1 MSLSLLLPLWKRSFP
16 LLQETKLRLSLQV
29 TVMPPA
35 LALPPPRA
43 AWALLSCP
51 WSRWVCK
58 GQHQPGLL
66 PPCSLTPCSPPP
78 SPDSETG
85 EDEPSDPQV
94 TQRSEL
100 QDETAFSTPTGGSDT
115 LVDAS
120 MNTTPTSVL
129 ALSQAEERSSWS
141 GSQQTV
147 VEKETDASF
156 PARGPYLRP
165 AAWQQPQGTPR
176 QANAPA
182 PRSAEVRHLGVEPLV
197 RASRA
202 NLVGTSWG
210 SEDSLSVASDPYG
223 SAFSLYRGRALSLHV
238 SIPQGGYRRD
248 DLHSGPVSPKPGAEP
263 PRSPAALPLTAKP
276 PILRS
281 PSPRASPC
289 LLPPTSAASQP
300 ASRGPGVPSFTPV
313 TPRKKSSVPAEYQDT
328 VPEEYEEKIK
338 KPKSSGYSQGSTQ
351 ESRPQTPMSDASGRV
366 SVRASP
372 KLVRTGSKIFER
384 LQYFEERRRSL
395 EQADSPFPAHPW
407 LPLRKTRSFDQPD
420 YGSRRAG
427 TLGGSRE
434 DVREGGRWEPGG
446 TAACRR
452 LAFRQKAASFDER
465 GKFASRVYTIEHKF
479 AEELTRIKRTV
490 SKQQLRRS
498 QELCKAGL
506 PPAPSP
512 PAAGEPATPR
522 APRTLSSQGAGGRK
536 PLLPKTFPPAESTH
550 VIQHLALS
558 SVALVGPDGEPEP
571 GGQRGRKAP
580 ARGGTVAGQP
590 TEVEDAGAR
599 KGPQQEGTGEVKKK
613 EQWPLAQA
621 TPQGRVALSQAGPA
635 EGSTCPD
642 GGPAGGARAPGAVSE
657 ALASRLAVPHG
668 LYRRPE
674 APAEVRFLPWAKPGM
689 EQEAR
694 LERSWA
700 GQHGTGREVE
710 RRQTKVSEKKE
721 SGRMAQEG
729 RSTRSKGKGRRARPT
744 SPELESSDDSYVSAG
759 EDPLEAPVFE
769 IPIQDMAVA
778 VGAEVLL
785 KCIVTAN
792 PQPEVSW
799 RKDGVPLRSSTTR
812 PIKAEGER
820 HTLLVRSARV
830 ADAGLYTVTAANEVG
845 ATCCSAILSVRPGAA
860 AAPGQGQP
868 GARRRGAGKGPGS
881 PRPRG
886 GPSPALLAQP
896 RGPGGAGAGR
906 AQRAGGPAGWR
917 RARHRRTGPGSGSG
931 GSAVRPGPA
940 QPGAARL
947 GSARLG
953 AGAAGA
959 APPGWERGLLRKSH
973 LSPAVA
979 LRDIASPYR
988 PVECFSPPPPA
999 RPRTPSLLAAAE
1011 LGCAVGWASPGTP
1024 GVQGGGEGCPEPPA
1038 QLWLLPAPY
1047 PASPVVAPAVER
1059 HGNLAPPLGQASPIT
1074 SDEEYLSPL
1083 EEFPESST
1091 PQHRPA
1097 MKLQPRAEHGAAHGS
1112 PESTFKAAPT
1122 FEVSLSDQSVLE
1134 GQDVSMS
1141 VRVRGEPKP
1150 IIYWLRNRQPV
1161 KYGRRHHAE
1170 EVEGARGLFTLHILA
1185 AERTDTG
1192 FYTCKAVN
1200 EYGTKQCEAKL
1211 EVRARPE
1218 CQSLAIVVPLQ
1229 DVVVGAG
1236 ELALFECLVAG
1247 PPDMDVDWLSR
1258 GRLLQPAL
1266 LKCKMHFDGRKCK
1279 LLLTSVHE
1287 DDSGIY
1293 TCKLSTAKDE
1303 LTCSARLTVQPSVQP
1318 LFTRKL
1324 EDVDVVEGRTAR
1336 FDCMISGTPPP
1347 VVTWTH
1353 FGQPVQEG
1361 ENVRIQRDR
1370 GLHSLVIVHVGSED
1384 EGQYVVT
1391 ARNAHGHVECSA
1403 ELYVE
1408 EPRPSAASQI
1418 SKLEKMP
1425 SIPEEPEQAETEAEC
1440 FTMPDFLKPLHNLD
1454 VVESKEAVLECQV
1467 AGLPYPSITWFHNG
1481 SRIDSTD
1488 DRKMMQYKDVHRLVF
1503 TAVSHAHAGVYKS
1516 VIANKVGKA
1525 TCYAHLY
1532 VTDVVP
1538 TPPDGPPTV
1547 ASVTGRAI
1555 TLTWNKPKWL
1565 DTAIDPNSVT
1575 YVVQMQVLGTTQ
1587 WLVLVAGVRD
1597 TTYTVHGL
1605 TKGAQYLF
1613 RVITATPKTNS
1624 KPSPPVGPVQ
1634 LLDRGPYLE
1643 EAPVILDKPDVVYV
1657 VEGQPASITV
1667 TINHVEATVTWKR
1680 GGQVLGEQE
1689 GTCEVTMPDDDQHC
1703 LRLLHVGRGAAGPL
1717 ACEVSNRHGTARCTL
1732 HLRLAEAPRFESIME
1747 DIDAQEGETPRF
1759 AVVVEGKPLPD
1770 IMWYKDGELL
1780 EESSHLSFVYEDN
1793 ECSLVVL
1800 GAAEPDSGVY
1810 TCTAKNLAGEVSCK
1824 AELVVRAA
1832 QPAAD
1837 ATMEEEALHKAR
1849 RLTDYYDVHEEIGRG
1864 AFSYLRR
1871 VTEKS
1876 SRLDFAAKFVPGRT
1890 KAKQSARRELHILSQ
1905 LDHERI
1911 VFFHDAFEKKN
1922 AVIMVMELCAKE
1934 ELLDRM
1940 ARKPSVCESEV
1951 RSYMRQ
1957 VLEGICYLHQHS
1969 VLHLD
1974 IKPENLLM
1982 ADSSSEQVRIC
1993 DFGNAQELTPEEPQY
2008 CKYGT
2013 PEFVGP
2019 EIVNQSPVSSV
2030 TDIWP
2035 VGVIAYLCLTGI
2047 SPFVGENDKTTLM
2060 NIRNYNVA
2068 FEERMFQGLTR
2079 EAKGFVIK
2087 VLVNDRLRPN
2097 AEQTLEHPWFKTLA
2111 KGKVIST
2118 DHLKL
2123 FLSRRK
2129 WQRSQ
2134 ISYKCNM
2141 VLRPIPELLEDTS
2154 NHLSIA
2160 VPRHLKESPALS
2172 SSSDSD
2178 DLDELP
2184 CIPMPHQVEFSG
2196 SRMSLNEIPTDDE
2209 AIGPSEGPRLEGV
2222 APGDVSAMDWQSQG
2236 AGKPGVA
2243 LGKRPRGAGPR
2254 RPCVEAE
2261 APGSSDEEA
2270 PEAQKRPEYPRKA
2283 MRKGSSL
2290 ESPGSARRG
2299 ELKRGGS
2306 ADSALLLHQPPG
2318 TEEGAEAGREPC
2330 RALAKAAS
2338 MELPRRKGAW
2348 GEDDHAQR
2356 LELMRQR
2363 LLRGGPGD
2371 GKVSGLRGPL
2381 LETLGVGPDK
2391 KVLRPTR
2398 LEPPAPAVP
2407 RLVRAASSE
2416 ATSLRLL
2423 PAEHQ
2428 LQKSSSF
2435 SHGDAEPVV
2444 RHRRSGAPLEIPVA
2458 RLEAQRLKESP
2469 SLSALSDTRPPVSP
2483 DAPSP
2488 PTPPVVETAIPRAPA
2503 AKAALGKRRVPE
2515 ERGQPRAS
2523 TATTTTGKKPTAGG
2537 QEEKTPTKAAGA
2549 SGEGAARTGAP
2560 APPQP
2565 LAPGTQAPKTSSYAK
2580 VMQAMGAVRGGE
2592 PATEEASRP
2601 PPATPAEPPAP
2612 APAPASRREVQPAG
2626 SASSLLIQDIDSE
2639 EVFEAKFKR
2648 GRESSLSR
2656 GLKLLTR
2663 SRSEDRHLAG
2673 PPARDEGI
2681 YRPTPAGVPLE
2692 LRRDRPTGLA
2702 AKSKSVQDLHEVEK
2716 DRGFLR
2722 RMSVLLRRTPPAE
2735 RKKSRGED
2743 GGSETPSSGRRFSWS
2758 LALGGSKERRD
2769 SESLKSEPGAG
2780 GESESP
2786 AVAMRRKISATVERV
2801 SARLRSLSDERPE
2814 GEGPGELRRA
2824 SSEGESLRPGPP
2836 PAPAPSSE
2844 SLCSESSAR
2853 SSASAKGERRGG
2865 LPPAPGGPAAMGA
2878 AGTATAA
2885 RPRSQLPRVPAGG
2898 GESQKRSRWE
2908 RWGLSRGKKE
2918 KVASQPS
2925 IPSSL
2930 LREEGPA
2937 AGRPHA
2943 PSESDFPPVF
2953 HIKLKDQVLLEGE
2966 ALTLCCLPAGSPTP
2980 RIVWMKDKRSLQ
2992 PDNALNVVSCKDGRQ
3007 MLTIAKVSRKDAG
3020 LYECAA
3026 ANALGT
3032 AISSC
3037 TLAVARLPG
3046 RPGTPEI
3053 PQKYKNTVLVLWKPA
3068 ESKAPCTYTLERR
3081 LDGEHEWKIVST
3093 GITDCYFNV
3102 TELPPGS
3109 AAKFRVACVNKAG
3122 QGPYSSPSGK
3132 VHLEAADARAAPAK
3146 DIAVPV
3152 PEKVASSRST
3162 QTPVGQ
3168 LEPPAVGATP
3178 TTPPR
3183 KHKGVVQKADG
3194 AAQAD
3199 VPPGVLQPPTPSK
3212 EGPQPDPELPPDITV
3227 CVPPELMFTPPR
3239 TVASP
3244 HTDTP
3249 AQGSP
3254 VPPTDMSPPPR
3265 APSPSK
3271 ISPVSPASTT
3281 PVSAPTPS
3289 PTPNA
3294 APVRK
3299 MPPYMVTSFV
3309 SMPPTSS
3316 SPQEPPATAPSSKEP
3331 PAASGTPGVKDSTA
3345 LRQGVPQKPYT
3356 FLDEKARGRF
3366 GVIRLCKENATG
3378 KHFMAKI
3385 VPYEAERKQSVLQ
3398 EYEILK
3404 ALHHERI
3411 MALHEA
3417 YITPRYLVLI
3427 CENCAGKEILYSIVD
3442 RFRYSEDDVVSYV
3455 LQLLQGLE
3463 YLHSRRIVH
3472 LDIKPDNVIISGMNA
3487 LKIIDFGSAQ
3497 TYNPLVLRQ
3506 LGRRVGTLEYMSPE
3520 VVKGDPVGSA
3530 ADVWGVG
3537 VLTYIMLSGRSP
3549 FFELDPIETEN
3560 RILAG
3565 RFDAFKLYPN
3575 VSQSAALFIR
3585 KVLAVH
3591 PWSRPTVKDCFANAW
3606 LQDAYLMKLRRQT
3619 LTFTTNR
3626 LKEFLVEHQRRRGE
3640 AVTKHKVLLRSYQ
3653 GGQPPGP
3660 Q

>member
-1 MSLSLLLPLWKRSFP
+1 
-16 LLQETKLRLSLQV
+16 
-29 TVMPPA
+29 
-35 LALPPPRA
+35 
-43 AWALLSCP
+43 
-51 WSRWVCK
+51 
-58 GQHQPGLL
+58 
-66 PPCSLTPCSPPP
+66 
-78 SPDSETG
+78 
-85 EDEPSDPQV
+85 
-94 TQRSEL
+94 
-100 QDETAFSTPTGGSDT
+100 
-115 LVDAS
+115 
-120 MNTTPTSVL
+120 
-129 ALSQAEERSSWS
+129 
-141 GSQQTV
+141 
-147 VEKETDASF
+147 
-156 PARGPYLRP
+156 
-165 AAWQQPQGTPR
+165 
-176 QANAPA
+176 
-182 PRSAEVRHLGVEPLV
+182 
-197 RASRA
+197 
-202 NLVGTSWG
+202 
-210 SEDSLSVASDPYG
+210 
-223 SAFSLYRGRALSLHV
+223 
-238 SIPQGGYRRD
+238 
-248 DLHSGPVSPKPGAEP
+248 
-263 PRSPAALPLTAKP
+263 
-276 PILRS
+276 
-281 PSPRASPC
+281 
-289 LLPPTSAASQP
+289 
-300 ASRGPGVPSFTPV
+300 
-313 TPRKKSSVPAEYQDT
+313 
-328 VPEEYEEKIK
+328 
-338 KPKSSGYSQGSTQ
+338 
-351 ESRPQTPMSDASGRV
+351 
-366 SVRASP
+366 
-372 KLVRTGSKIFER
+372 
-384 LQYFEERRRSL
+384 
-395 EQADSPFPAHPW
+395 
-407 LPLRKTRSFDQPD
+407 
-420 YGSRRAG
+420 
-427 TLGGSRE
+427 
-434 DVREGGRWEPGG
+434 
-446 TAACRR
+446 
-452 LAFRQKAASFDER
+452 
-465 GKFASRVYTIEHKF
+465 
-479 AEELTRIKRTV
+479 
-490 SKQQLRRS
+490 
-498 QELCKAGL
+498 
-506 PPAPSP
+506 
-512 PAAGEPATPR
+512 
-522 APRTLSSQGAGGRK
+522 
-536 PLLPKTFPPAESTH
+536 
-550 VIQHLALS
+550 
-558 SVALVGPDGEPEP
+558 
-571 GGQRGRKAP
+571 
-580 ARGGTVAGQP
+580 
-590 TEVEDAGAR
+590 
-599 KGPQQEGTGEVKKK
+599 
-613 EQWPLAQA
+613 
-621 TPQGRVALSQAGPA
+621 
-635 EGSTCPD
+635 
-642 GGPAGGARAPGAVSE
+642 
-657 ALASRLAVPHG
+657 
-668 LYRRPE
+668 
-674 APAEVRFLPWAKPGM
+674 
-689 EQEAR
+689 
-694 LERSWA
+694 
-700 GQHGTGREVE
+700 
-710 RRQTKVSEKKE
+710 
-721 SGRMAQEG
+721 
-729 RSTRSKGKGRRARPT
+729 
-744 SPELESSDDSYVSAG
+744 
-759 EDPLEAPVFE
+759 
-769 IPIQDMAVA
+769 MAVV

-830 ADAGLYTVTAANEVG
+830 ADAGLCH
-845 ATCCSAILSVRPGAA
+845 ATP
-860 AAPGQGQP
+860 
-868 GARRRGAGKGPGS
+868 
-881 PRPRG
+881 
-886 GPSPALLAQP
+886 
-896 RGPGGAGAGR
+896 
-906 AQRAGGPAGWR
+906 
-917 RARHRRTGPGSGSG
+917 
-931 GSAVRPGPA
+931 
-940 QPGAARL
+940 
-947 GSARLG
+947 
-953 AGAAGA
+953 
-959 APPGWERGLLRKSH
+959 
-973 LSPAVA
+973 
-979 LRDIASPYR
+979 
-988 PVECFSPPPPA
+988 
-999 RPRTPSLLAAAE
+999 
-1011 LGCAVGWASPGTP
+1011 
-1024 GVQGGGEGCPEPPA
+1024 
-1038 QLWLLPAPY
+1038 
-1047 PASPVVAPAVER
+1047 PAVER

-1083 EEFPESST
+1083 EEFPESGT

-1170 EVEGARGLFTLHILA
+1170 AEGARGLFTLHILA
-1185 AERTDTG
+1185 AERADTG

-1236 ELALFECLVAG
+1236 ELALFECMVAG

-1347 VVTWTH
+1347 VVIWTH
-1353 FGQPVQEG
+1353 FGKPVQEG
-1361 ENVRIQRDR
+1361 ENVRIQQDG

-1384 EGQYVVT
+1384 EGKYTYTVT
-1391 ARNAHGHVECSA
+1391 AGNAHGHVECSA

-1425 SIPEEPEQAETEAEC
+1425 SIPEEPEQAETEIEC

-1467 AGLPYPSITWFHNG
+1467 AGMPYPSITWFHNG

-1503 TAVSHAHAGVYKS
+1503 TAVTHAHAGVYKS

-1565 DTAIDPNSVT
+1565 DTAIDPKSVT

-1587 WLVLVAGVRD
+1587 WLVLVAGVGK
-1597 TTYTVHGL
+1597 TTYTVYGL

-1643 EAPVILDKPDVVYV
+1643 EAPVILDKPDVVYM
-1657 VEGQPASITV
+1657 VEGQPASITI
-1667 TINHVEATVTWKR
+1667 TINHVEATVTWKSWCTCR
-1680 GGQVLGEQE
+1680 GGQVLGEKE

-1703 LRLLHVGRGAAGPL
+1703 LRLLRVGRGAVGSL
-1717 ACEVSNRHGTARCTL
+1717 ACEVSNRHGTACCTL
-1732 HLRLAEAPRFESIME
+1732 RLRLAEAPRFESIME
-1747 DIDAQEGETPRF
+1747 DIDVQEGETPRF

-1770 IMWYKDGELL
+1770 IMWYKDGVLL

-1824 AELVVRAA
+1824 AELVVRSA

-1837 ATMEEEALHKAR
+1837 AAMEEDALHKAR

-1876 SRLDFAAKFVPGRT
+1876 SRMDFAAKFIPGRT

-1922 AVIMVMELCAKE
+1922 AVIIVMELYPL

-1951 RSYMRQ
+1951 RSYIRQ
-1957 VLEGICYLHQHS
+1957 VLEGICYLHQHK

-1982 ADSSSEQVRIC
+1982 ADLSSEQVRIC

-2087 VLVNDRLRPN
+2087 VLVNDSLRPN

-2184 CIPMPHQVEFSG
+2184 FIPMPHQMEFSG

-2209 AIGPSEGPRLEGV
+2209 AIGPAEGPCLEGEM
-2222 APGDVSAMDWQSQG
+2222 PEDVSAMEWQSQG
-2236 AGKPGVA
+2236 VGKPGVA
-2243 LGKRPRGAGPR
+2243 LGKRPRGTGPR
-2254 RPCVEAE
+2254 RPSTEVE

-2290 ESPGSARRG
+2290 ESPGST
-2299 ELKRGGS
+2299 
-2306 ADSALLLHQPPG
+2306 P
-2318 TEEGAEAGREPC
+2318 
-2330 RALAKAAS
+2330 
-2338 MELPRRKGAW
+2338 
-2348 GEDDHAQR
+2348 
-2356 LELMRQR
+2356 
-2363 LLRGGPGD
+2363 
-2371 GKVSGLRGPL
+2371 
-2381 LETLGVGPDK
+2381 
-2391 KVLRPTR
+2391 
-2398 LEPPAPAVP
+2398 
-2407 RLVRAASSE
+2407 
-2416 ATSLRLL
+2416 
-2423 PAEHQ
+2423 
-2428 LQKSSSF
+2428 
-2435 SHGDAEPVV
+2435 
-2444 RHRRSGAPLEIPVA
+2444 
-2458 RLEAQRLKESP
+2458 
-2469 SLSALSDTRPPVSP
+2469 SP
-2483 DAPSP
+2483 DTAGS
-2488 PTPPVVETAIPRAPA
+2488 PTPPVVEITTPQAPTI
-2503 AKAALGKRRVPE
+2503 KAALDRRHIPE
-2515 ERGQPRAS
+2515 ERGQPRTTTA
-2523 TATTTTGKKPTAGG
+2523 ATTPGKKPM
-2537 QEEKTPTKAAGA
+2537 
-2549 SGEGAARTGAP
+2549 
-2560 APPQP
+2560 
-2565 LAPGTQAPKTSSYAK
+2565 
-2580 VMQAMGAVRGGE
+2580 VMQAMGAVRDE
-2592 PATEEASRP
+2592 QPATEEPPQP
-2601 PPATPAEPPAP
+2601 PPTTPAEPPVPAAP
-2612 APAPASRREVQPAG
+2612 ALREEAKPT
-2626 SASSLLIQDIDSE
+2626 SSSSSLLIQDIDSE

-2656 GLKLLTR
+2656 GLKLLSS
-2663 SRSEDRHLAG
+2663 SRSEDRHLAS
-2673 PPARDEGI
+2673 PLAPDEGI
-2681 YRPTPAGVPLE
+2681 YRPTPAGAPLE

-2716 DRGFLR
+2716 DGGFFR
-2722 RMSVLLRRTPPAE
+2722 RMSVLLKRTPPAE
-2735 RKKSRGED
+2735 RKKSKGED
-2743 GGSETPSSGRRFSWS
+2743 GG
-2758 LALGGSKERRD
+2758 
-2769 SESLKSEPGAG
+2769 
-2780 GESESP
+2780 
-2786 AVAMRRKISATVERV
+2786 V
-2801 SARLRSLSDERPE
+2801 
-2814 GEGPGELRRA
+2814 
-2824 SSEGESLRPGPP
+2824 
-2836 PAPAPSSE
+2836 
-2844 SLCSESSAR
+2844 
-2853 SSASAKGERRGG
+2853 
-2865 LPPAPGGPAAMGA
+2865 
-2878 AGTATAA
+2878 
-2885 RPRSQLPRVPAGG
+2885 
-2898 GESQKRSRWE
+2898 
-2908 RWGLSRGKKE
+2908 
-2918 KVASQPS
+2918 
-2925 IPSSL
+2925 
-2930 LREEGPA
+2930 
-2937 AGRPHA
+2937 
-2943 PSESDFPPVF
+2943 
-2953 HIKLKDQVLLEGE
+2953 EGE

-2980 RIVWMKDKRSLQ
+2980 RILWMKDKKSLQ
-2992 PDNALNVVSCKDGRQ
+2992 PDSALNVVSCKDGRQ

-3068 ESKAPCTYTLERR
+3068 VSKAPCTYTLERR
-3081 LDGEHEWKIVST
+3081 LDGEHEWKIIST
-3093 GITDCYFNV
+3093 GIADCYFNV
-3102 TELPPGS
+3102 TDLPPGS

-3122 QGPYSSPSGK
+3122 QGPYSTPSGK
-3132 VHLEAADARAAPAK
+3132 VHLEVADAQASPAK
-3146 DIAVPV
+3146 DIVIPV
-3152 PEKVASSRST
+3152 PEKTASSRST
-3162 QTPVGQ
+3162 QTSVGQ
-3168 LEPPAVGATP
+3168 LEPPAMGVPP

-3194 AAQAD
+3194 VAQAD
-3199 VPPGVLQPPTPSK
+3199 VPPEFSPTS
-3212 EGPQPDPELPPDITV
+3212 TV
-3227 CVPPELMFTPPR
+3227 
-3239 TVASP
+3239 
-3244 HTDTP
+3244 
-3249 AQGSP
+3249 
-3254 VPPTDMSPPPR
+3254 
-3265 APSPSK
+3265 
-3271 ISPVSPASTT
+3271 STT
-3281 PVSAPTPS
+3281 PSSAPTLS
-3289 PTPNA
+3289 STPNA
-3294 APVRK
+3294 TPTRK

-3309 SMPPTSS
+3309 SMPPTS
-3316 SPQEPPATAPSSKEP
+3316 PPVQEPTSTTPSSKET
-3331 PAASGTPGVKDSTA
+3331 PADSGVPGAKDGTA

-3366 GVIRLCKENATG
+3366 GVIRLCKENSTG

-3463 YLHSRRIVH
+3463 YLHGHRIVH
-3472 LDIKPDNVIISGMNA
+3472 LDIKPDNIIVSGMNA

-3530 ADVWGVG
+3530 ADIWGVG

-3575 VSQSAALFIR
+3575 VSQGAALFIR

-3591 PWSRPTVKDCFANAW
+3591 PW
-3606 LQDAYLMKLRRQT
+3606 
-3619 LTFTTNR
+3619 
-3626 LKEFLVEHQRRRGE
+3626 
-3640 AVTKHKVLLRSYQ
+3640 
-3653 GGQPPGP
+3653 
-3660 Q
+3660 

>member
-1 MSLSLLLPLWKRSFP
+1 
-16 LLQETKLRLSLQV
+16 
-29 TVMPPA
+29 A
-35 LALPPPRA
+35 
-43 AWALLSCP
+43 
-51 WSRWVCK
+51 
-58 GQHQPGLL
+58 
-66 PPCSLTPCSPPP
+66 PP
-78 SPDSETG
+78 SPGIPPKRAKVTAEPGPPEEGPARLAAPCFVRKLKNAAIGTGCDIRLRVVVVGNPRPSLRWYRNEEQLAQGGEEYGTLWIRDSKKEDAGVYTCVAENERGEAMTSAVLAIMDMEDSETG
-85 EDEPSDPQV
+85 EDESSDPQV
-94 TQRSEL
+94 TQRSDL

-147 VEKETDASF
+147 VEKETDASLS
-156 PARGPYLRP
+156 ARGPYLRP
-165 AAWQQPQGTPR
+165 AAWPQPQGTPR
-176 QANAPA
+176 QANTPA
-182 PRSAEVRHLGVEPLV
+182 PRGAEVRHLGVEPLV

-248 DLHSGPVSPKPGAEP
+248 DLHRGPVSPKPGAEP

-276 PILRS
+276 PIVRS
-281 PSPRASPC
+281 PSPRAGTC
-289 LLPPTSAASQP
+289 LQPPPGVASQP
-300 ASRGPGVPSFTPV
+300 AARGPGVPSFTPV
-313 TPRKKSSVPAEYQDT
+313 TPRKKSSVPVEYQDI

-351 ESRPQTPMSDASGRV
+351 ESRPQTPMSDTSGRI

-372 KLVRTGSKIFER
+372 KLVRAGSRIFER
-384 LQYFEERRRSL
+384 LQYFEERQRSL
-395 EQADSPFPAHPW
+395 EQADSPFPTHSG
-407 LPLRKTRSFDQPD
+407 LPLRKTRSFDQP
-420 YGSRRAG
+420 GSGLRRAS
-427 TLGGSRE
+427 TPGGSRE
-434 DVREGGRWEPGG
+434 DLREGGHWEPGS

-465 GKFASRVYTIEHKF
+465 GKFANRVYAIEHKF

-498 QELCKAGL
+498 QELCKAGSPL
-506 PPAPSP
+506 APSP
-512 PAAGEPATPR
+512 PVTSEPPVPR
-522 APRTLSSQGAGGRK
+522 APRTSSSQGAGGRK
-536 PLLPKTFPPAESTH
+536 ALPPKTCPPAESTH

-558 SVALVGPDGEPEP
+558 SVVLVGPNGEPEP
-571 GGQRGRKAP
+571 GGQRGKRALV
-580 ARGGTVAGQP
+580 GGGGAAGQP
-590 TEVEDAGAR
+590 SSVED
-599 KGPQQEGTGEVKKK
+599 
-613 EQWPLAQA
+613 
-621 TPQGRVALSQAGPA
+621 
-635 EGSTCPD
+635 
-642 GGPAGGARAPGAVSE
+642 AVSE
-657 ALASRLAVPHG
+657 ALAARLAVPHG

-674 APAEVRFLPWAKPGM
+674 TPMEVRFLPWAKPGM

-700 GQHGTGREVE
+700 GQHGVGREVE
-710 RRQTKVSEKKE
+710 RRQMKVSEKKE

-759 EDPLEAPVFE
+759 EDPLEAPIFE
-769 IPIQDMAVA
+769 IPIQDMAVV

-845 ATCCSAILSVRPGAA
+845 ATCCSAILSVRP
-860 AAPGQGQP
+860 
-868 GARRRGAGKGPGS
+868 
-881 PRPRG
+881 
-886 GPSPALLAQP
+886 
-896 RGPGGAGAGR
+896 
-906 AQRAGGPAGWR
+906 
-917 RARHRRTGPGSGSG
+917 
-931 GSAVRPGPA
+931 
-940 QPGAARL
+940 
-947 GSARLG
+947 
-953 AGAAGA
+953 
-959 APPGWERGLLRKSH
+959 APP
-973 LSPAVA
+973 
-979 LRDIASPYR
+979 
-988 PVECFSPPPPA
+988 
-999 RPRTPSLLAAAE
+999 
-1011 LGCAVGWASPGTP
+1011 
-1024 GVQGGGEGCPEPPA
+1024 
-1038 QLWLLPAPY
+1038 
-1047 PASPVVAPAVER
+1047 VER
-1059 HGNLAPPLGQASPIT
+1059 HGNLPPTVGQASPIT

-1083 EEFPESST
+1083 EEFPESGT

-1112 PESTFKAAPT
+1112 SETTFKAAPT
-1122 FEVSLSDQSVLE
+1122 FEISLSDQSVLE

-1170 EVEGARGLFTLHILA
+1170 EAEGVRGLFTLHILA
-1185 AERTDTG
+1185 AEHTDTG

-1211 EVRARPE
+1211 EVRAHPE

-1229 DVVVGAG
+1229 DLVVGAG
-1236 ELALFECLVAG
+1236 ELAVFECMVAG

-1336 FDCMISGTPPP
+1336 FVCMISGTPPP
-1347 VVTWTH
+1347 TVTWTH
-1353 FGQPVQEG
+1353 FGLPVQEG
-1361 ENVRIQRDR
+1361 ENVRIQQDG

-1384 EGQYVVT
+1384 EGQYKAT
-1391 ARNAHGHVECSA
+1391 ARNTHGHVECSA

-1425 SIPEEPEQAETEAEC
+1425 SIPEEPEQVETETEC

-1467 AGLPYPSITWFHNG
+1467 AGMPYPSITWYHNG

-1488 DRKMMQYKDVHRLVF
+1488 DRKMMQYKDIHRLVF

-1575 YVVQMQVLGTTQ
+1575 YVVQMQVLGTMQ
-1587 WLVLVAGVRD
+1587 WVVLVTGVQD

-1643 EAPVILDKPDVVYV
+1643 EAPVILDKPDIVYV
-1657 VEGQPASITV
+1657 VEGQPASITI
-1667 TINHVEATVTWKR
+1667 TINHVEATITWKSWCACR
-1680 GGQVLGEQE
+1680 GGQVLRELE
-1689 GTCEVTMPDDDQHC
+1689 GTCEMMMPDDDQHC
-1703 LRLLHVGRGAAGPL
+1703 LRLLRVGRGAAGLL
-1717 ACEVSNRHGTARCTL
+1717 ACEVSNRHGTAHGTL
-1732 HLRLAEAPRFESIME
+1732 RLCLAEAPRFESIME
-1747 DIDAQEGETPRF
+1747 DIDVQEGETPRF
-1759 AVVVEGKPLPD
+1759 AVVVEGKPLPA
-1770 IMWYKDGELL
+1770 ILWYKDGELL

-1832 QPAAD
+1832 QPTAD
-1837 ATMEEEALHKAR
+1837 AAMEEDALHKAR

-1876 SRLDFAAKFVPGRT
+1876 TRLDFAAKFIPGRT

-1922 AVIMVMELCAKE
+1922 AVIMVMELCSEE

-1940 ARKPSVCESEV
+1940 VRKPSVCESEV

-1982 ADSSSEQVRIC
+1982 ADLSSEQIRIC
-1993 DFGNAQELTPEEPQY
+1993 DFGNAQELTSEEPQY

-2019 EIVNQSPVSSV
+2019 EIVNQTPVSSV

-2087 VLVNDRLRPN
+2087 VLVNDKLRPN

-2184 CIPMPHQVEFSG
+2184 FIPMPHQVEFSG

-2209 AIGPSEGPRLEGV
+2209 TIGTSEGLQQE
-2222 APGDVSAMDWQSQG
+2222 GDVSAMEWQNQG
-2236 AGKPGVA
+2236 TEKPGVA

-2254 RPCVEAE
+2254 RPCAEVE

-2306 ADSALLLHQPPG
+2306 ADSALLLQQLPG
-2318 TEEGAEAGREPC
+2318 TEEGAEVVHDPR

-2338 MELPRRKGAW
+2338 MELPRRKVVW

-2363 LLRGGPGD
+2363 LLRGSSGD
-2371 GKVSGLRGPL
+2371 SKVSGLRGPL
-2381 LETLGVGPDK
+2381 LETLGVSPDK
-2391 KVLRPTR
+2391 KVPRSAR
-2398 LEPPAPAVP
+2398 LEAPAVP

-2416 ATSLRLL
+2416 ATSPRLL
-2423 PAEHQ
+2423 PTECR

-2435 SHGDAEPVV
+2435 SHGDSEPVV

-2458 RLEAQRLKESP
+2458 CLEAQRLKESP
-2469 SLSALSDTRPPVSP
+2469 SLSALSDARPTVTP
-2483 DAPSP
+2483 DTPST
-2488 PTPPVVETAIPRAPA
+2488 PTPPPAEVTVPQAPT
-2503 AKAALGKRRVPE
+2503 AKAASGRRRIPE
-2515 ERGQPRAS
+2515 EHGPPVAS
-2523 TATTTTGKKPTAGG
+2523 KAATTTGKKSMTRG

-2549 SGEGAARTGAP
+2549 SGEVADRMGAP
-2560 APPQP
+2560 TPPQP
-2565 LAPGTQAPKTSSYAK
+2565 PAPGPQTHIKSSYAK
-2580 VMQAMGAVRGGE
+2580 MMQAMGATQGGE
-2592 PATEEASRP
+2592 QATEEP
-2601 PPATPAEPPAP
+2601 PPTTNEPPPNIKETPPASPVKPSTPAL
-2612 APAPASRREVQPAG
+2612 ASRREVKP
-2626 SASSLLIQDIDSE
+2626 ASSSSSLVIQDIDSE

-2648 GRESSLSR
+2648 GRESSLTR

-2673 PPARDEGI
+2673 PPVSDEGI

-2692 LRRDRPTGLA
+2692 LRRDRPAGLA

-2716 DRGFLR
+2716 DGGFFR
-2722 RMSVLLRRTPPAE
+2722 RMSVLLKRTPPAE
-2735 RKKSRGED
+2735 RKKSVGED
-2743 GGSETPSSGRRFSWS
+2743 GGSETPSEP
-2758 LALGGSKERRD
+2758 GGS
-2769 SESLKSEPGAG
+2769 GQ
-2780 GESESP
+2780 SESP
-2786 AVAMRRKISATVERV
+2786 AVAVRRKISATVERV
-2801 SARLRSLSDERPE
+2801 SARLRSVSDERPE
-2814 GEGPGELRRA
+2814 GEGPRELRRT
-2824 SSEGESLRPGPP
+2824 SSEGESLRPGAP

-2844 SLCSESSAR
+2844 SLRSEVSTG
-2853 SSASAKGERRGG
+2853 SSASAKGGG
-2865 LPPAPGGPAAMGA
+2865 D
-2878 AGTATAA
+2878 
-2885 RPRSQLPRVPAGG
+2885 
-2898 GESQKRSRWE
+2898 SQKRSRWE

-2918 KVASQPS
+2918 KMASQPS

-2930 LREEGPA
+2930 LREEGLT
-2937 AGRPHA
+2937 AGRPHT
-2943 PSESDFPPVF
+2943 PSESDFPPIF

-2980 RIVWMKDKRSLQ
+2980 RILWMKDKRSLQ
-2992 PDNALNVVSCKDGRQ
+2992 PDSGLNVVSCKDGRQ

-3026 ANALGT
+3026 ANILGT

-3081 LDGEHEWKIVST
+3081 LDGEHEWKIIST
-3093 GITDCYFNV
+3093 GIADCYFNV

-3109 AAKFRVACVNKAG
+3109 TAKFRVACVNKAG
-3122 QGPYSSPSGK
+3122 QGPYSTPSAK
-3132 VHLEAADARAAPAK
+3132 VHLEAAG
-3146 DIAVPV
+3146 
-3152 PEKVASSRST
+3152 ASAT
-3162 QTPVGQ
+3162 M
-3168 LEPPAVGATP
+3168 PPH
-3178 TTPPR
+3178 
-3183 KHKGVVQKADG
+3183 KHEGVVQKAAG
-3194 AAQAD
+3194 AAQEAA
-3199 VPPGVLQPPTPSK
+3199 PPGVLQSPAPHD
-3212 EGPQPDPELPPDITV
+3212 EGVPPDPELPPSITV
-3227 CVPPELMFTPPR
+3227 YVPPELMFTPPR

-3249 AQGSP
+3249 TGGSP
-3254 VPPTDMSPPPR
+3254 TPPTDTSPPPQ
-3265 APSPSK
+3265 ALSPSK
-3271 ISPVSPASTT
+3271 SPPVSPVSTAPS
-3281 PVSAPTPS
+3281 SAPTQS
-3289 PTPNA
+3289 PTPNT
-3294 APVRK
+3294 APTRK
-3299 MPPYMVTSFV
+3299 MPPYMVTSFI
-3309 SMPPTSS
+3309 SMPPTSLS
-3316 SPQEPPATAPSSKEP
+3316 VLEPTTTPPSSKEP
-3331 PAASGTPGVKDSTA
+3331 PADSGVPGAKDSTA

-3463 YLHSRRIVH
+3463 YLHGRRIVH
-3472 LDIKPDNVIISGMNA
+3472 LDIKPDNIIVSGTNA

-3506 LGRRVGTLEYMSPE
+3506 LGRRAGTLEYMSPE

-3575 VSQSAALFIR
+3575 VSQTAALFIR
-3585 KVLAVH
+3585 KVLTVH

-3626 LKEFLVEHQRRRGE
+3626 LKEFLVDHQRRRGE

-3653 GGQPPGP
+3653 GG
-3660 Q
+3660 

>member
-1 MSLSLLLPLWKRSFP
+1 MHRAQGRGGTSRAGG
-16 LLQETKLRLSLQV
+16 E
-29 TVMPPA
+29 
-35 LALPPPRA
+35 PRA
-43 AWALLSCP
+43 A
-51 WSRWVCK
+51 
-58 GQHQPGLL
+58 
-66 PPCSLTPCSPPP
+66 PP
-78 SPDSETG
+78 SPGIPPKRAKVTAEPGAPEEGPARPVAPFFARKLKNAAIGTGCDIRLRVVAVGNPQPSLRWYRNEELLAPREEEYGTLWIRDSKKEDAGVYTCIAENERGEAMTSAVLAIIDMEDSETG

-147 VEKETDASF
+147 VEKETDASL

-176 QANAPA
+176 QANAPT
-182 PRSAEVRHLGVEPLV
+182 PRGAEVRHLGVEPLV

-248 DLHSGPVSPKPGAEP
+248 DTHSGPVSPKPGAEP
-263 PRSPAALPLTAKP
+263 PRPPAALPLTAKP

-281 PSPRASPC
+281 PSPRAGPC
-289 LLPPTSAASQP
+289 LPAPAGAASPP
-300 ASRGPGVPSFTPV
+300 AARGPGVPSFTPV

-351 ESRPQTPMSDASGRV
+351 ESRPATPMSDASGRI

-372 KLVRTGSKIFER
+372 KLVRAGSKIFER

-395 EQADSPFPAHPW
+395 EQADSPFPAHPC
-407 LPLRKTRSFDQPD
+407 LPLRKTRSFDQP
-420 YGSRRAG
+420 GSSSRRAS

-434 DVREGGRWEPGG
+434 DVREGGRWESGS

-465 GKFASRVYTIEHKF
+465 GKFAGRVYAIEHKF

-498 QELCKAGL
+498 QEL
-506 PPAPSP
+506 
-512 PAAGEPATPR
+512 
-522 APRTLSSQGAGGRK
+522 
-536 PLLPKTFPPAESTH
+536 
-550 VIQHLALS
+550 
-558 SVALVGPDGEPEP
+558 VALVGPDGDLEL

-580 ARGGTVAGQP
+580 ARGGVVAGQP
-590 TEVEDAGAR
+590 NEAEDAGAR

-621 TPQGRVALSQAGPA
+621 TPQGRAALSQAGPA
-635 EGSTCPD
+635 EGSPCPD
-642 GGPAGGARAPGAVSE
+642 GGPASGARAPGAVSE
-657 ALASRLAVPHG
+657 ALAARLAVPHG

-674 APAEVRFLPWAKPGM
+674 APVEVRFLPWAKPGM

-700 GQHGTGREVE
+700 GQHGVGREVE
-710 RRQTKVSEKKE
+710 RRQMKVSEKKE
-721 SGRMAQEG
+721 SGRTAQEG
-729 RSTRSKGKGRRARPT
+729 RSMRSKGKGRRARPT

-759 EDPLEAPVFE
+759 EDPLEAPIFE

-845 ATCCSAILSVRPGAA
+845 ATCCSAILSVRPGEC
-860 AAPGQGQP
+860 
-868 GARRRGAGKGPGS
+868 RR
-881 PRPRG
+881 
-886 GPSPALLAQP
+886 
-896 RGPGGAGAGR
+896 PGG
-906 AQRAGGPAGWR
+906 
-917 RARHRRTGPGSGSG
+917 GS
-931 GSAVRPGPA
+931 
-940 QPGAARL
+940 
-947 GSARLG
+947 
-953 AGAAGA
+953 
-959 APPGWERGLLRKSH
+959 
-973 LSPAVA
+973 
-979 LRDIASPYR
+979 
-988 PVECFSPPPPA
+988 
-999 RPRTPSLLAAAE
+999 
-1011 LGCAVGWASPGTP
+1011 
-1024 GVQGGGEGCPEPPA
+1024 
-1038 QLWLLPAPY
+1038 
-1047 PASPVVAPAVER
+1047 
-1059 HGNLAPPLGQASPIT
+1059 ASPIT

-1083 EEFPESST
+1083 EEFPESGT

-1347 VVTWTH
+1347 TVTWTH

-1361 ENVRIQRDR
+1361 ENMRIQRDR

-1384 EGQYVVT
+1384 EGQYAVT

-1408 EPRPSAASQI
+1408 EPRPSAASQS

-1565 DTAIDPNSVT
+1565 DTAIDPKSVT
-1575 YVVQMQVLGTTQ
+1575 YLVQMQVLGTTQ

-1643 EAPVILDKPDVVYV
+1643 EAPVILDKPDVLYV
-1657 VEGQPASITV
+1657 VEGQPASITI
-1667 TINHVEATVTWKR
+1667 TINHVEATVTWK
-1680 GGQVLGEQE
+1680 
-1689 GTCEVTMPDDDQHC
+1689 
-1703 LRLLHVGRGAAGPL
+1703 
-1717 ACEVSNRHGTARCTL
+1717 SNRHGTARCTL
-1732 HLRLAEAPRFESIME
+1732 RLRLAEAPRFESIME

-1800 GAAEPDSGVY
+1800 GATEPDSGVY

-1832 QPAAD
+1832 QPPAD
-1837 ATMEEEALHKAR
+1837 AAMEEEALHKAR

-2184 CIPMPHQVEFSG
+2184 FIPMPHQVEFSG

-2209 AIGPSEGPRLEGV
+2209 AMGTPEGPRLEAV
-2222 APGDVSAMDWQSQG
+2222 TPGDVSAMEWQSQG
-2236 AGKPGVA
+2236 MGKPGVA
-2243 LGKRPRGAGPR
+2243 LGKRPRGTGPR

-2270 PEAQKRPEYPRKA
+2270 PEAQRRPEYPRKA

-2290 ESPGSARRG
+2290 ESPS
-2299 ELKRGGS
+2299 
-2306 ADSALLLHQPPG
+2306 PPWS
-2318 TEEGAEAGREPC
+2318 GR
-2330 RALAKAAS
+2330 
-2338 MELPRRKGAW
+2338 
-2348 GEDDHAQR
+2348 
-2356 LELMRQR
+2356 
-2363 LLRGGPGD
+2363 
-2371 GKVSGLRGPL
+2371 
-2381 LETLGVGPDK
+2381 
-2391 KVLRPTR
+2391 
-2398 LEPPAPAVP
+2398 
-2407 RLVRAASSE
+2407 VRH
-2416 ATSLRLL
+2416 R
-2423 PAEHQ
+2423 

-2458 RLEAQRLKESP
+2458 HLEAQRLKESP
-2469 SLSALSDTRPPVSP
+2469 SLSALSDARPPVPP
-2483 DAPSP
+2483 DAPGP
-2488 PTPPVVETAIPRAPA
+2488 PTPSVVETAVPRAPA
-2503 AKAALGKRRVPE
+2503 ARAALGSRRIPE
-2515 ERGQPRAS
+2515 ERSQPGAS
-2523 TATTTTGKKPTAGG
+2523 MAATTMGKKPTAGG

-2549 SGEGAARTGAP
+2549 SGEGAARMGAP
-2560 APPQP
+2560 TTPQP
-2565 LAPGTQAPKTSSYAK
+2565 LAPSTQAPKTSSYAK

-2592 PATEEASRP
+2592 PATEEAPRS
-2601 PPATPAEPPAP
+2601 PPATPTEPPPAAP
-2612 APAPASRREVQPAG
+2612 APAPASRREAKPDG
-2626 SASSLLIQDIDSE
+2626 SSSSLLIQDIDSE

-2673 PPARDEGI
+2673 PPATDEGI

-2702 AKSKSVQDLHEVEK
+2702 AKSMSVQDLHEVEK

-2722 RMSVLLRRTPPAE
+2722 RMSVLLKRTPPAE
-2735 RKKSRGED
+2735 RKKSRGQD
-2743 GGSETPSSGRRFSWS
+2743 GGSETPTSGRRFSWS

-2769 SESLKSEPGAG
+2769 SESLKSEPVGG
-2780 GESESP
+2780 GESDSP
-2786 AVAMRRKISATVERV
+2786 VVAVRRKISATMERV

-2836 PAPAPSSE
+2836 PVPAPSSE
-2844 SLCSESSAR
+2844 SLRSEGSTR
-2853 SSASAKGERRGG
+2853 SSVSTK
-2865 LPPAPGGPAAMGA
+2865 
-2878 AGTATAA
+2878 
-2885 RPRSQLPRVPAGG
+2885 GG

-2908 RWGLSRGKKE
+2908 RWGLSRSKKE

-2980 RIVWMKDKRSLQ
+2980 RIIWMKDKRSLQ
-2992 PDNALNVVSCKDGRQ
+2992 PDSALNVVSCKDGRQ
-3007 MLTIAKVSRKDAG
+3007 MLTITKVSRKDAG

-3093 GITDCYFNV
+3093 GIADCYFNV
-3102 TELPPGS
+3102 TELPPRS
-3109 AAKFRVACVNKAG
+3109 TARFRVACVNKAG
-3122 QGPYSSPSGK
+3122 QGPYSTPSGK
-3132 VHLEAADARAAPAK
+3132 VHLDAADARAASAK
-3146 DIAVPV
+3146 DIAVPIPV
-3152 PEKVASSRST
+3152 PIPEKVASSRST

-3168 LEPPAVGATP
+3168 LEPPAMGATP

-3183 KHKGVVQKADG
+3183 KQKGVVQKADG
-3194 AAQAD
+3194 AVEAD
-3199 VPPGVLQPPTPSK
+3199 APPGVLQPPVPHE
-3212 EGPQPDPELPPDITV
+3212 EGPRPDPELPPDITI
-3227 CVPPELMFTPPR
+3227 L
-3239 TVASP
+3239 
-3244 HTDTP
+3244 
-3249 AQGSP
+3249 
-3254 VPPTDMSPPPR
+3254 
-3265 APSPSK
+3265 
-3271 ISPVSPASTT
+3271 STT
-3281 PVSAPTPS
+3281 PGSAPTLS

-3294 APVRK
+3294 APARK

-3316 SPQEPPATAPSSKEP
+3316 SPQEPPVTAPSSKEP
-3331 PAASGTPGVKDSTA
+3331 PAESGTPGAKDSTA

-3463 YLHSRRIVH
+3463 YLHGRRIVH
-3472 LDIKPDNVIISGMNA
+3472 LDIKPDNVVVSGMNA

>member
-1 MSLSLLLPLWKRSFP
+1 MHRAQARTSRADG
-16 LLQETKLRLSLQV
+16 E
-29 TVMPPA
+29 
-35 LALPPPRA
+35 PRA
-43 AWALLSCP
+43 A
-51 WSRWVCK
+51 
-58 GQHQPGLL
+58 
-66 PPCSLTPCSPPP
+66 PP
-78 SPDSETG
+78 SPGIPPKRAKVTAEPGVPGQGPARPAAPVFVRKLKNAAIGTGCDIRLRVAVVGTPRPNLRWYRNEEPLAQREEEYGTLWIRDSKKEDAGVYTCIAENEQGEAMTSAVLAIIDMEDSETG

-94 TQRSEL
+94 TRRSEL

-147 VEKETDASF
+147 VEKEMDASLS
-156 PARGPYLRP
+156 ARGPYLRP

-182 PRSAEVRHLGVEPLV
+182 PHGAEVRHLGVEPLV

-248 DLHSGPVSPKPGAEP
+248 DPHSGSVSPKPGAEP
-263 PRSPAALPLTAKP
+263 PKSPAALPLTAKP

-289 LLPPTSAASQP
+289 LPSHTGAASQP
-300 ASRGPGVPSFTPV
+300 ASRGPGIPSFTPV
-313 TPRKKSSVPAEYQDT
+313 TPRKMSSVPAEYQDT

-338 KPKSSGYSQGSTQ
+338 RPKSSGYSQGSTQ
-351 ESRPQTPMSDASGRV
+351 ESRPQTPMSDASGRI
-366 SVRASP
+366 SIRASP

-384 LQYFEERRRSL
+384 LQYFEEQQRSL
-395 EQADSPFPAHPW
+395 EQADSPFPAHPG
-407 LPLRKTRSFDQPD
+407 LPLRKTRSFDHP
-420 YGSRRAG
+420 GSRRAS

-434 DVREGGRWEPGG
+434 DLQEGGRWELGS

-465 GKFASRVYTIEHKF
+465 GKFAGRVYAIENKF

-512 PAAGEPATPR
+512 PAASEPVASRP
-522 APRTLSSQGAGGRK
+522 PRTPSSQGTSGRK
-536 PLLPKTFPPAESTH
+536 ALPPKPFSPAETTH

-571 GGQRGRKAP
+571 GGQRGRKAL
-580 ARGGTVAGQP
+580 ARGGGAAGQP
-590 TEVEDAGAR
+590 TKVEDAGAR
-599 KGPQQEGTGEVKKK
+599 KGLQQEGTGEVKKK

-621 TPQGRVALSQAGPA
+621 TPQGRVALSQAGPP
-635 EGSTCPD
+635 ESSPCPD
-642 GGPAGGARAPGAVSE
+642 GGSAGGARSPGAGNE
-657 ALASRLAVPHG
+657 ALAARLSVPHG

-674 APAEVRFLPWAKPGM
+674 MLTEVRFLPWAKPGM

-694 LERSWA
+694 LERSGT
-700 GQHGTGREVE
+700 GQHGMGKEVE
-710 RRQTKVSEKKE
+710 RRQMKVSEKKE
-721 SGRMAQEG
+721 SGRTAQEG
-729 RSTRSKGKGRRARPT
+729 RSVRSKGKGRRARPT

-759 EDPLEAPVFE
+759 EDPLEAPIFE

-778 VGAEVLL
+778 VGTEVLL

-799 RKDGVPLRSSTTR
+799 RKDGVPLRSSSAR

-845 ATCCSAILSVRPGAA
+845 ATCCSAILSVRP
-860 AAPGQGQP
+860 
-868 GARRRGAGKGPGS
+868 
-881 PRPRG
+881 
-886 GPSPALLAQP
+886 
-896 RGPGGAGAGR
+896 
-906 AQRAGGPAGWR
+906 
-917 RARHRRTGPGSGSG
+917 
-931 GSAVRPGPA
+931 
-940 QPGAARL
+940 
-947 GSARLG
+947 
-953 AGAAGA
+953 
-959 APPGWERGLLRKSH
+959 
-973 LSPAVA
+973 
-979 LRDIASPYR
+979 
-988 PVECFSPPPPA
+988 
-999 RPRTPSLLAAAE
+999 
-1011 LGCAVGWASPGTP
+1011 
-1024 GVQGGGEGCPEPPA
+1024 
-1038 QLWLLPAPY
+1038 
-1047 PASPVVAPAVER
+1047 APAVER
-1059 HGNLAPPLGQASPIT
+1059 HGHLSPPVGQGSPIT

-1122 FEVSLSDQSVLE
+1122 FEVSLLDQSVLE

-1170 EVEGARGLFTLHILA
+1170 EAEGARGLFTLHILA

-1236 ELALFECLVAG
+1236 ELALFECLVSG

-1336 FDCMISGTPPP
+1336 FDCMISGTPTP

-1353 FGQPVQEG
+1353 FGQQVQEG
-1361 ENVRIQRDR
+1361 ENVRIQREG
-1370 GLHSLVIVHVGSED
+1370 GLHSLVIMHVGSED
-1384 EGQYVVT
+1384 EGQYTVT
-1391 ARNAHGHVECSA
+1391 ARNAHGHVESSA

-1425 SIPEEPEQAETEAEC
+1425 SIPEEPEQVETEAEC
-1440 FTMPDFLKPLHNLD
+1440 FTMPDFLKPLNNLD

-1503 TAVSHAHAGVYKS
+1503 KSVSHVHAGVYKS

-1547 ASVTGRAI
+1547 ASVTARTI

-1575 YVVQMQVLGTTQ
+1575 YVVQMQVLGMTQ
-1587 WLVLVAGVRD
+1587 WLVLVTGVRD

-1624 KPSPPVGPVQ
+1624 KPSPLVGPVQ

-1657 VEGQPASITV
+1657 VEGQPASITI
-1667 TINHVEATVTWKR
+1667 TINHVDATVTWKR
-1680 GGQVLGEQE
+1680 DGQVLEEVE
-1689 GTCEVTMPDDDQHC
+1689 GMCEVMMPDDDQHC
-1703 LRLLHVGRGAAGPL
+1703 LRLLCVDRGAAGPL
-1717 ACEVSNRHGTARCTL
+1717 TCEVSNCHGTACCTL
-1732 HLRLAEAPRFESIME
+1732 LLCLAEAPRFESIME

-1770 IMWYKDGELL
+1770 IMWYKDGDLL

-1800 GAAEPDSGVY
+1800 GAAEADSGVY
-1810 TCTAKNLAGEVSCK
+1810 TCTARNLAGEVSCK
-1824 AELVVRAA
+1824 AELVVQAA

-1837 ATMEEEALHKAR
+1837 AAMEEEALHKAR

-1890 KAKQSARRELHILSQ
+1890 KAKQSARRELNILSQ
-1905 LDHERI
+1905 LDHEHI

-1922 AVIMVMELCAKE
+1922 AVIMVMELCAEE

-1957 VLEGICYLHQHS
+1957 VLEGICYLHQRRI
-1969 VLHLD
+1969 LHLD

-2019 EIVNQSPVSSV
+2019 EIVNQTPVSSV

-2184 CIPMPHQVEFSG
+2184 FIPMPHQVEFSG

-2209 AIGPSEGPRLEGV
+2209 AVGPAEGPQMEGV
-2222 APGDVSAMDWQSQG
+2222 TPGDVSAMEWQSQG
-2236 AGKPGVA
+2236 VGKPGVA
-2243 LGKRPRGAGPR
+2243 LGKRPRGAGLR
-2254 RPCVEAE
+2254 RSCAEAE
-2261 APGSSDEEA
+2261 AHGSSDEEA

-2306 ADSALLLHQPPG
+2306 ADSALLLPQPAG
-2318 TEEGAEAGREPC
+2318 TEEGAEAGRDPQ

-2338 MELPRRKGAW
+2338 MELPRRKGVW
-2348 GEDDHAQR
+2348 VEDDHAQR

-2363 LLRGGPGD
+2363 LLRGGSGD

-2381 LETLGVGPDK
+2381 LETLGVSPDK
-2391 KVLRPTR
+2391 KVPRPTR
-2398 LEPPAPAVP
+2398 LELPAPAVP

-2416 ATSLRLL
+2416 AASPRLL
-2423 PAEHQ
+2423 PAEHR

-2458 RLEAQRLKESP
+2458 HLEAQRLKESP
-2469 SLSALSDTRPPVSP
+2469 SLSALSDTRPLPP
-2483 DAPSP
+2483 LDAPGPLTPPAAGITIPKAP
-2488 PTPPVVETAIPRAPA
+2488 PT
-2503 AKAALGKRRVPE
+2503 KAALGRRHIPE
-2515 ERGQPRAS
+2515 ERGQPGTSPA
-2523 TATTTTGKKPTAGG
+2523 TTTTTGKKPTARV
-2537 QEEKTPTKAAGA
+2537 QEDKTPTKAAGA
-2549 SGEGAARTGAP
+2549 SGEGATRTGAP
-2560 APPQP
+2560 TTPQLP
-2565 LAPGTQAPKTSSYAK
+2565 ASGAHAPKTSSYAK
-2580 VMQAMGAVRGGE
+2580 VMEALGATGGGE
-2592 PATEEASRP
+2592 PTTEELPHPS
-2601 PPATPAEPPAP
+2601 PATPAEPPVP
-2612 APAPASRREVQPAG
+2612 APAPALRKEVKPTG
-2626 SASSLLIQDIDSE
+2626 SSSSLVIQDIDSE

-2648 GRESSLSR
+2648 SRESSLSR

-2663 SRSEDRHLAG
+2663 SRSEDRHLGG
-2673 PPARDEGI
+2673 PPAPDDGI

-2692 LRRDRPTGLA
+2692 LRRDQTTGLA

-2722 RMSVLLRRTPPAE
+2722 RMSVLLKRTPPAE

-2743 GGSETPSSGRRFSWS
+2743 GGSETPSGRRRFS
-2758 LALGGSKERRD
+2758 LGSSKERRD
-2769 SESLKSEPGAG
+2769 SESLKSEPGG
-2780 GESESP
+2780 SGESESP
-2786 AVAMRRKISATVERV
+2786 AVAVRRKISATMERV
-2801 SARLRSLSDERPE
+2801 SARLRSLSDERTE
-2814 GEGPGELRRA
+2814 GEGPQELRRA
-2824 SSEGESLRPGPP
+2824 SSEGESLRSGPP

-2844 SLCSESSAR
+2844 SLRSESSTR
-2853 SSASAKGERRGG
+2853 SSVSAKGGG
-2865 LPPAPGGPAAMGA
+2865 DG
-2878 AGTATAA
+2878 
-2885 RPRSQLPRVPAGG
+2885 
-2898 GESQKRSRWE
+2898 QKRSRWE
-2908 RWGLSRGKKE
+2908 RFGLSRGKKE

-2930 LREEGPA
+2930 LREEGPV
-2937 AGRPHA
+2937 AGWSHT
-2943 PSESDFPPVF
+2943 PSESDFPPIF

-2980 RIVWMKDKRSLQ
+2980 RIIWMKDKRSLQ
-2992 PDNALNVVSCKDGRQ
+2992 PDNAMNVISCKDGRQ
-3007 MLTIAKVSRKDAG
+3007 MLTISKVSRKDAG

-3081 LDGEHEWKIVST
+3081 LDGEHEWKIIST
-3093 GITDCYFNV
+3093 GIADCYFNV

-3109 AAKFRVACVNKAG
+3109 TARFRVACVNKAG

-3132 VHLEAADARAAPAK
+3132 VHLEAADGRAATAK
-3146 DIAVPV
+3146 DVAVPI
-3152 PEKVASSRST
+3152 PASEKVASSRST

-3168 LEPPAVGATP
+3168 LEPQAAGAPP

-3183 KHKGVVQKADG
+3183 KHKAVVQKADG
-3194 AAQAD
+3194 VVQVAVTPA
-3199 VPPGVLQPPTPSK
+3199 VLQSPAPHE
-3212 EGPQPDPELPPDITV
+3212 EGPQPDPELPPNITI
-3227 CVPPELMFTPPR
+3227 CVPPELTFTPPR
-3239 TVASP
+3239 TVALP
-3244 HTDTP
+3244 HTDAPTQVSP
-3249 AQGSP
+3249 A
-3254 VPPTDMSPPPR
+3254 PPTDTSPAPQ

-3271 ISPVSPASTT
+3271 SSPTSPVSTT
-3281 PVSAPTPS
+3281 PSLAPTSS

-3294 APVRK
+3294 VPARK

-3309 SMPPTSS
+3309 SMPPTS
-3316 SPQEPPATAPSSKEP
+3316 PPVQEPPTPSSKEP
-3331 PAASGTPGVKDSTA
+3331 PAASGVSGAKDGTA

-3442 RFRYSEDDVVSYV
+3442 RFRYSEDDVVNYV

-3463 YLHSRRIVH
+3463 YLHSHRIVH
-3472 LDIKPDNVIISGMNA
+3472 LDIKPDNIIISGMNA

-3530 ADVWGVG
+3530 ADVWGIG

-3585 KVLAVH
+3585 KVLTVH
-3591 PWSRPTVKDCFANAW
+3591 PWSRPTVKDCFANTW

>member
-1 MSLSLLLPLWKRSFP
+1 
-16 LLQETKLRLSLQV
+16 
-29 TVMPPA
+29 A
-35 LALPPPRA
+35 
-43 AWALLSCP
+43 
-51 WSRWVCK
+51 
-58 GQHQPGLL
+58 
-66 PPCSLTPCSPPP
+66 PP
-78 SPDSETG
+78 SPGIPPKRAKVTADPGGPEEDPARPVAPFFARKLKNAAIGTGCDIRLRVVAVGNPRPSLRWYRNEELLAPRGEEYGTLWIRDSKKEDAGVYTCIAENERGEAMTSAVLAIIDMEDSETG

-147 VEKETDASF
+147 VEKETDASLSV
-156 PARGPYLRP
+156 RGPYLRP
-165 AAWQQPQGTPR
+165 TAWQQPQGTPR

-182 PRSAEVRHLGVEPLV
+182 LCGAEVRHLGVEPLV

-248 DLHSGPVSPKPGAEP
+248 DPHSSPVSPKPGAEP

-281 PSPRASPC
+281 PSPRTGSC
-289 LLPPTSAASQP
+289 LPPPTGATSQP
-300 ASRGPGVPSFTPV
+300 AARGPGVPSFTPV

-372 KLVRTGSKIFER
+372 KLVRAGSKIFER

-395 EQADSPFPAHPW
+395 EQADSPFPTHPC
-407 LPLRKTRSFDQPD
+407 LPLRKTRSFDQPGS
-420 YGSRRAG
+420 GSRRAG
-427 TLGGSRE
+427 TLGSSRE
-434 DVREGGRWEPGG
+434 DVREGSNWELGG
-446 TAACRR
+446 TAASRR

-465 GKFASRVYTIEHKF
+465 GKFAGRVYAIENKF

-506 PPAPSP
+506 PPTPSP
-512 PAAGEPATPR
+512 PVASEAAAPR
-522 APRTLSSQGAGGRK
+522 APRTPSSQGAGGRK
-536 PLLPKTFPPAESTH
+536 ALPPKAFPPAESTH

-558 SVALVGPDGEPEP
+558 SVALVGPDGELEP
-571 GGQRGRKAP
+571 GGQRGRKAQ
-580 ARGGTVAGQP
+580 ARGSAAAGQP
-590 TEVEDAGAR
+590 TKAEDVGAR

-621 TPQGRVALSQAGPA
+621 TPQGRAALSQAGPA
-635 EGSTCPD
+635 EGSPCLD
-642 GGPAGGARAPGAVSE
+642 GGPTGGARAPGVVSE
-657 ALASRLAVPHG
+657 ALSARLAVPHG

-674 APAEVRFLPWAKPGM
+674 SPAEVRFLPWAKPGL

-700 GQHGTGREVE
+700 GQHSTGREVE

-759 EDPLEAPVFE
+759 EDPLEAPIFE
-769 IPIQDMAVA
+769 IPIQDMTVA
-778 VGAEVLL
+778 MGAEVLL

-845 ATCCSAILSVRPGAA
+845 ATCCSAILSVRPG
-860 AAPGQGQP
+860 
-868 GARRRGAGKGPGS
+868 
-881 PRPRG
+881 
-886 GPSPALLAQP
+886 
-896 RGPGGAGAGR
+896 
-906 AQRAGGPAGWR
+906 
-917 RARHRRTGPGSGSG
+917 
-931 GSAVRPGPA
+931 
-940 QPGAARL
+940 
-947 GSARLG
+947 
-953 AGAAGA
+953 
-959 APPGWERGLLRKSH
+959 
-973 LSPAVA
+973 
-979 LRDIASPYR
+979 
-988 PVECFSPPPPA
+988 EC
-999 RPRTPSLLAAAE
+999 R
-1011 LGCAVGWASPGTP
+1011 
-1024 GVQGGGEGCPEPPA
+1024 
-1038 QLWLLPAPY
+1038 
-1047 PASPVVAPAVER
+1047 
-1059 HGNLAPPLGQASPIT
+1059 PIT

-1112 PESTFKAAPT
+1112 PDTTFKAAPT
-1122 FEVSLSDQSVLE
+1122 FEMSLSDQSVLE

-1161 KYGRRHHAE
+1161 KYGRRHHTEEAE
-1170 EVEGARGLFTLHILA
+1170 GERGLFTLHILA

-1336 FDCMISGTPPP
+1336 FDCMISGTPAPT
-1347 VVTWTH
+1347 VTWTH

-1361 ENVRIQRDR
+1361 ENVRIQRDG

-1425 SIPEEPEQAETEAEC
+1425 SIPEEPEQVETEAEC

-1467 AGLPYPSITWFHNG
+1467 AGLPYPSMTWFHNG

-1555 TLTWNKPKWL
+1555 TLTWNKPRWL

-1587 WLVLVAGVRD
+1587 WPVLVAGVRD
-1597 TTYTVHGL
+1597 TTYTVHRL

-1657 VEGQPASITV
+1657 VEGQPASITI
-1667 TINHVEATVTWKR
+1667 TINHVEATVTWKSWCACR

-1689 GTCEVTMPDDDQHC
+1689 GTCEMTMPDDDQHC
-1703 LRLLHVGRGAAGPL
+1703 LRLLRVGRGAVGPL
-1717 ACEVSNRHGTARCTL
+1717 ACEVSNRHGTASCTL

-1747 DIDAQEGETPRF
+1747 DIDAQEGETPCF

-1837 ATMEEEALHKAR
+1837 AAMEEEALHRAR
-1849 RLTDYYDVHEEIGRG
+1849 RLTDHYDVHEEIGRG

-1876 SRLDFAAKFVPGRT
+1876 SRLDFAAKFIPGRT

-1922 AVIMVMELCAKE
+1922 AVIMVMELYPPCGGRDE
-1934 ELLDRM
+1934 ERLLGRW
-1940 ARKPSVCESEV
+1940 AGKAVV
-1951 RSYMRQ
+1951 
-1957 VLEGICYLHQHS
+1957 
-1969 VLHLD
+1969 
-1974 IKPENLLM
+1974 PENLLM

-2019 EIVNQSPVSSV
+2019 EIVNQNPVSSV

-2154 NHLSIA
+2154 HHLSIA

-2184 CIPMPHQVEFSG
+2184 FIPMPHQVEFSG

-2209 AIGPSEGPRLEGV
+2209 AIGPAEGPQLEGV
-2222 APGDVSAMDWQSQG
+2222 TPEDVSAMEWQSQG
-2236 AGKPGVA
+2236 VGKPGVA
-2243 LGKRPRGAGPR
+2243 LGKRPRGSGPR
-2254 RPCVEAE
+2254 RPCAEAE

-2306 ADSALLLHQPPG
+2306 ADSALLLHRHPG
-2318 TEEGAEAGREPC
+2318 SDEGAEAGRDPR

-2338 MELPRRKGAW
+2338 MELPRQKGAW
-2348 GEDDHAQR
+2348 GKDDQAQR
-2356 LELMRQR
+2356 LELLRQR
-2363 LLRGGPGD
+2363 LLRGSPGD

-2381 LETLGVGPDK
+2381 LETLGVSPDK
-2391 KVLRPTR
+2391 KVPRPTR

-2407 RLVRAASSE
+2407 RL
-2416 ATSLRLL
+2416 
-2423 PAEHQ
+2423 
-2428 LQKSSSF
+2428 
-2435 SHGDAEPVV
+2435 
-2444 RHRRSGAPLEIPVA
+2444 
-2458 RLEAQRLKESP
+2458 ESP
-2469 SLSALSDTRPPVSP
+2469 SLSALSDARPPAPP
-2483 DAPSP
+2483 DTPSSQ
-2488 PTPPVVETAIPRAPA
+2488 TPAVVEIAIPRAPA
-2503 AKAALGKRRVPE
+2503 AKAALGRRHVPE
-2515 ERGQPRAS
+2515 DRSQPA
-2523 TATTTTGKKPTAGG
+2523 TTTTTGKKPMARG
-2537 QEEKTPTKAAGA
+2537 QEEKMPTKAAGA
-2549 SGEGAARTGAP
+2549 SRQGAARTGTP
-2560 APPQP
+2560 APPQSP
-2565 LAPGTQAPKTSSYAK
+2565 APGAQAPQMSSYAK
-2580 VMQAMGAVRGGE
+2580 VMQAMGAMGGGE
-2592 PATEEASRP
+2592 PATEEP
-2601 PPATPAEPPAP
+2601 PGPLLATPAEPPMPATAP
-2612 APAPASRREVQPAG
+2612 ALRREEKPTG
-2626 SASSLLIQDIDSE
+2626 SSSSLLIQDIDSE

-2663 SRSEDRHLAG
+2663 SRSEDRHLAS
-2673 PPARDEGI
+2673 PPTPDEGI

-2692 LRRDRPTGLA
+2692 LRRDRPAGLV

-2722 RMSVLLRRTPPAE
+2722 RMSVLLKRTPPAE

-2743 GGSETPSSGRRFSWS
+2743 AGGETPSSGRRFSWS

-2769 SESLKSEPGAG
+2769 SESLKSEPGGG

-2824 SSEGESLRPGPP
+2824 SSEGESLRTAPP

-2844 SLCSESSAR
+2844 SLRSEGSTLSST
-2853 SSASAKGERRGG
+2853 SAKGEQRGG
-2865 LPPAPGGPAAMGA
+2865 VLPAPRGGD
-2878 AGTATAA
+2878 
-2885 RPRSQLPRVPAGG
+2885 
-2898 GESQKRSRWE
+2898 SQKRSRWE

-2930 LREEGPA
+2930 LREEAPA
-2937 AGRPHA
+2937 TGRPHA
-2943 PSESDFPPVF
+2943 PSESDFPPIF

-2980 RIVWMKDKRSLQ
+2980 RILWMKDKRSLQ
-2992 PDNALNVVSCKDGRQ
+2992 PDNTLNVVSCKDGRQ

-3046 RPGTPEI
+3046 RPGTPET

-3093 GITDCYFNV
+3093 GIVDCYFNV

-3122 QGPYSSPSGK
+3122 QGPYSTPSGK
-3132 VHLEAADARAAPAK
+3132 VHLEAAGERGLSHGEWSSCGARVPHALCSCLPTPGSNLPLLPTDAQAAPAK
-3146 DIAVPV
+3146 DIAIPV

-3168 LEPPAVGATP
+3168 LEPPAAGAPP

-3183 KHKGVVQKADG
+3183 KHKEAVQKADG
-3194 AAQAD
+3194 AVQAG
-3199 VPPGVLQPPTPSK
+3199 VPTK
-3212 EGPQPDPELPPDITV
+3212 
-3227 CVPPELMFTPPR
+3227 
-3239 TVASP
+3239 
-3244 HTDTP
+3244 
-3249 AQGSP
+3249 
-3254 VPPTDMSPPPR
+3254 
-3265 APSPSK
+3265 APSPSTFSP
-3271 ISPVSPASTT
+3271 ISTVSMTTGST
-3281 PVSAPTPS
+3281 PTLS
-3289 PTPNA
+3289 STPNA
-3294 APVRK
+3294 APTRK

-3309 SMPPTSS
+3309 SMPPV
-3316 SPQEPPATAPSSKEP
+3316 SPPTQEPPLTTVSCKEP
-3331 PAASGTPGVKDSTA
+3331 PAESGIPEAKDGTA

-3442 RFRYSEDDVVSYV
+3442 RCGWARGHWGHLPAQGHPLMPLTPRFRYSEDDVVSYV

-3497 TYNPLVLRQ
+3497 SYNPLVLRQ

-3591 PWSRPTVKDCFANAW
+3591 PWSRPTVKDCFANTW

-3626 LKEFLVEHQRRRGE
+3626 LKEFLVEHQRRRSE

-3653 GGQPPGP
+3653 GSQ
-3660 Q
+3660 

>member
-1 MSLSLLLPLWKRSFP
+1 
-16 LLQETKLRLSLQV
+16 
-29 TVMPPA
+29 A
-35 LALPPPRA
+35 
-43 AWALLSCP
+43 
-51 WSRWVCK
+51 
-58 GQHQPGLL
+58 
-66 PPCSLTPCSPPP
+66 PP
-78 SPDSETG
+78 SPGIPPKRAKVTAERGAAEGAPARPLAPAFARKLKNAAVGTGCDIRLRVVAVGHPRPSLRWYKNNERIAPRGEEHGTLWIRDTKKEDAGVYTCIAENERGQAMTSAVLAIIDMEDSETG

-100 QDETAFSTPTGGSDT
+100 QDETAFSTPTGESDT
-115 LVDAS
+115 LVDTS

-147 VEKETDASF
+147 VEKETDASL
-156 PARGPYLRP
+156 PVRGPYLRP
-165 AAWQQPQGTPR
+165 SAWQPQGTPR
-176 QANAPA
+176 QANALA
-182 PRSAEVRHLGVEPLV
+182 PHGTEVRHLGVEPLV

-248 DLHSGPVSPKPGAEP
+248 DPHGGLASPKPGAEP
-263 PRSPAALPLTAKP
+263 PTSPAALPLTAKP

-281 PSPRASPC
+281 PSPRAGPC
-289 LLPPTSAASQP
+289 PPPSSGAATQP
-300 ASRGPGVPSFTPV
+300 AVRSPGVPSFTPV
-313 TPRKKSSVPAEYQDT
+313 TPRKKSAVPAEYQDT

-338 KPKSSGYSQGSTQ
+338 KPKSSGYSQASMQ
-351 ESRPQTPMSDASGRV
+351 ESRPQTPMSDASSRV

-372 KLVRTGSKIFER
+372 KLVRSGSKIFER
-384 LQYFEERRRSL
+384 LQYFEERRKSL
-395 EQADSPFPAHPW
+395 EQAEGPSAVHPW
-407 LPLRKTRSFDQPD
+407 LPLRKTRSFDQSGLDSRHPCTP
-420 YGSRRAG
+420 GS
-427 TLGGSRE
+427 SRE
-434 DVREGGRWEPGG
+434 DVWDG
-446 TAACRR
+446 TRSELGSAACRR
-452 LAFRQKAASFDER
+452 LAFRKKASSFDER
-465 GKFASRVYTIEHKF
+465 GKFASLVYDIEHKF
-479 AEELTRIKRTV
+479 SEELSRIKRTV

-498 QELCKAGL
+498 QELGKPGL
-506 PPAPSP
+506 PRAPSPQAASEPPAPWAHRTQSLQG
-512 PAAGEPATPR
+512 AAG
-522 APRTLSSQGAGGRK
+522 RK
-536 PLLPKTFPPAESTH
+536 VPLLKAFPAVENTH

-558 SVALVGPDGEPEP
+558 SVALVGPNEEPEP
-571 GGQRGRKAP
+571 GVLRGRKPP
-580 ARGGTVAGQP
+580 ARSSQAAEAEVAG
-590 TEVEDAGAR
+590 A
-599 KGPQQEGTGEVKKK
+599 KKSLQQEGTGEVKKK

-621 TPQGRVALSQAGPA
+621 TPLGRAALSEAGAA
-635 EGSTCPD
+635 EGTPCLD
-642 GGPAGGARAPGAVSE
+642 GGPAGGARSPGAGSE
-657 ALASRLAVPHG
+657 ALAVRLAVPHG

-674 APAEVRFLPWAKPGM
+674 VPSEVRFLPWAKPGM

-700 GQHGTGREVE
+700 GQHGAGREPE
-710 RRQTKVSEKKE
+710 RRQLKVSEKRD
-721 SGRMAQEG
+721 SVRTAQEG

-759 EDPLEAPVFE
+759 EDPLEAPIFE

-785 KCIVTAN
+785 KCIITAN

-799 RKDGVPLRSSTTR
+799 RKDGVPLRSSTAR

-845 ATCCSAILSVRPGAA
+845 ATCCSAILSVRPG
-860 AAPGQGQP
+860 
-868 GARRRGAGKGPGS
+868 
-881 PRPRG
+881 
-886 GPSPALLAQP
+886 
-896 RGPGGAGAGR
+896 
-906 AQRAGGPAGWR
+906 
-917 RARHRRTGPGSGSG
+917 
-931 GSAVRPGPA
+931 
-940 QPGAARL
+940 
-947 GSARLG
+947 
-953 AGAAGA
+953 
-959 APPGWERGLLRKSH
+959 E
-973 LSPAVA
+973 
-979 LRDIASPYR
+979 
-988 PVECFSPPPPA
+988 
-999 RPRTPSLLAAAE
+999 
-1011 LGCAVGWASPGTP
+1011 
-1024 GVQGGGEGCPEPPA
+1024 
-1038 QLWLLPAPY
+1038 
-1047 PASPVVAPAVER
+1047 
-1059 HGNLAPPLGQASPIT
+1059 HGNLPPPLGQVSPIT

-1083 EEFPESST
+1083 EEFPDSGT
-1091 PQHRPA
+1091 PQHWPA
-1097 MKLQPRAEHGAAHGS
+1097 MKLQPRAEHGAARGS
-1112 PESTFKAAPT
+1112 PETSFKAAPT
-1122 FEVSLSDQSVLE
+1122 FEVALSDQSVLE

-1141 VRVRGEPKP
+1141 VCVRGEPKP

-1170 EVEGARGLFTLHILA
+1170 EAEGARGLFALHILA

-1303 LTCSARLTVQPSVQP
+1303 LTCSARLMVRPSVQP

-1324 EDVDVVEGRTAR
+1324 EDVDVVEGRTAH

-1347 VVTWTH
+1347 TVTWTH

-1361 ENVRIQRDR
+1361 ENVRIQRDG
-1370 GLHSLVIVHVGSED
+1370 GLYSLVIMHVGSED
-1384 EGQYVVT
+1384 EGHYTVT

-1425 SIPEEPEQAETEAEC
+1425 SIPEEPEQTENEVEC

-1467 AGLPYPSITWFHNG
+1467 AGLPYPSISWFHNG

-1488 DRKMMQYKDVHRLVF
+1488 DRKMMQYKDIHRLVF

-1547 ASVTGRAI
+1547 ALVTGRAI

-1565 DTAIDPNSVT
+1565 DTAIDPASVT

-1587 WLVLVAGVRD
+1587 WMMLTAGVRD
-1597 TTYTVHGL
+1597 TTYTVHRL

-1643 EAPVILDKPDVVYV
+1643 EAPVILDKPDLVYV
-1657 VEGQPASITV
+1657 VEGQPTSITI

-1680 GGQVLGEQE
+1680 DGVVLVDQE
-1689 GTCEVTMPDDDQHC
+1689 STYEVMMLDDDQHC
-1703 LRLLHVGRGAAGPL
+1703 LRLLQVGCGAVGPL
-1717 ACEVSNRHGTARCTL
+1717 TCEVSNCHGTTHCTV
-1732 HLRLAEAPRFESIME
+1732 HLCLAEAPRFESIME
-1747 DIDAQEGETPRF
+1747 DIDAQQGETPHF

-1800 GAAEPDSGVY
+1800 GAAESDGGVY
-1810 TCTAKNLAGEVSCK
+1810 TCTARNLAGEVSCK
-1824 AELVVRAA
+1824 AELVVHTA
-1832 QPAAD
+1832 QPTTD
-1837 ATMEEEALHKAR
+1837 ATMEEDALHKAR
-1849 RLTDYYDVHEEIGRG
+1849 HLTDYYDVHEEIGRG

-1890 KAKQSARRELHILSQ
+1890 KAKQSARRELHILSL

-1922 AVIMVMELCAKE
+1922 AIIMVMELYPAGMSQ
-1934 ELLDRM
+1934 RSSG
-1940 ARKPSVCESEV
+1940 ARSTGGAG
-1951 RSYMRQ
+1951 
-1957 VLEGICYLHQHS
+1957 EGWAR
-1969 VLHLD
+1969 
-1974 IKPENLLM
+1974 PENLLM

-1993 DFGNAQELTPEEPQY
+1993 DFGNAQELTPDEPQY

-2019 EIVNQSPVSSV
+2019 EIVNQSPISSV
-2030 TDIWP
+2030 TD
-2035 VGVIAYLCLTGI
+2035 VCLTGI

-2184 CIPMPHQVEFSG
+2184 FIPMPHQVEFSG

-2209 AIGPSEGPRLEGV
+2209 AMGPAEGLREEAAV
-2222 APGDVSAMDWQSQG
+2222 SGDVSTMEWQSEG
-2236 AGKPGVA
+2236 AGRPAVA
-2243 LGKRPRGAGPR
+2243 LGKRPRAAVPR
-2254 RPCVEAE
+2254 RPSAEAE

-2270 PEAQKRPEYPRKA
+2270 PEAQKRPEHPRKA
-2283 MRKGSSL
+2283 VRKGSSL
-2290 ESPGSARRG
+2290 ESPETTRRAAQRG
-2299 ELKRGGS
+2299 ELKRGSS
-2306 ADSALLLHQPPG
+2306 ADGALLFSRPPG
-2318 TEEGAEAGREPC
+2318 AEEGTEPGREPH
-2330 RALAKAAS
+2330 RVLAKAAS
-2338 MELPRRKGAW
+2338 MELPRRKGGL

-2363 LLRGGPGD
+2363 LLRGSPVD

-2381 LETLGVGPDK
+2381 LETLGVSPNK
-2391 KVLRPTR
+2391 KVLRPPR
-2398 LEPPAPAVP
+2398 LEQPALAGP
-2407 RLVRAASSE
+2407 RL
-2416 ATSLRLL
+2416 
-2423 PAEHQ
+2423 
-2428 LQKSSSF
+2428 
-2435 SHGDAEPVV
+2435 
-2444 RHRRSGAPLEIPVA
+2444 
-2458 RLEAQRLKESP
+2458 ESP
-2469 SLSALSDTRPPVSP
+2469 SLSALSDARPHTPR
-2483 DAPSP
+2483 DASSQPLP
-2488 PTPPVVETAIPRAPA
+2488 PALETTFPWAPP
-2503 AKAALGKRRVPE
+2503 AKAAHERRHVPE
-2515 ERGQPRAS
+2515 EWGKPGARVAV
-2523 TATTTTGKKPTAGG
+2523 AAVGKKPVAEGH
-2537 QEEKTPTKAAGA
+2537 EEKVPTKAEATRA
-2549 SGEGAARTGAP
+2549 SKGPGEGAARARASTLQQAGPSAP
-2560 APPQP
+2560 A
-2565 LAPGTQAPKTSSYAK
+2565 AQAPRMSSYAE
-2580 VMQAMGAVRGGE
+2580 VMQAIGTTRVGQ
-2592 PATEEASRP
+2592 PATEEVPKP
-2601 PPATPAEPPAP
+2601 PVPAPAEPRAP
-2612 APAPASRREVQPAG
+2612 ALEERRQAKPTG
-2626 SASSLLIQDIDSE
+2626 SSSSLLIEDIDSE

-2648 GRESSLSR
+2648 SRESSLSR

-2663 SRSEDRHLAG
+2663 SRSEDRHLAS
-2673 PPARDEGI
+2673 PSSHDEGI

-2692 LRRDRPTGLA
+2692 LRKGWPTGLA
-2702 AKSKSVQDLHEVEK
+2702 EKSKSVQDLHEVEK
-2716 DRGFLR
+2716 DGGFIR
-2722 RMSVLLRRTPPAE
+2722 RMSLRFKRTPPVE
-2735 RKKSRGED
+2735 RKKAKGEE
-2743 GGSETPSSGRRFSWS
+2743 GGGETPTRGRRFSWS
-2758 LALGGSKERRD
+2758 LGLGSSKERKD
-2769 SESLKSEPGAG
+2769 TESLKSEPGAG
-2780 GESESP
+2780 ESESP
-2786 AVAMRRKISATVERV
+2786 VVAVRRKIGATMDRV
-2801 SARLRSLSDERPE
+2801 SSRLRSLSDERQEDEGAKEHPE
-2814 GEGPGELRRA
+2814 KRLSLLRRA
-2824 SSEGESLRPGPP
+2824 NSEGESLRQVGVMAQNQVGPHP
-2836 PAPAPSSE
+2836 TLAPSSE
-2844 SLCSESSAR
+2844 SLQSEGSTR
-2853 SSASAKGERRGG
+2853 SSASAKGELGG
-2865 LPPAPGGPAAMGA
+2865 CWHPSVGG
-2878 AGTATAA
+2878 A
-2885 RPRSQLPRVPAGG
+2885 RPGVDP
-2898 GESQKRSRWE
+2898 KRSRWE
-2908 RWGLSRGKKE
+2908 RWGLSRPKKE
-2918 KVASQPS
+2918 KVASQPN

-2930 LREEGPA
+2930 LQEDGSIT
-2937 AGRPHA
+2937 GRQHVH
-2943 PSESDFPPVF
+2943 SESDFPPVF
-2953 HIKLKDQVLLEGE
+2953 HIKLKDQVLLEGD

-2992 PDNALNVVSCKDGRQ
+2992 SDNMLNIISCKDGRQ
-3007 MLTIAKVSRKDAG
+3007 MLTISKVSRKDAG

-3026 ANALGT
+3026 ANTLGT

-3053 PQKYKNTVLVLWKPA
+3053 PQKYKNTVLALWKPA
-3068 ESKAPCTYTLERR
+3068 ESKAPCTYTLERK
-3081 LDGEHEWKIVST
+3081 LEGEHEWKIVST
-3093 GITDCYFNV
+3093 GIADCYFNV

-3109 AAKFRVACVNKAG
+3109 TAKFRVACVNKAG
-3122 QGPYSSPSGK
+3122 QGPYSTPSGK
-3132 VHLEAADARAAPAK
+3132 VHLEAAGEQVPCHGAEPAAVLAASILLPASPEPASHLPFLPADSRAAPAKK

-3152 PEKVASSRST
+3152 PIPEKVASSRST
-3162 QTPVGQ
+3162 QTPLAQ
-3168 LEPPAVGATP
+3168 PEPPPPAGPPP
-3178 TTPPR
+3178 TTSPR
-3183 KHKGVVQKADG
+3183 KHQGVVHRPGWAP
-3194 AAQAD
+3194 QA
-3199 VPPGVLQPPTPSK
+3199 GVSVGDLQPP
-3212 EGPQPDPELPPDITV
+3212 
-3227 CVPPELMFTPPR
+3227 
-3239 TVASP
+3239 
-3244 HTDTP
+3244 H
-3249 AQGSP
+3249 
-3254 VPPTDMSPPPR
+3254 R

-3271 ISPVSPASTT
+3271 FAPISPASTT
-3281 PVSAPTPS
+3281 PSSAPTLA

-3294 APVRK
+3294 APTRK

-3309 SMPPTSS
+3309 SMPPM
-3316 SPQEPPATAPSSKEP
+3316 SPSTQEPPTITPSSKEP
-3331 PAASGTPGVKDSTA
+3331 PAPSGVPEAKDSTA
-3345 LRQGVPQKPYT
+3345 LRQGIPQKPYT

-3427 CENCAGKEILYSIVD
+3427 CENCTGKEILYSIVD

-3463 YLHSRRIVH
+3463 YLHGRRIVH

-3497 TYNPLVLRQ
+3497 TYNPLLLRQ

-3537 VLTYIMLSGRSP
+3537 VLTFIMLSGRSP

-3585 KVLAVH
+3585 KVLSVH
-3591 PWSRPTVKDCFANAW
+3591 PWSRPTVKDCFANTW

-3626 LKEFLVEHQRRRGE
+3626 LKEFLVEHQRRRSE

-3653 GGQPPGP
+3653 GGQ
-3660 Q
+3660 

>member
-1 MSLSLLLPLWKRSFP
+1 
-16 LLQETKLRLSLQV
+16 
-29 TVMPPA
+29 
-35 LALPPPRA
+35 
-43 AWALLSCP
+43 
-51 WSRWVCK
+51 
-58 GQHQPGLL
+58 
-66 PPCSLTPCSPPP
+66 
-78 SPDSETG
+78 
-85 EDEPSDPQV
+85 
-94 TQRSEL
+94 
-100 QDETAFSTPTGGSDT
+100 
-115 LVDAS
+115 
-120 MNTTPTSVL
+120 
-129 ALSQAEERSSWS
+129 
-141 GSQQTV
+141 
-147 VEKETDASF
+147 
-156 PARGPYLRP
+156 
-165 AAWQQPQGTPR
+165 
-176 QANAPA
+176 
-182 PRSAEVRHLGVEPLV
+182 
-197 RASRA
+197 A

-248 DLHSGPVSPKPGAEP
+248 DPHGGPVSPKPGAEP
-263 PRSPAALPLTAKP
+263 PRSPAALPLTANAG
-276 PILRS
+276 R
-281 PSPRASPC
+281 
-289 LLPPTSAASQP
+289 
-300 ASRGPGVPSFTPV
+300 
-313 TPRKKSSVPAEYQDT
+313 E
-328 VPEEYEEKIK
+328 PE
-338 KPKSSGYSQGSTQ
+338 
-351 ESRPQTPMSDASGRV
+351 
-366 SVRASP
+366 
-372 KLVRTGSKIFER
+372 
-384 LQYFEERRRSL
+384 
-395 EQADSPFPAHPW
+395 
-407 LPLRKTRSFDQPD
+407 
-420 YGSRRAG
+420 
-427 TLGGSRE
+427 
-434 DVREGGRWEPGG
+434 
-446 TAACRR
+446 
-452 LAFRQKAASFDER
+452 
-465 GKFASRVYTIEHKF
+465 
-479 AEELTRIKRTV
+479 
-490 SKQQLRRS
+490 KQQL
-498 QELCKAGL
+498 
-506 PPAPSP
+506 
-512 PAAGEPATPR
+512 
-522 APRTLSSQGAGGRK
+522 
-536 PLLPKTFPPAESTH
+536 
-550 VIQHLALS
+550 
-558 SVALVGPDGEPEP
+558 
-571 GGQRGRKAP
+571 
-580 ARGGTVAGQP
+580 
-590 TEVEDAGAR
+590 
-599 KGPQQEGTGEVKKK
+599 
-613 EQWPLAQA
+613 
-621 TPQGRVALSQAGPA
+621 
-635 EGSTCPD
+635 
-642 GGPAGGARAPGAVSE
+642 
-657 ALASRLAVPHG
+657 
-668 LYRRPE
+668 
-674 APAEVRFLPWAKPGM
+674 
-689 EQEAR
+689 
-694 LERSWA
+694 
-700 GQHGTGREVE
+700 
-710 RRQTKVSEKKE
+710 KVSEKKD
-721 SGRMAQEG
+721 SVRTAQEG

-759 EDPLEAPVFE
+759 EDPLEAPIFE
-769 IPIQDMAVA
+769 IPIQDTAVA
-778 VGAEVLL
+778 VGTEVLL

-792 PQPEVSW
+792 PQPE
-799 RKDGVPLRSSTTR
+799 
-812 PIKAEGER
+812 
-820 HTLLVRSARV
+820 
-830 ADAGLYTVTAANEVG
+830 
-845 ATCCSAILSVRPGAA
+845 
-860 AAPGQGQP
+860 
-868 GARRRGAGKGPGS
+868 
-881 PRPRG
+881 
-886 GPSPALLAQP
+886 
-896 RGPGGAGAGR
+896 
-906 AQRAGGPAGWR
+906 
-917 RARHRRTGPGSGSG
+917 
-931 GSAVRPGPA
+931 
-940 QPGAARL
+940 
-947 GSARLG
+947 
-953 AGAAGA
+953 
-959 APPGWERGLLRKSH
+959 
-973 LSPAVA
+973 
-979 LRDIASPYR
+979 
-988 PVECFSPPPPA
+988 
-999 RPRTPSLLAAAE
+999 
-1011 LGCAVGWASPGTP
+1011 
-1024 GVQGGGEGCPEPPA
+1024 
-1038 QLWLLPAPY
+1038 
-1047 PASPVVAPAVER
+1047 APAVER
-1059 HGNLAPPLGQASPIT
+1059 HGNLAPPLGQVSPIT

-1083 EEFPESST
+1083 EEFPESGT

-1097 MKLQPRAEHGAAHGS
+1097 MKLQPRAEHGAARGS
-1112 PESTFKAAPT
+1112 PETTFKAAPT
-1122 FEVSLSDQSVLE
+1122 FEVALLDQSVLE

-1150 IIYWLRNRQPV
+1150 IISWLRNRQPV

-1170 EVEGARGLFTLHILA
+1170 EAEGARGLFVLHILA

-1211 EVRARPE
+1211 EVRGKAPNASPWPRE
-1218 CQSLAIVVPLQ
+1218 A
-1229 DVVVGAG
+1229 
-1236 ELALFECLVAG
+1236 
-1247 PPDMDVDWLSR
+1247 
-1258 GRLLQPAL
+1258 
-1266 LKCKMHFDGRKCK
+1266 
-1279 LLLTSVHE
+1279 
-1287 DDSGIY
+1287 
-1293 TCKLSTAKDE
+1293 DE
-1303 LTCSARLTVQPSVQP
+1303 LTCSARLTVRPSVQP

-1324 EDVDVVEGRTAR
+1324 EDVDVMEGRTAH

-1347 VVTWTH
+1347 TVTWTH

-1361 ENVRIQRDR
+1361 ENVRIQRDG
-1370 GLHSLVIVHVGSED
+1370 GLYSLVIVHVGSED
-1384 EGQYVVT
+1384 EGHYTVT

-1425 SIPEEPEQAETEAEC
+1425 SIPEEPEQAENEVEC

-1488 DRKMMQYKDVHRLVF
+1488 DRKMMQYKDIHRLVF

-1547 ASVTGRAI
+1547 ASVTGRCI

-1565 DTAIDPNSVT
+1565 DTAIDPASVT

-1587 WLVLVAGVRD
+1587 WMVLAAGLRD
-1597 TTYTVHGL
+1597 TTYTVHKL

-1624 KPSPPVGPVQ
+1624 KPSPPVGPMQ

-1643 EAPVILDKPDVVYV
+1643 EAPVILDKPDLVYV
-1657 VEGQPASITV
+1657 VEGQLASITI
-1667 TINHVEATVTWKR
+1667 TINHVEAAVTWKR
-1680 GGQVLGEQE
+1680 GGVVLAEQQ
-1689 GTCEVTMPDDDQHC
+1689 GACEVMMPDDDQHC
-1703 LRLLHVGRGAAGPL
+1703 LRLLQVGRGAVGPL
-1717 ACEVSNRHGTARCTL
+1717 TCEVSNRHGTTNCTL
-1732 HLRLAEAPRFESIME
+1732 RLCLAEAPRFESIME

-1759 AVVVEGKPLPD
+1759 GVVVEGKPLPD

-1810 TCTAKNLAGEVSCK
+1810 TCTARNLAGEVSCK
-1824 AELVVRAA
+1824 AELVVRTA

-1837 ATMEEEALHKAR
+1837 ATMEEDGLHKAR

-1922 AVIMVMELCAKE
+1922 AVIMVMELCAE
-1934 ELLDRM
+1934 DELLDRM

-1957 VLEGICYLHQHS
+1957 VLEGICYLHQQK

-1993 DFGNAQELTPEEPQY
+1993 DFGNAQELTPDEPQY

-2030 TDIWP
+2030 TDVWP

-2184 CIPMPHQVEFSG
+2184 FIPMPHQVEFSG

-2209 AIGPSEGPRLEGV
+2209 AMGPAEGPREEAAV
-2222 APGDVSAMDWQSQG
+2222 PGEVSAMEWQSEG
-2236 AGKPGVA
+2236 TGKPVVA
-2243 LGKRPRGAGPR
+2243 LGKRPRGAVPR
-2254 RPCVEAE
+2254 RPYAEAE

-2270 PEAQKRPEYPRKA
+2270 PEAQKRPEHPRKA
-2283 MRKGSSL
+2283 VRKGSSL
-2290 ESPGSARRG
+2290 ESPESTRRAAQRG
-2299 ELKRGGS
+2299 ELKRGSS
-2306 ADSALLLHQPPG
+2306 AAH
-2318 TEEGAEAGREPC
+2318 GR
-2330 RALAKAAS
+2330 
-2338 MELPRRKGAW
+2338 G
-2348 GEDDHAQR
+2348 
-2356 LELMRQR
+2356 
-2363 LLRGGPGD
+2363 
-2371 GKVSGLRGPL
+2371 
-2381 LETLGVGPDK
+2381 
-2391 KVLRPTR
+2391 
-2398 LEPPAPAVP
+2398 
-2407 RLVRAASSE
+2407 
-2416 ATSLRLL
+2416 
-2423 PAEHQ
+2423 
-2428 LQKSSSF
+2428 
-2435 SHGDAEPVV
+2435 
-2444 RHRRSGAPLEIPVA
+2444 
-2458 RLEAQRLKESP
+2458 
-2469 SLSALSDTRPPVSP
+2469 
-2483 DAPSP
+2483 
-2488 PTPPVVETAIPRAPA
+2488 
-2503 AKAALGKRRVPE
+2503 RVPE
-2515 ERGQPRAS
+2515 DRGQSGARVAAAAAGKKAAAEGHEGKVPATAEATRASKEPGEGPTGTRAS
-2523 TATTTTGKKPTAGG
+2523 TPQQVGPS
-2537 QEEKTPTKAAGA
+2537 TP
-2549 SGEGAARTGAP
+2549 SAR
-2560 APPQP
+2560 
-2565 LAPGTQAPKTSSYAK
+2565 APKMSSYAE
-2580 VMQAMGAVRGGE
+2580 VMQAMGSTRVGE
-2592 PATEEASRP
+2592 PTAKEAP
-2601 PPATPAEPPAP
+2601 KPAVPAPAEPPAP
-2612 APAPASRREVQPAG
+2612 APTERKEAKPTG
-2626 SASSLLIQDIDSE
+2626 SSSSLLIEDIDSE

-2648 GRESSLSR
+2648 SRESSLSR

-2663 SRSEDRHLAG
+2663 SRSEDRHLAS
-2673 PPARDEGI
+2673 PSSRDEGI

-2692 LRRDRPTGLA
+2692 LCKGRPTALA
-2702 AKSKSVQDLHEVEK
+2702 EKSKSVQDLHEAEK
-2716 DRGFLR
+2716 DGGFIR
-2722 RMSVLLRRTPPAE
+2722 RMSLRLKRTPPVE
-2735 RKKSRGED
+2735 RKKTKGEE
-2743 GGSETPSSGRRFSWS
+2743 GGGETPTRGRRFSWS
-2758 LALGGSKERRD
+2758 LGLGSSKERRD
-2769 SESLKSEPGAG
+2769 SESLKSETGA

-2786 AVAMRRKISATVERV
+2786 VVAVRRKISATMDRV
-2801 SARLRSLSDERPE
+2801 SSRLRSLSDERPE
-2814 GEGPGELRRA
+2814 DEGAKEHPEKCLSLLRRA
-2824 SSEGESLRPGPP
+2824 NSEGESLRQVGVAAQNQVGPH
-2836 PAPAPSSE
+2836 PALAPSSE
-2844 SLCSESSAR
+2844 SLQSEGSTR
-2853 SSASAKGERRGG
+2853 SSASAKG
-2865 LPPAPGGPAAMGA
+2865 A
-2878 AGTATAA
+2878 
-2885 RPRSQLPRVPAGG
+2885 S
-2898 GESQKRSRWE
+2898 ESQKRSRWE
-2908 RWGLSRGKKE
+2908 RWGLSRPKK
-2918 KVASQPS
+2918 KVASQPN

-2930 LREEGPA
+2930 QQEDGFT
-2937 AGRPHA
+2937 AGRQHLH
-2943 PSESDFPPVF
+2943 SESDFPPVF
-2953 HIKLKDQVLLEGE
+2953 HIKLKDQVLLEGD

-2992 PDNALNVVSCKDGRQ
+2992 SDNVLNIVSCKDGRQ
-3007 MLTIAKVSRKDAG
+3007 MLTISKVSRKDAG

-3026 ANALGT
+3026 ANTLGT

-3068 ESKAPCTYTLERR
+3068 ESKAPCTYTLECK
-3081 LDGEHEWKIVST
+3081 LDGEHEWKTVST
-3093 GITDCYFNV
+3093 GIADCYFNV

-3109 AAKFRVACVNKAG
+3109 TAKFRVACVNKAG
-3122 QGPYSSPSGK
+3122 QGPYSNPSGK
-3132 VHLEAADARAAPAK
+3132 VHLEAADSRAAPAK
-3146 DIAVPV
+3146 KDPSHWASVWVAV
-3152 PEKVASSRST
+3152 SHTWGLS
-3162 QTPVGQ
+3162 
-3168 LEPPAVGATP
+3168 
-3178 TTPPR
+3178 
-3183 KHKGVVQKADG
+3183 
-3194 AAQAD
+3194 AA
-3199 VPPGVLQPPTPSK
+3199 L
-3212 EGPQPDPELPPDITV
+3212 
-3227 CVPPELMFTPPR
+3227 CR
-3239 TVASP
+3239 
-3244 HTDTP
+3244 
-3249 AQGSP
+3249 
-3254 VPPTDMSPPPR
+3254 
-3265 APSPSK
+3265 
-3271 ISPVSPASTT
+3271 
-3281 PVSAPTPS
+3281 
-3289 PTPNA
+3289 
-3294 APVRK
+3294 
-3299 MPPYMVTSFV
+3299 
-3309 SMPPTSS
+3309 
-3316 SPQEPPATAPSSKEP
+3316 
-3331 PAASGTPGVKDSTA
+3331 
-3345 LRQGVPQKPYT
+3345 
-3356 FLDEKARGRF
+3356 RGRF

-3427 CENCAGKEILYSIVD
+3427 CENCMGKEILYSIVD

-3472 LDIKPDNVIISGMNA
+3472 LDIKPDNVVVSGMNA

-3585 KVLAVH
+3585 KVLSVH

-3619 LTFTTNR
+3619 LTFTRFLGSAQQEFKIPIRYLQEYAALGTGGGIYHFRDQILSGGPEAFFVLNADVCSEFPLQEMLDFRQQHGDMHSFVILGTTANR
-3626 LKEFLVEHQRRRGE
+3626 TQALNYGCIVANTDTHEVLHYVEKPSTFVSEIINCGIYLFTPAIFQHIGDVFQRNQQELVLCPYLGEEGSNGWQRAEVIRLEQDVFTALAGSGKLYVYKTDGFWSQIKSAGSAIYASRLYLNQYSQCHPERLAQNKPGGPVIRGNVYIHPTASIDSTAVLGPNVSIGKGVTVGAGVRVRESIVLHGASLHDHTCVLNTIVGWDSTIGRWARVEGTPSDPNPNDPYAKIDSETLFRDGRLTPSITILGCSVTIPAEVVILNSIVLPHKELS
-3640 AVTKHKVLLRSYQ
+3640 RSYKNQ
-3653 GGQPPGP
+3653 IIL
-3660 Q
+3660 

>member
-1 MSLSLLLPLWKRSFP
+1 MHRAPARGGTGRAG
-16 LLQETKLRLSLQV
+16 EAAGAAGR
-29 TVMPPA
+29 PPDR
-35 LALPPPRA
+35 PGA
-43 AWALLSCP
+43 A
-51 WSRWVCK
+51 
-58 GQHQPGLL
+58 
-66 PPCSLTPCSPPP
+66 PP
-78 SPDSETG
+78 SPGIPPKRAKVTAEQGAAEGAAARPLAPVFARKLKNAAIGTGCDIRLKVVAVGHPRPSLRWYRNGERIAPGGDEDGTLWIRDSKKEDAGVYTCIAKNEQGEAMTSGVLAIIDMEENRPLPALRALYACEVFRSCRKQSYDSETG

-100 QDETAFSTPTGGSDT
+100 QDETTFSTPTGESDT

-147 VEKETDASF
+147 VEKEPDGSL

-165 AAWQQPQGTPR
+165 SAWPAQGTPR

-182 PRSAEVRHLGVEPLV
+182 PHGAEVRHLGVEPLV

-210 SEDSLSVASDPYG
+210 SEESLSVASDPYG

-238 SIPQGGYRRD
+238 SIPQGGYRRED
-248 DLHSGPVSPKPGAEP
+248 PHAGPVSPKPGAEP

-281 PSPRASPC
+281 PSPRAGLCPSPGAAAQ
-289 LLPPTSAASQP
+289 TSA
-300 ASRGPGVPSFTPV
+300 RGPGVPSFTPV
-313 TPRKKSSVPAEYQDT
+313 TPRKKSAVPLEYQDT

-351 ESRPQTPMSDASGRV
+351 ESRPQTPMSDASSRV

-372 KLVRTGSKIFER
+372 KLVRSGSRIFER

-395 EQADSPFPAHPW
+395 EQADGAFAAHPW
-407 LPLRKTRSFDQPD
+407 LPLRKTRSFDQPGLD
-420 YGSRRAG
+420 LRRPC
-427 TLGGSRE
+427 TPGGSRE
-434 DVREGGRWEPGG
+434 DVRDGARSELGS
-446 TAACRR
+446 AACRR

-465 GKFASRVYTIEHKF
+465 GKFASRVYDIEHKF
-479 AEELTRIKRTV
+479 SAELGRVKRAV
-490 SKQQLRRS
+490 SRQQLRRS
-498 QELCKAGL
+498 QELARAV
-506 PPAPSP
+506 PPSAPSP
-512 PAAGEPATPR
+512 QAAAEPAAAPGAQR
-522 APRTLSSQGAGGRK
+522 AQPSHGTTGRRAA
-536 PLLPKTFPPAESTH
+536 PLKAFPPAENTH

-558 SVALVGPDGEPEP
+558 SVALVGPGEEPEAP
-571 GGQRGRKAP
+571 RGRKGPP
-580 ARGGTVAGQP
+580 AEA
-590 TEVEDAGAR
+590 EEAGAR
-599 KGPQQEGTGEVKKK
+599 RSLQHEGSGEVKRK

-621 TPQGRVALSQAGPA
+621 TPRGRAALSETSSGQ
-635 EGSTCPD
+635 GSPCPD
-642 GGPAGGARAPGAVSE
+642 GGPAGGARVPAVGSE
-657 ALASRLAVPHG
+657 APSARLTVPHG

-674 APAEVRFLPWAKPGM
+674 APAEERFLPWAKPST
-689 EQEAR
+689 EQEPR
-694 LERSWA
+694 MERSW
-700 GQHGTGREVE
+700 HGAGREPE
-710 RRQTKVSEKKE
+710 RRQPKVSEKRE
-721 SGRMAQEG
+721 SARPAQEG
-729 RSTRSKGKGRRARPT
+729 RSARSKAKGRRARPT

-759 EDPLEAPVFE
+759 EDPLEAPLFE
-769 IPIQDMAVA
+769 IPIQDTAVA

-785 KCIVTAN
+785 KCIITAN

-799 RKDGVPLRSSTTR
+799 RKDGVPLRSSSAR

-845 ATCCSAILSVRPGAA
+845 ATCCSAILSVRP
-860 AAPGQGQP
+860 
-868 GARRRGAGKGPGS
+868 
-881 PRPRG
+881 
-886 GPSPALLAQP
+886 
-896 RGPGGAGAGR
+896 
-906 AQRAGGPAGWR
+906 
-917 RARHRRTGPGSGSG
+917 
-931 GSAVRPGPA
+931 
-940 QPGAARL
+940 
-947 GSARLG
+947 
-953 AGAAGA
+953 
-959 APPGWERGLLRKSH
+959 
-973 LSPAVA
+973 
-979 LRDIASPYR
+979 
-988 PVECFSPPPPA
+988 
-999 RPRTPSLLAAAE
+999 
-1011 LGCAVGWASPGTP
+1011 
-1024 GVQGGGEGCPEPPA
+1024 
-1038 QLWLLPAPY
+1038 
-1047 PASPVVAPAVER
+1047 APAVER
-1059 HGNLAPPLGQASPIT
+1059 HGNLAPPLGQVSPIT

-1083 EEFPESST
+1083 EEFPDSGT

-1097 MKLQPRAEHGAAHGS
+1097 MKLQPRAEHGAARGS
-1112 PESTFKAAPT
+1112 PESSFKAAPT
-1122 FEVSLSDQSVLE
+1122 FEVALSDQSVLE

-1170 EVEGARGLFTLHILA
+1170 EAEGGRGLFALHILA

-1218 CQSLAIVVPLQ
+1218 CQSLGIVAPLQ

-1287 DDSGIY
+1287 DDSGVY

-1303 LTCSARLTVQPSVQP
+1303 LTCSARLTVRPSVQP

-1347 VVTWTH
+1347 TVVWTH

-1361 ENVRIQRDR
+1361 ENVRIQQDG
-1370 GLHSLVIVHVGSED
+1370 GLYSLVILHVGSED
-1384 EGQYVVT
+1384 EGHYTVT
-1391 ARNAHGHVECSA
+1391 ARNIHGHVECSA

-1425 SIPEEPEQAETEAEC
+1425 SIPEEPEQAENEVEC

-1467 AGLPYPSITWFHNG
+1467 AGMPYPSITWFHNG

-1488 DRKMMQYKDVHRLVF
+1488 DRKMMQYKDIHRLVF

-1538 TPPDGPPTV
+1538 TPPDGPPTI
-1547 ASVTGRAI
+1547 ALVTGRAI

-1565 DTAIDPNSVT
+1565 DTAIDPASVT

-1587 WLVLVAGVRD
+1587 WMVLVTGVRK
-1597 TTYTVHGL
+1597 TTYTVHRL

-1643 EAPVILDKPDVVYV
+1643 TAPVILDKPDLVYV
-1657 VEGQPASITV
+1657 VEGQPASVTI

-1680 GGQVLGEQE
+1680 GGVVLAEQE
-1689 GTCEVTMPDDDQHC
+1689 GTCEVMMPDDDQHC
-1703 LRLLHVGRGAAGPL
+1703 LRLLQVGRGAVGPL
-1717 ACEVSNRHGTARCTL
+1717 TCEVSNRHGTARCTL

-1747 DIDAQEGETPRF
+1747 DIDAQQGETPRF

-1800 GAAEPDSGVY
+1800 GAAEADSGVY
-1810 TCTAKNLAGEVSCK
+1810 TCTARNLAGEVSCK
-1824 AELVVRAA
+1824 AELVVHTA

-1837 ATMEEEALHKAR
+1837 ATMEEDALHKAR

-1890 KAKQSARRELHILSQ
+1890 KARQSARRELHILSQ

-1922 AVIMVMELCAKE
+1922 AVIMVMELCAE
-1934 ELLDRM
+1934 DELLDRM

-1957 VLEGICYLHQHS
+1957 VLEGICYLHRQK

-1993 DFGNAQELTPEEPQY
+1993 DFGNAQELTPDEPQY

-2019 EIVNQSPVSSV
+2019 EIVNQSPISSV

-2087 VLVNDRLRPN
+2087 VLVNDRLRPT

-2184 CIPMPHQVEFSG
+2184 FIPMPHQVEFSG

-2209 AIGPSEGPRLEGV
+2209 TMGPAEGLAEEV
-2222 APGDVSAMDWQSQG
+2222 AVQGDVSAMEWQSEG
-2236 AGKPGVA
+2236 AGRPAVA
-2243 LGKRPRGAGPR
+2243 LGKRPRAALPR
-2254 RPCVEAE
+2254 RPCAEAE

-2270 PEAQKRPEYPRKA
+2270 PEAQKRAEHPRKA
-2283 MRKGSSL
+2283 VRKGSSL
-2290 ESPGSARRG
+2290 ESPESMRRAAQRG
-2299 ELKRGGS
+2299 ELKRGSS
-2306 ADSALLLHQPPG
+2306 ADGALLSRAPG
-2318 TEEGAEAGREPC
+2318 SEEGAEPGREP
-2330 RALAKAAS
+2330 RWALAKASS
-2338 MELPRRKGAW
+2338 MELPHRKGGL

-2363 LLRGGPGD
+2363 LLRGSPVD

-2381 LETLGVGPDK
+2381 LETLAVGPDK
-2391 KVLRPTR
+2391 KALRPQR
-2398 LEPPAPAVP
+2398 LEPPALAGP

-2416 ATSLRLL
+2416 ATSPQLL
-2423 PAEHQ
+2423 PQERL

-2435 SHGDAEPVV
+2435 SHGDAEPVI

-2458 RLEAQRLKESP
+2458 HVEAQRLKESP
-2469 SLSALSDTRPPVSP
+2469 SLSALSDARPHTPQ
-2483 DAPSP
+2483 DAGSQ
-2488 PTPPVVETAIPRAPA
+2488 VLETAFTQALP
-2503 AKAALGKRRVPE
+2503 AKAAHERRRGPE
-2515 ERGQPRAS
+2515 EQSQPRARVALAAVGR
-2523 TATTTTGKKPTAGG
+2523 TPATEGH
-2537 QEEKTPTKAAGA
+2537 EEKVPPKA
-2549 SGEGAARTGAP
+2549 EGARASKGLGERAALARAST
-2560 APPQP
+2560 PQQAGSS
-2565 LAPGTQAPKTSSYAK
+2565 APGARAPKTSSYAE
-2580 VMQAMGAVRGGE
+2580 VMQAMGAIRAVE
-2592 PATEEASRP
+2592 PAAEEAPKP
-2601 PPATPAEPPAP
+2601 PTPAPAEPPAP
-2612 APAPASRREVQPAG
+2612 ALPEKKEPKPTG
-2626 SASSLLIQDIDSE
+2626 SSSSLLIENIDSE
-2639 EVFEAKFKR
+2639 EIFEAKFKR
-2648 GRESSLSR
+2648 SRESSFSR

-2663 SRSEDRHLAG
+2663 SRSEDRHLAS
-2673 PPARDEGI
+2673 PSSRDDGI

-2692 LRRDRPTGLA
+2692 LRKGRPAGLVE
-2702 AKSKSVQDLHEVEK
+2702 KSKSVQDLHEVEK
-2716 DRGFLR
+2716 DIGFIQ
-2722 RMSVLLRRTPPAE
+2722 RMSLRLKRTPPAE
-2735 RKKSRGED
+2735 RKKTKGEE
-2743 GGSETPSSGRRFSWS
+2743 GGGETPTRGRRFSWS
-2758 LALGGSKERRD
+2758 LGLGSSKERRD

-2780 GESESP
+2780 ESESP
-2786 AVAMRRKISATVERV
+2786 VVAVRRKISATMDRV
-2801 SARLRSLSDERPE
+2801 SSRLRSLSDERTEDEGAKEPPE
-2814 GEGPGELRRA
+2814 RRLSLLRRA
-2824 SSEGESLRPGPP
+2824 NSEGESLRQVGITAQNRVGPQ
-2836 PAPAPSSE
+2836 PALAPSSE
-2844 SLCSESSAR
+2844 SLQSEGSILSST
-2853 SSASAKGERRGG
+2853 STKG
-2865 LPPAPGGPAAMGA
+2865 A
-2878 AGTATAA
+2878 
-2885 RPRSQLPRVPAGG
+2885 

-2908 RWGLSRGKKE
+2908 RWGLSRPRKE
-2918 KVASQPS
+2918 KVASQPN

-2930 LREEGPA
+2930 LQEDGSL
-2937 AGRPHA
+2937 AGRQHVR
-2943 PSESDFPPVF
+2943 SESDFPPVF
-2953 HIKLKDQVLLEGE
+2953 HIKLKDQVLLEGD
-2966 ALTLCCLPAGSPTP
+2966 ALTLCCLPAGCPTP
-2980 RIVWMKDKRSLQ
+2980 RIIWMKDKRSLQ
-2992 PDNALNVVSCKDGRQ
+2992 SDNALNIISCKDGRQ
-3007 MLTIAKVSRKDAG
+3007 MLTISKVSRKDAG

-3026 ANALGT
+3026 ANTLGT

-3068 ESKAPCTYTLERR
+3068 ESKAPCTYTLERK

-3093 GITDCYFNV
+3093 GIVDCYFNV
-3102 TELPPGS
+3102 TDLPPRS
-3109 AAKFRVACVNKAG
+3109 TARFRVACVNKAG
-3122 QGPYSSPSGK
+3122 QGPYSTPSGR
-3132 VHLEAADARAAPAK
+3132 VHLDGADPRAAPAK
-3146 DIAVPV
+3146 EDAAIPV

-3162 QTPVGQ
+3162 QTPVAQ
-3168 LEPPAVGATP
+3168 PEPPPAGPPAAAPPHEHQGILHNTERALQEGASTE
-3178 TTPPR
+3178 
-3183 KHKGVVQKADG
+3183 
-3194 AAQAD
+3194 
-3199 VPPGVLQPPTPSK
+3199 VPQPPEPH
-3212 EGPQPDPELPPDITV
+3212 EQGPPKLPPNMTV
-3227 CVPPELMFTPPR
+3227 CVPPEMVFTPPR
-3239 TVASP
+3239 TAPSP
-3244 HTDTP
+3244 HTEPPAHSSPSAPTDTSALVSPALTP
-3249 AQGSP
+3249 ARSSP
-3254 VPPTDMSPPPR
+3254 QRRS
-3265 APSPSK
+3265 PSPSK
-3271 ISPVSPASTT
+3271 FAPISPASTT
-3281 PVSAPTPS
+3281 PSSAPTVA
-3289 PTPNA
+3289 PTPNT
-3294 APVRK
+3294 APSRK

-3309 SMPPTSS
+3309 STPPA
-3316 SPQEPPATAPSSKEP
+3316 SPTTPEPPAIAPSSKEP
-3331 PAASGTPGVKDSTA
+3331 PALSGAQEAKDSTA
-3345 LRQGVPQKPYT
+3345 LRRGVPQKPYT

-3378 KHFMAKI
+3378 KYFMAKI

-3404 ALHHERI
+3404 VLHHERI
-3411 MALHEA
+3411 MSLHEA

-3427 CENCAGKEILYSIVD
+3427 CENCTGKEILYSIVD
-3442 RFRYSEDDVVSYV
+3442 RFRYSEDDVVTYV

-3463 YLHSRRIVH
+3463 YLHGRRIVH
-3472 LDIKPDNVIISGMNA
+3472 LDIKPDNVVMSGMNT

-3497 TYNPLVLRQ
+3497 TYNPLMLRQ

-3575 VSQSAALFIR
+3575 VSQNAALFIR
-3585 KVLAVH
+3585 KVLSVH

-3626 LKEFLVEHQRRRGE
+3626 LKEFLVEHQRRRSE

>member
-1 MSLSLLLPLWKRSFP
+1 MHRAQGRGGTSRAGG
-16 LLQETKLRLSLQV
+16 E
-29 TVMPPA
+29 
-35 LALPPPRA
+35 PRA
-43 AWALLSCP
+43 A
-51 WSRWVCK
+51 
-58 GQHQPGLL
+58 
-66 PPCSLTPCSPPP
+66 PP
-78 SPDSETG
+78 SPGIPPKRAKVTAEPGAPEEGPARPAAPFFARKLKNAAIGTGCDIRLRVVAVGNPRPSLRWYRNEELLAPREEEYGTLWIRDSKKEDAGVYTCIAENERGEAMTSAVLAIIDMEDSETG

-147 VEKETDASF
+147 VEKETDASL

-165 AAWQQPQGTPR
+165 AAWQQPQGTP
-176 QANAPA
+176 
-182 PRSAEVRHLGVEPLV
+182 S
-197 RASRA
+197 
-202 NLVGTSWG
+202 
-210 SEDSLSVASDPYG
+210 
-223 SAFSLYRGRALSLHV
+223 

-248 DLHSGPVSPKPGAEP
+248 DPHSGPVSPKPGAEA

-281 PSPRASPC
+281 PSPRAGPC
-289 LLPPTSAASQP
+289 LPPPAGTASQP
-300 ASRGPGVPSFTPV
+300 VARGSGVPSFTPV

-351 ESRPQTPMSDASGRV
+351 ESRPQTPMSDASGRI

-372 KLVRTGSKIFER
+372 KLVRAGSKIFER

-395 EQADSPFPAHPW
+395 EQADSPFPAHSC
-407 LPLRKTRSFDQPD
+407 LPLRKTRSFDQPGS
-420 YGSRRAG
+420 GSRRASM
-427 TLGGSRE
+427 LGGSRE
-434 DVREGGRWEPGG
+434 DVREGGRWEPGD

-465 GKFASRVYTIEHKF
+465 GKFAGRVYAIEHKF

-512 PAAGEPATPR
+512 PAASEPAAPR
-522 APRTLSSQGAGGRK
+522 APRTPSSQGAGGRK
-536 PLLPKTFPPAESTH
+536 ALPPKTFPPAESTH

-558 SVALVGPDGEPEP
+558 SVALVGPDGELES

-580 ARGGTVAGQP
+580 AWGGVVAGQP

-599 KGPQQEGTGEVKKK
+599 KGLQQEGTGEVKKK

-635 EGSTCPD
+635 EGSPCPD

-657 ALASRLAVPHG
+657 ALAARLAVPHG

-694 LERSWA
+694 LERSSA
-700 GQHGTGREVE
+700 GQHSVGREVE

-759 EDPLEAPVFE
+759 EDPLEAPIFE

-845 ATCCSAILSVRPGAA
+845 ATCCSAILSVRP
-860 AAPGQGQP
+860 
-868 GARRRGAGKGPGS
+868 
-881 PRPRG
+881 
-886 GPSPALLAQP
+886 
-896 RGPGGAGAGR
+896 
-906 AQRAGGPAGWR
+906 
-917 RARHRRTGPGSGSG
+917 
-931 GSAVRPGPA
+931 
-940 QPGAARL
+940 
-947 GSARLG
+947 
-953 AGAAGA
+953 
-959 APPGWERGLLRKSH
+959 
-973 LSPAVA
+973 
-979 LRDIASPYR
+979 
-988 PVECFSPPPPA
+988 
-999 RPRTPSLLAAAE
+999 
-1011 LGCAVGWASPGTP
+1011 
-1024 GVQGGGEGCPEPPA
+1024 
-1038 QLWLLPAPY
+1038 
-1047 PASPVVAPAVER
+1047 APAVER

-1083 EEFPESST
+1083 EEFPESGT

-1097 MKLQPRAEHGAAHGS
+1097 MKLQPRAEHGAARGS

-1170 EVEGARGLFTLHILA
+1170 EAEGARGLFTLHILA

-1347 VVTWTH
+1347 AVTWTH

-1361 ENVRIQRDR
+1361 ENVRIQRDG

-1384 EGQYVVT
+1384 EGQYAVT

-1555 TLTWNKPKWL
+1555 TLTWNKPRWL

-1624 KPSPPVGPVQ
+1624 KPCPPVGPVQ

-1657 VEGQPASITV
+1657 VEGQPASITI

-1680 GGQVLGEQE
+1680 SGQVLGEQE
-1689 GTCEVTMPDDDQHC
+1689 GTCEVVMPDDDQHC
-1703 LRLLHVGRGAAGPL
+1703 LRLLRVGRGAAGPL

-1732 HLRLAEAPRFESIME
+1732 RLRLAEAPRFESIME

-1837 ATMEEEALHKAR
+1837 AAMEEDALHKAR

-1922 AVIMVMELCAKE
+1922 AVIMVMELCAEE

-1969 VLHLD
+1969 ILHLD

-2184 CIPMPHQVEFSG
+2184 FIPMPHQVEFSG

-2209 AIGPSEGPRLEGV
+2209 AMGPSEGPRLEGV
-2222 APGDVSAMDWQSQG
+2222 TSGDVSAMEWQSQG
-2236 AGKPGVA
+2236 TGKPGVA

-2254 RPCVEAE
+2254 RPCADVE

-2318 TEEGAEAGREPC
+2318 AEEGAEAGRDPR

-2338 MELPRRKGAW
+2338 MELPRRKGTW

-2363 LLRGGPGD
+2363 LLRGSSGD

-2391 KVLRPTR
+2391 KVPRPTR

-2416 ATSLRLL
+2416 ATSPRLL

-2469 SLSALSDTRPPVSP
+2469 SLSALSDARPPAPP
-2483 DAPSP
+2483 DAPGP
-2488 PTPPVVETAIPRAPA
+2488 LTPPVVEVAVPRAPA
-2503 AKAALGKRRVPE
+2503 AKVALGRRRVPE
-2515 ERGQPRAS
+2515 ERSQPGAS
-2523 TATTTTGKKPTAGG
+2523 TATTTMGKKPMARG
-2537 QEEKTPTKAAGA
+2537 QEEKMPTKATGA

-2565 LAPGTQAPKTSSYAK
+2565 PVPGAQAPKTSSYAK
-2580 VMQAMGAVRGGE
+2580 VMQAMGAVQGGE
-2592 PATEEASRP
+2592 PATEEPPRP
-2601 PPATPAEPPAP
+2601 LLATPTEPRTPAP
-2612 APAPASRREVQPAG
+2612 APALRREAKPTG
-2626 SASSLLIQDIDSE
+2626 SSSSLLIQDIDSE

-2663 SRSEDRHLAG
+2663 SRSEDRHLASL
-2673 PPARDEGI
+2673 PAPDEGI

-2692 LRRDRPTGLA
+2692 LRRDRATGLA

-2722 RMSVLLRRTPPAE
+2722 RMSVLLKRTPPAE
-2735 RKKSRGED
+2735 RKKNRGED
-2743 GGSETPSSGRRFSWS
+2743 GGSETPSSRRRFSWS

-2769 SESLKSEPGAG
+2769 SESLKSEPGGG

-2786 AVAMRRKISATVERV
+2786 VVAVRRKISATVERV

-2824 SSEGESLRPGPP
+2824 SSEGESLQPGPP

-2844 SLCSESSAR
+2844 SLRSEGSTR
-2853 SSASAKGERRGG
+2853 SSASTK
-2865 LPPAPGGPAAMGA
+2865 
-2878 AGTATAA
+2878 
-2885 RPRSQLPRVPAGG
+2885 GG

-2918 KVASQPS
+2918 KMASQPS

-2930 LREEGPA
+2930 LWEEGPA
-2937 AGRPHA
+2937 TGRPHA

-2980 RIVWMKDKRSLQ
+2980 RILWMKDKRSLQ
-2992 PDNALNVVSCKDGRQ
+2992 PDSALNVISCKDGRQ
-3007 MLTIAKVSRKDAG
+3007 MLTITKVSRKDAG

-3026 ANALGT
+3026 ANTLGT

-3081 LDGEHEWKIVST
+3081 LEGEHEWKIVST
-3093 GITDCYFNV
+3093 GIADCYFNV

-3122 QGPYSSPSGK
+3122 QGPYSNPSGK

-3146 DIAVPV
+3146 DIAVAVPL

-3168 LEPPAVGATP
+3168 LEPLATGAP
-3178 TTPPR
+3178 PTPPLH

-3199 VPPGVLQPPTPSK
+3199 VPPGVLQPPAPCE
-3212 EGPQPDPELPPDITV
+3212 EGPRPDPELPPNITV

-3239 TVASP
+3239 TVTSP

-3249 AQGSP
+3249 TQGSP
-3254 VPPTDMSPPPR
+3254 APPTDTSPPPQ

-3271 ISPVSPASTT
+3271 FSPTSPVSTT
-3281 PVSAPTPS
+3281 PSSAPTLS
-3289 PTPNA
+3289 PTHNA
-3294 APVRK
+3294 APTRK

-3309 SMPPTSS
+3309 SMPPASPLAQESS
-3316 SPQEPPATAPSSKEP
+3316 HPTPSSKEP
-3331 PAASGTPGVKDSTA
+3331 PAESGVPGAKDSTA

-3472 LDIKPDNVIISGMNA
+3472 LDIKPDNVVISGVNA

-3549 FFELDPIETEN
+3549 FFELDPVETEN

-3653 GGQPPGP
+3653 GSQPPGM

>member
-1 MSLSLLLPLWKRSFP
+1 MHQAQGRGGTSRAGG
-16 LLQETKLRLSLQV
+16 E
-29 TVMPPA
+29 
-35 LALPPPRA
+35 PRA
-43 AWALLSCP
+43 A
-51 WSRWVCK
+51 
-58 GQHQPGLL
+58 
-66 PPCSLTPCSPPP
+66 PP
-78 SPDSETG
+78 SPGIPPKRAKVTAEPGAPEEGPARPAAPFFARKLKNAAIGTGCDIRLRVVAVGNPRPSLRWYRNEELLAPRGEEYGTLWIRDSKKEDAGVYTCIAENERGEAMTSAVLAIIDMEDSETG

-147 VEKETDASF
+147 VEKETDASL

-176 QANAPA
+176 QANALA
-182 PRSAEVRHLGVEPLV
+182 PRGAEVRHLGVEPLV

-248 DLHSGPVSPKPGAEP
+248 DPHSGPVSPKPGAEA

-276 PILRS
+276 PVLRS
-281 PSPRASPC
+281 PSPRAGPC
-289 LLPPTSAASQP
+289 LPPPAGTASQP
-300 ASRGPGVPSFTPV
+300 VARGSGVPSFTPV

-351 ESRPQTPMSDASGRV
+351 ESRPQTPMSDASGRI

-372 KLVRTGSKIFER
+372 KLVRAGSKIFER

-395 EQADSPFPAHPW
+395 EQADSPFPTHSC
-407 LPLRKTRSFDQPD
+407 LPLRKTRSFDQPGS
-420 YGSRRAG
+420 GSRRASM
-427 TLGGSRE
+427 LGGSRE

-465 GKFASRVYTIEHKF
+465 GKFAGRVYAIEHKF

-512 PAAGEPATPR
+512 PVASEPAAPR
-522 APRTLSSQGAGGRK
+522 APRTPSSQGAGGRK
-536 PLLPKTFPPAESTH
+536 ALPPKTFPPAESTH

-558 SVALVGPDGEPEP
+558 SVALVGPDGELES

-580 ARGGTVAGQP
+580 AWGGVVAGQP
-590 TEVEDAGAR
+590 TEVEDVGAR
-599 KGPQQEGTGEVKKK
+599 KSLQQEGTGEVKKK

-621 TPQGRVALSQAGPA
+621 TPQGRVALSQAGLA
-635 EGSTCPD
+635 EGSPCPD

-657 ALASRLAVPHG
+657 ALAARLAVPHG

-694 LERSWA
+694 LERSSA
-700 GQHGTGREVE
+700 GQHSVGREVE

-721 SGRMAQEG
+721 SGRTAQEG

-759 EDPLEAPVFE
+759 EDPLEAPIFE

-812 PIKAEGER
+812 PIKVEGER

-845 ATCCSAILSVRPGAA
+845 ATCCSAILSVRP
-860 AAPGQGQP
+860 
-868 GARRRGAGKGPGS
+868 
-881 PRPRG
+881 
-886 GPSPALLAQP
+886 
-896 RGPGGAGAGR
+896 
-906 AQRAGGPAGWR
+906 
-917 RARHRRTGPGSGSG
+917 
-931 GSAVRPGPA
+931 
-940 QPGAARL
+940 
-947 GSARLG
+947 
-953 AGAAGA
+953 
-959 APPGWERGLLRKSH
+959 
-973 LSPAVA
+973 
-979 LRDIASPYR
+979 
-988 PVECFSPPPPA
+988 
-999 RPRTPSLLAAAE
+999 
-1011 LGCAVGWASPGTP
+1011 
-1024 GVQGGGEGCPEPPA
+1024 
-1038 QLWLLPAPY
+1038 
-1047 PASPVVAPAVER
+1047 APAVER

-1083 EEFPESST
+1083 EEFPESGT

-1097 MKLQPRAEHGAAHGS
+1097 MKLQPRAEHGAARGS

-1170 EVEGARGLFTLHILA
+1170 EAEGARGLFTLHILA

-1361 ENVRIQRDR
+1361 ENVRIQRDG

-1408 EPRPSAASQI
+1408 EPRPSAGSQI

-1555 TLTWNKPKWL
+1555 TLTWNKPRWL

-1624 KPSPPVGPVQ
+1624 KPCPPVGPVQ

-1657 VEGQPASITV
+1657 VEGQPASITI

-1689 GTCEVTMPDDDQHC
+1689 GTCEVVMPDDDQHC
-1703 LRLLHVGRGAAGPL
+1703 LRLLHVGRGAVGPL

-1732 HLRLAEAPRFESIME
+1732 RLRLAEAPRFESIME

-1800 GAAEPDSGVY
+1800 GAAKPDSGVY

-1837 ATMEEEALHKAR
+1837 AAMEEDALHKAR

-1922 AVIMVMELCAKE
+1922 AVIMVMELCAEE

-1969 VLHLD
+1969 ILHLD

-2184 CIPMPHQVEFSG
+2184 FIPMPHQVEFSG

-2209 AIGPSEGPRLEGV
+2209 AMGPSEGPRLEGV
-2222 APGDVSAMDWQSQG
+2222 TSGDVSAMEWQSQG
-2236 AGKPGVA
+2236 TGKPGVA

-2254 RPCVEAE
+2254 RPCAEVE

-2318 TEEGAEAGREPC
+2318 TEEGAEAGRDPR

-2338 MELPRRKGAW
+2338 MELPRRKGTW

-2363 LLRGGPGD
+2363 LLRGSSGD

-2391 KVLRPTR
+2391 KVPRPTR
-2398 LEPPAPAVP
+2398 LEPPAVP

-2416 ATSLRLL
+2416 ATSPRLL

-2469 SLSALSDTRPPVSP
+2469 SLSALSDARPPVPP
-2483 DAPSP
+2483 DAPGP
-2488 PTPPVVETAIPRAPA
+2488 PTPPVVEVAVPRAPA
-2503 AKAALGKRRVPE
+2503 AKVALGRRRVPE
-2515 ERGQPRAS
+2515 ERSQPGAS
-2523 TATTTTGKKPTAGG
+2523 TATTTMGKKPMARG
-2537 QEEKTPTKAAGA
+2537 QEEKMPTKATGA

-2565 LAPGTQAPKTSSYAK
+2565 PVPGAQAPKMSSYAK
-2580 VMQAMGAVRGGE
+2580 VMQAMGAAQGGE
-2592 PATEEASRP
+2592 PATEEP
-2601 PPATPAEPPAP
+2601 PQPLPATPTEPRTPAP
-2612 APAPASRREVQPAG
+2612 APALRREAKPTG
-2626 SASSLLIQDIDSE
+2626 SSSSLLIQDIDSE

-2663 SRSEDRHLAG
+2663 SRSEDRHLASL
-2673 PPARDEGI
+2673 PAPDEGI

-2722 RMSVLLRRTPPAE
+2722 RMSVLLKRTPPAE

-2743 GGSETPSSGRRFSWS
+2743 GGSETPSSRRRFSWS

-2769 SESLKSEPGAG
+2769 SESLKSEPGGG

-2786 AVAMRRKISATVERV
+2786 VVAVRRKISATVERV

-2824 SSEGESLRPGPP
+2824 SSEGESLQPGPP

-2844 SLCSESSAR
+2844 SLRSEGSTR
-2853 SSASAKGERRGG
+2853 SSASAK
-2865 LPPAPGGPAAMGA
+2865 
-2878 AGTATAA
+2878 
-2885 RPRSQLPRVPAGG
+2885 GG

-2918 KVASQPS
+2918 KMASQPS

-2937 AGRPHA
+2937 TGRPHA

-2980 RIVWMKDKRSLQ
+2980 RILWMKDKRSLQ
-2992 PDNALNVVSCKDGRQ
+2992 PDSALNVISCKDGRQ
-3007 MLTIAKVSRKDAG
+3007 MLTITKVSRKDAG

-3026 ANALGT
+3026 ANTLGT

-3068 ESKAPCTYTLERR
+3068 ESKAPCTYTLEHR
-3081 LDGEHEWKIVST
+3081 LEGEHEWKIVST
-3093 GITDCYFNV
+3093 GIADCYFNV

-3122 QGPYSSPSGK
+3122 QGPYSNPSGK

-3168 LEPPAVGATP
+3168 LEPLAAGAP
-3178 TTPPR
+3178 PTPPPH

-3194 AAQAD
+3194 AAQVD
-3199 VPPGVLQPPTPSK
+3199 VAPGVLQPPAPCE
-3212 EGPQPDPELPPDITV
+3212 EGPRPDPELPPDITV

-3239 TVASP
+3239 TVTSP

-3249 AQGSP
+3249 TRGSP
-3254 VPPTDMSPPPR
+3254 APPTDTSPPPQ

-3271 ISPVSPASTT
+3271 FSPTSPVSTT
-3281 PVSAPTPS
+3281 PSSAPTLS

-3294 APVRK
+3294 TPTRK

-3309 SMPPTSS
+3309 SMPPASPLAQESS
-3316 SPQEPPATAPSSKEP
+3316 HPTPSSKEP
-3331 PAASGTPGVKDSTA
+3331 PAESRVPGAKDSTA

-3472 LDIKPDNVIISGMNA
+3472 LDIKPDNVVISGMNA

-3537 VLTYIMLSGRSP
+3537 VLIYIMLSGRSP

-3653 GGQPPGP
+3653 GSQPPGL

>member
-1 MSLSLLLPLWKRSFP
+1 
-16 LLQETKLRLSLQV
+16 E
-29 TVMPPA
+29 
-35 LALPPPRA
+35 
-43 AWALLSCP
+43 
-51 WSRWVCK
+51 
-58 GQHQPGLL
+58 
-66 PPCSLTPCSPPP
+66 
-78 SPDSETG
+78 
-85 EDEPSDPQV
+85 
-94 TQRSEL
+94 
-100 QDETAFSTPTGGSDT
+100 
-115 LVDAS
+115 
-120 MNTTPTSVL
+120 
-129 ALSQAEERSSWS
+129 
-141 GSQQTV
+141 
-147 VEKETDASF
+147 
-156 PARGPYLRP
+156 
-165 AAWQQPQGTPR
+165 
-176 QANAPA
+176 
-182 PRSAEVRHLGVEPLV
+182 
-197 RASRA
+197 
-202 NLVGTSWG
+202 
-210 SEDSLSVASDPYG
+210 
-223 SAFSLYRGRALSLHV
+223 
-238 SIPQGGYRRD
+238 
-248 DLHSGPVSPKPGAEP
+248 
-263 PRSPAALPLTAKP
+263 
-276 PILRS
+276 
-281 PSPRASPC
+281 
-289 LLPPTSAASQP
+289 
-300 ASRGPGVPSFTPV
+300 
-313 TPRKKSSVPAEYQDT
+313 
-328 VPEEYEEKIK
+328 
-338 KPKSSGYSQGSTQ
+338 
-351 ESRPQTPMSDASGRV
+351 
-366 SVRASP
+366 
-372 KLVRTGSKIFER
+372 
-384 LQYFEERRRSL
+384 
-395 EQADSPFPAHPW
+395 
-407 LPLRKTRSFDQPD
+407 
-420 YGSRRAG
+420 
-427 TLGGSRE
+427 
-434 DVREGGRWEPGG
+434 
-446 TAACRR
+446 
-452 LAFRQKAASFDER
+452 
-465 GKFASRVYTIEHKF
+465 
-479 AEELTRIKRTV
+479 
-490 SKQQLRRS
+490 
-498 QELCKAGL
+498 
-506 PPAPSP
+506 
-512 PAAGEPATPR
+512 
-522 APRTLSSQGAGGRK
+522 
-536 PLLPKTFPPAESTH
+536 
-550 VIQHLALS
+550 
-558 SVALVGPDGEPEP
+558 
-571 GGQRGRKAP
+571 
-580 ARGGTVAGQP
+580 
-590 TEVEDAGAR
+590 
-599 KGPQQEGTGEVKKK
+599 
-613 EQWPLAQA
+613 
-621 TPQGRVALSQAGPA
+621 
-635 EGSTCPD
+635 
-642 GGPAGGARAPGAVSE
+642 
-657 ALASRLAVPHG
+657 
-668 LYRRPE
+668 
-674 APAEVRFLPWAKPGM
+674 
-689 EQEAR
+689 
-694 LERSWA
+694 
-700 GQHGTGREVE
+700 
-710 RRQTKVSEKKE
+710 
-721 SGRMAQEG
+721 
-729 RSTRSKGKGRRARPT
+729 
-744 SPELESSDDSYVSAG
+744 
-759 EDPLEAPVFE
+759 
-769 IPIQDMAVA
+769 
-778 VGAEVLL
+778 
-785 KCIVTAN
+785 
-792 PQPEVSW
+792 
-799 RKDGVPLRSSTTR
+799 
-812 PIKAEGER
+812 
-820 HTLLVRSARV
+820 
-830 ADAGLYTVTAANEVG
+830 
-845 ATCCSAILSVRPGAA
+845 
-860 AAPGQGQP
+860 
-868 GARRRGAGKGPGS
+868 
-881 PRPRG
+881 
-886 GPSPALLAQP
+886 
-896 RGPGGAGAGR
+896 
-906 AQRAGGPAGWR
+906 
-917 RARHRRTGPGSGSG
+917 
-931 GSAVRPGPA
+931 
-940 QPGAARL
+940 
-947 GSARLG
+947 
-953 AGAAGA
+953 
-959 APPGWERGLLRKSH
+959 
-973 LSPAVA
+973 
-979 LRDIASPYR
+979 
-988 PVECFSPPPPA
+988 
-999 RPRTPSLLAAAE
+999 
-1011 LGCAVGWASPGTP
+1011 
-1024 GVQGGGEGCPEPPA
+1024 
-1038 QLWLLPAPY
+1038 
-1047 PASPVVAPAVER
+1047 
-1059 HGNLAPPLGQASPIT
+1059 
-1074 SDEEYLSPL
+1074 
-1083 EEFPESST
+1083 
-1091 PQHRPA
+1091 
-1097 MKLQPRAEHGAAHGS
+1097 
-1112 PESTFKAAPT
+1112 
-1122 FEVSLSDQSVLE
+1122 
-1134 GQDVSMS
+1134 
-1141 VRVRGEPKP
+1141 
-1150 IIYWLRNRQPV
+1150 
-1161 KYGRRHHAE
+1161 
-1170 EVEGARGLFTLHILA
+1170 
-1185 AERTDTG
+1185 
-1192 FYTCKAVN
+1192 
-1200 EYGTKQCEAKL
+1200 
-1211 EVRARPE
+1211 
-1218 CQSLAIVVPLQ
+1218 
-1229 DVVVGAG
+1229 
-1236 ELALFECLVAG
+1236 
-1247 PPDMDVDWLSR
+1247 
-1258 GRLLQPAL
+1258 
-1266 LKCKMHFDGRKCK
+1266 
-1279 LLLTSVHE
+1279 
-1287 DDSGIY
+1287 
-1293 TCKLSTAKDE
+1293 E

-1347 VVTWTH
+1347 AVTWTH
-1353 FGQPVQEG
+1353 FGQAVQEG
-1361 ENVRIQRDR
+1361 ENVRIQQDG

-1384 EGQYVVT
+1384 EGQYAVT

-1481 SRIDSTD
+1481 SRIDSTE

-1503 TAVSHAHAGVYKS
+1503 TAVSHTHAGVYKS

-1547 ASVTGRAI
+1547 ALVTGRAI
-1555 TLTWNKPKWL
+1555 TLTWNKPRWL

-1575 YVVQMQVLGTTQ
+1575 YVVQMQVLGTMQ

-1624 KPSPPVGPVQ
+1624 KPSPPAGPVQ
-1634 LLDRGPYLE
+1634 LLDRGPYLQ

-1657 VEGQPASITV
+1657 VEGQPASVTI

-1703 LRLLHVGRGAAGPL
+1703 LRLLRVGRGAVGPL
-1717 ACEVSNRHGTARCTL
+1717 TCEVSNRHGTARCTL
-1732 HLRLAEAPRFESIME
+1732 RLRLAEAPRFESIME

-1759 AVVVEGKPLPD
+1759 VVVVEGKPLPD

-1800 GAAEPDSGVY
+1800 GSVESDSGVY

-1837 ATMEEEALHKAR
+1837 AAMEEEALHKAR

-1876 SRLDFAAKFVPGRT
+1876 SRLDFAAKFIPGRT

-1922 AVIMVMELCAKE
+1922 AVIMVMELYPPGTALGACGVG
-1934 ELLDRM
+1934 D
-1940 ARKPSVCESEV
+1940 
-1951 RSYMRQ
+1951 
-1957 VLEGICYLHQHS
+1957 EGVS
-1969 VLHLD
+1969 
-1974 IKPENLLM
+1974 PENLLM

-2184 CIPMPHQVEFSG
+2184 FIPMPHQVEFSG

-2209 AIGPSEGPRLEGV
+2209 AVGPSEGPWLEGV
-2222 APGDVSAMDWQSQG
+2222 APGDVSAMEWQSQG
-2236 AGKPGVA
+2236 VGKPGVA
-2243 LGKRPRGAGPR
+2243 LGKRPRGTGLR

-2270 PEAQKRPEYPRKA
+2270 PEAQKRPEYSRKA

-2290 ESPGSARRG
+2290 ESPGSVRRG

-2318 TEEGAEAGREPC
+2318 TEEGSGAGRDP
-2330 RALAKAAS
+2330 RRVLAKAAS
-2338 MELPRRKGAW
+2338 MELPWRKGVW

-2363 LLRGGPGD
+2363 LLRGTPGD

-2391 KVLRPTR
+2391 KVPRPTR

-2407 RLVRAASSE
+2407 RL
-2416 ATSLRLL
+2416 
-2423 PAEHQ
+2423 
-2428 LQKSSSF
+2428 
-2435 SHGDAEPVV
+2435 
-2444 RHRRSGAPLEIPVA
+2444 
-2458 RLEAQRLKESP
+2458 ESP
-2469 SLSALSDTRPPVSP
+2469 SLSALSDARPPAPP

-2488 PTPPVVETAIPRAPA
+2488 PTPPVVETAVPRAPA
-2503 AKAALGKRRVPE
+2503 AMAAVGRRRVPE
-2515 ERGQPRAS
+2515 DRGQPGAS
-2523 TATTTTGKKPTAGG
+2523 MAAVTTGKKPMAGG
-2537 QEEKTPTKAAGA
+2537 QEEKTPTKAAGG
-2549 SGEGAARTGAP
+2549 SGEGAARTGVPTPLQPP
-2560 APPQP
+2560 APGP
-2565 LAPGTQAPKTSSYAK
+2565 QAPKTSSYAK
-2580 VMQAMGAVRGGE
+2580 VMQAMGAMPGGQ
-2592 PATEEASRP
+2592 PATEEPSHP
-2601 PPATPAEPPAP
+2601 LPATPAEPPTPAPAP
-2612 APAPASRREVQPAG
+2612 APAPASKKEAKPTG
-2626 SASSLLIQDIDSE
+2626 SSSSLIIQDIDSE

-2648 GRESSLSR
+2648 GRESSLTR

-2673 PPARDEGI
+2673 PPAPDEGI

-2692 LRRDRPTGLA
+2692 LRRDRPIALV
-2702 AKSKSVQDLHEVEK
+2702 AKSKSVQDLHEAEK

-2722 RMSVLLRRTPPAE
+2722 RMSVLLKRTPPAE
-2735 RKKSRGED
+2735 RKKSRGEE
-2743 GGSETPSSGRRFSWS
+2743 GGSETPSGRRRLSWS
-2758 LALGGSKERRD
+2758 LAMGSKERRD
-2769 SESLKSEPGAG
+2769 SESLKSEPGGG

-2786 AVAMRRKISATVERV
+2786 VVAVRRKISATVERV

-2814 GEGPGELRRA
+2814 GEGPENLRRA
-2824 SSEGESLRPGPP
+2824 SSEGDSLQPGPP

-2844 SLCSESSAR
+2844 SLRSEGSTR
-2853 SSASAKGERRGG
+2853 SSTSAKGEEGG
-2865 LPPAPGGPAAMGA
+2865 GVPPARRGPAAMGTE
-2878 AGTATAA
+2878 GTAALA
-2885 RPRSQLPRVPAGG
+2885 RPRSQLTLLPTGG

-2918 KVASQPS
+2918 KVASQPN
-2925 IPSSL
+2925 IPSSI

-2937 AGRPHA
+2937 TGRLHT

-2980 RIVWMKDKRSLQ
+2980 RILWMKDKRSLQ
-2992 PDNALNVVSCKDGRQ
+2992 PDNALNVISCKDGRQ

-3093 GITDCYFNV
+3093 GIADCYFNV
-3102 TELPPGS
+3102 TELPAGS
-3109 AAKFRVACVNKAG
+3109 TAKFRVACVNKAG
-3122 QGPYSSPSGK
+3122 QGPYSNPSGK
-3132 VHLEAADARAAPAK
+3132 VHLEAAGLWETEHCLHPTSGLSLPDSHLPLLPTDARAAPAK
-3146 DIAVPV
+3146 DIAI

-3168 LEPPAVGATP
+3168 LEPLAVAAP
-3178 TTPPR
+3178 STTPPR
-3183 KHKGVVQKADG
+3183 KHKAAVQKADG
-3194 AAQAD
+3194 AAQAGA
-3199 VPPGVLQPPTPSK
+3199 PPGVLQPP
-3212 EGPQPDPELPPDITV
+3212 
-3227 CVPPELMFTPPR
+3227 
-3239 TVASP
+3239 AP
-3244 HTDTP
+3244 HL
-3249 AQGSP
+3249 
-3254 VPPTDMSPPPR
+3254 
-3265 APSPSK
+3265 
-3271 ISPVSPASTT
+3271 SPVSPASTT
-3281 PVSAPTPS
+3281 PGSAPTLS

-3294 APVRK
+3294 APTRK

-3309 SMPPTSS
+3309 SMPPTSTP
-3316 SPQEPPATAPSSKEP
+3316 PQEPPPTTPSSKESP
-3331 PAASGTPGVKDSTA
+3331 SETEVPGAKDGTA

-3442 RFRYSEDDVVSYV
+3442 RYGWAWGRRQQPPAWDHPLMPLAPRFRYSEDDVVTYV

-3463 YLHSRRIVH
+3463 YLHGRRIVH
-3472 LDIKPDNVIISGMNA
+3472 LDIKPDNVVVSGMNA

-3506 LGRRVGTLEYMSPE
+3506 LGRRVGTLEFMSPE

-3575 VSQSAALFIR
+3575 VSQTAALFIR

-3653 GGQPPGP
+3653 GGQ
-3660 Q
+3660 

>member
-1 MSLSLLLPLWKRSFP
+1 
-16 LLQETKLRLSLQV
+16 
-29 TVMPPA
+29 
-35 LALPPPRA
+35 
-43 AWALLSCP
+43 
-51 WSRWVCK
+51 
-58 GQHQPGLL
+58 
-66 PPCSLTPCSPPP
+66 PP
-78 SPDSETG
+78 SPGIPPKRAKVTAEPGVPEEGPTRLAAPCFVRKLKNAAIGTGCDIRLRVVVVGNPQPSLRWYRNQEQLPQGGEEYGTLWIRDSKKEDAGVYTCVAENERGEAMTSAVLAIIDMEDSETG
-85 EDEPSDPQV
+85 EDESSDPQV
-94 TQRSEL
+94 TQRSDL

-147 VEKETDASF
+147 VEKETDASL

-165 AAWQQPQGTPR
+165 AAWPQPQGTPR
-176 QANAPA
+176 QANTSA
-182 PRSAEVRHLGVEPLV
+182 PRGAEVRHLGVEPLV

-248 DLHSGPVSPKPGAEP
+248 DLHRGPVSPKPGAEP

-276 PILRS
+276 PMVRS
-281 PSPRASPC
+281 PSPR
-289 LLPPTSAASQP
+289 LGLPPPTGAASQP
-300 ASRGPGVPSFTPV
+300 AVRGPGVPSFTPV
-313 TPRKKSSVPAEYQDT
+313 TPRKKSSVPAEYQDI

-351 ESRPQTPMSDASGRV
+351 ESRPQTPMSDTSGRI

-372 KLVRTGSKIFER
+372 KLVRAGSRIFER
-384 LQYFEERRRSL
+384 LQYFEERQRSL
-395 EQADSPFPAHPW
+395 EQADSPFPARSS
-407 LPLRKTRSFDQPD
+407 LPLRKTRSFDQP
-420 YGSRRAG
+420 GSGLRRAS
-427 TLGGSRE
+427 TPGGSRE
-434 DVREGGRWEPGG
+434 DLQEGSHWELGS

-465 GKFASRVYTIEHKF
+465 GKFANRVYAIEHKF

-512 PAAGEPATPR
+512 PAASEPP
-522 APRTLSSQGAGGRK
+522 APRSFRTPSTQGTGGHK
-536 PLLPKTFPPAESTH
+536 ALPPKTCPPAESTH

-558 SVALVGPDGEPEP
+558 SVVLVGPDAEPEP
-571 GGQRGRKAP
+571 GGQRGRRVP
-580 ARGGTVAGQP
+580 AGGGGVAGQHSSA
-590 TEVEDAGAR
+590 EDVGAR
-599 KGPQQEGTGEVKKK
+599 KGLHQEGTGEVKKK

-621 TPQGRVALSQAGPA
+621 TPQGRVSLSQTGPA
-635 EGSTCPD
+635 EGSPCPD
-642 GGPAGGARAPGAVSE
+642 RGPTSGARGPRAVSE
-657 ALASRLAVPHG
+657 ALSARLAVPHG

-674 APAEVRFLPWAKPGM
+674 TPTEVRFLPWAKPGM

-694 LERSWA
+694 LERSLA
-700 GQHGTGREVE
+700 GQHGVGREVE

-759 EDPLEAPVFE
+759 EDPLEAPIFE
-769 IPIQDMAVA
+769 IPIQDMAVV

-845 ATCCSAILSVRPGAA
+845 ATCCSAILSVRPG
-860 AAPGQGQP
+860 
-868 GARRRGAGKGPGS
+868 
-881 PRPRG
+881 
-886 GPSPALLAQP
+886 
-896 RGPGGAGAGR
+896 
-906 AQRAGGPAGWR
+906 
-917 RARHRRTGPGSGSG
+917 
-931 GSAVRPGPA
+931 
-940 QPGAARL
+940 
-947 GSARLG
+947 
-953 AGAAGA
+953 
-959 APPGWERGLLRKSH
+959 
-973 LSPAVA
+973 
-979 LRDIASPYR
+979 D
-988 PVECFSPPPPA
+988 
-999 RPRTPSLLAAAE
+999 
-1011 LGCAVGWASPGTP
+1011 
-1024 GVQGGGEGCPEPPA
+1024 
-1038 QLWLLPAPY
+1038 
-1047 PASPVVAPAVER
+1047 
-1059 HGNLAPPLGQASPIT
+1059 PIT

-1083 EEFPESST
+1083 EEFPESGS
-1091 PQHRPA
+1091 PQHQPA
-1097 MKLQPRAEHGAAHGS
+1097 MKLQSRAEHGAAHGS
-1112 PESTFKAAPT
+1112 PETTFKAAPS
-1122 FEVSLSDQSVLE
+1122 FEIPLSDQSVLE

-1141 VRVRGEPKP
+1141 VRVHGEPKP

-1161 KYGRRHHAE
+1161 KYGRRHHVEEAE
-1170 EVEGARGLFTLHILA
+1170 GVRGLFTLHILA
-1185 AERTDTG
+1185 AEHTDTG

-1229 DVVVGAG
+1229 DLVVGAG
-1236 ELALFECLVAG
+1236 ELAVFECLVAG

-1324 EDVDVVEGRTAR
+1324 ENMDVVEGRTAR

-1347 VVTWTH
+1347 TVTWTH
-1353 FGQPVQEG
+1353 FGLPVQEG
-1361 ENVRIQRDR
+1361 ENVRIQQDR

-1384 EGQYVVT
+1384 EGQYKAT
-1391 ARNAHGHVECSA
+1391 ARNIHGHVECSA

-1425 SIPEEPEQAETEAEC
+1425 SIPEEPEQVETETEC
-1440 FTMPDFLKPLHNLD
+1440 FTMPDFLKPLQNLD

-1467 AGLPYPSITWFHNG
+1467 AGMPYPSITWYHNG

-1488 DRKMMQYKDVHRLVF
+1488 DRKMMQYKDIHRLVF
-1503 TAVSHAHAGVYKS
+1503 TAISHAHAGVYKS

-1555 TLTWNKPKWL
+1555 TVTWNKPKWL

-1575 YVVQMQVLGTTQ
+1575 YVVQMQVLGTMQ
-1587 WLVLVAGVRD
+1587 WVVLVTGVQD

-1657 VEGQPASITV
+1657 VEGQPASVTI

-1680 GGQVLGEQE
+1680 DGQVLGELE

-1703 LRLLHVGRGAAGPL
+1703 LRLLRVGRGAAGLL
-1717 ACEVSNRHGTARCTL
+1717 ACEVSNRHGTAYCTL
-1732 HLRLAEAPRFESIME
+1732 RLHLAEAPHFETIME
-1747 DIDAQEGETPRF
+1747 DIDVQEGETPRF

-1810 TCTAKNLAGEVSCK
+1810 TCTAKNVAGEVSCK

-1832 QPAAD
+1832 QPSVD
-1837 ATMEEEALHKAR
+1837 AMEEDALHKAR

-1876 SRLDFAAKFVPGRT
+1876 SHLDFAAKFIPGRT

-1922 AVIMVMELCAKE
+1922 AVIMVMELCAEE

-1940 ARKPSVCESEV
+1940 VRKPSVCESEV

-1982 ADSSSEQVRIC
+1982 ADLSSEQVRIC
-1993 DFGNAQELTPEEPQY
+1993 DFGNAQMLTPEEPQY

-2019 EIVNQSPVSSV
+2019 EIVNQTPVSSV
-2030 TDIWP
+2030 TDI
-2035 VGVIAYLCLTGI
+2035 CLTGI

-2184 CIPMPHQVEFSG
+2184 FIPMPHQVEFSG

-2209 AIGPSEGPRLEGV
+2209 TIGLSEGLQLE
-2222 APGDVSAMDWQSQG
+2222 GDVSTMEWQSQG
-2236 AGKPGVA
+2236 TGKPGVF
-2243 LGKRPRGAGPR
+2243 LGKRPRGTGPR
-2254 RPCVEAE
+2254 RLCAEVE

-2290 ESPGSARRG
+2290 DSPGSARRG
-2299 ELKRGGS
+2299 ELKRGSS
-2306 ADSALLLHQPPG
+2306 ADSALLLQQPRG
-2318 TEEGAEAGREPC
+2318 TEEGSEVVQDSR

-2338 MELPRRKGAW
+2338 MELPRRKVTW
-2348 GEDDHAQR
+2348 GEDNHAQR

-2363 LLRGGPGD
+2363 LLRGSSGD
-2371 GKVSGLRGPL
+2371 SKVSGLRGPL

-2391 KVLRPTR
+2391 KVARPGR
-2398 LEPPAPAVP
+2398 LEAPAVP

-2416 ATSLRLL
+2416 ATSPRLL
-2423 PAEHQ
+2423 PSECR

-2458 RLEAQRLKESP
+2458 CLEPQRLKESP
-2469 SLSALSDTRPPVSP
+2469 SLSALSDARPTVPADTPSP
-2483 DAPSP
+2483 STPPTVETTVPQAPS
-2488 PTPPVVETAIPRAPA
+2488 
-2503 AKAALGKRRVPE
+2503 AKAASGRRRTPE
-2515 ERGQPRAS
+2515 EHSQPGARMA
-2523 TATTTTGKKPTAGG
+2523 AATTGKKPMAKG
-2537 QEEKTPTKAAGA
+2537 QEETMPTKTAGA
-2549 SGEGAARTGAP
+2549 SGEEAARMGTP
-2560 APPQP
+2560 TPPQP
-2565 LAPGTQAPKTSSYAK
+2565 SAPGSQIHMKSSYAK
-2580 VMQAMGAVRGGE
+2580 MMQAMGGGE
-2592 PATEEASRP
+2592 LDTKEPLPPTKEP
-2601 PPATPAEPPAP
+2601 PPTIKETPPTIKETPPTIKETPPTIKEISP
-2612 APAPASRREVQPAG
+2612 ASPAKPPTPAPASRREVKLTG
-2626 SASSLLIQDIDSE
+2626 SSSSLVIQDIDSE

-2648 GRESSLSR
+2648 GRESSLTR

-2673 PPARDEGI
+2673 PLVSDEGI

-2692 LRRDRPTGLA
+2692 LRRDRPIGLA

-2716 DRGFLR
+2716 EGGFFR
-2722 RMSVLLRRTPPAE
+2722 RMSVLLKRTPPAE
-2735 RKKSRGED
+2735 RKKSTGED
-2743 GGSETPSSGRRFSWS
+2743 GGSETPSGGRRFSWS
-2758 LALGGSKERRD
+2758 MALASSKERRD
-2769 SESLKSEPGAG
+2769 SESLKSEPGG
-2780 GESESP
+2780 SGESESP
-2786 AVAMRRKISATVERV
+2786 AVAVRRKISATVERV
-2801 SARLRSLSDERPE
+2801 SARLRSMSDERPD
-2814 GEGPGELRRA
+2814 GEGPRDLRRT
-2824 SSEGESLRPGPP
+2824 SSEGESLRPGPT

-2844 SLCSESSAR
+2844 SLRSEGSTV
-2853 SSASAKGERRGG
+2853 SSASAKGGG
-2865 LPPAPGGPAAMGA
+2865 DSL
-2878 AGTATAA
+2878 
-2885 RPRSQLPRVPAGG
+2885 
-2898 GESQKRSRWE
+2898 KRSRWE

-2918 KVASQPS
+2918 KTASQPS

-2930 LREEGPA
+2930 LQEEGLA

-2943 PSESDFPPVF
+2943 PSESDFPPIF

-2980 RIVWMKDKRSLQ
+2980 RILWMKDKKSLQ
-2992 PDNALNVVSCKDGRQ
+2992 PDSALNVVSCKDGRQ

-3026 ANALGT
+3026 ANVLGT

-3068 ESKAPCTYTLERR
+3068 ESKAPCTYMLERR

-3093 GITDCYFNV
+3093 GIVDCYFNV

-3109 AAKFRVACVNKAG
+3109 TAKFRVACVNKAG
-3122 QGPYSSPSGK
+3122 QGPYSNPSAK
-3132 VHLEAADARAAPAK
+3132 VHLEAAAG
-3146 DIAVPV
+3146 
-3152 PEKVASSRST
+3152 E
-3162 QTPVGQ
+3162 
-3168 LEPPAVGATP
+3168 
-3178 TTPPR
+3178 
-3183 KHKGVVQKADG
+3183 
-3194 AAQAD
+3194 AQAG
-3199 VPPGVLQPPTPSK
+3199 VPAGVLQAPAPHE
-3212 EGPQPDPELPPDITV
+3212 EGRPPDPELPPNITV
-3227 CVPPELMFTPPR
+3227 YVPPELMFTPPR
-3239 TVASP
+3239 TVASS

-3249 AQGSP
+3249 TQGSP
-3254 VPPTDMSPPPR
+3254 APLTDTSPLPQTL
-3265 APSPSK
+3265 SSSK
-3271 ISPVSPASTT
+3271 SSTVSPVSTT
-3281 PVSAPTPS
+3281 TSPS
-3289 PTPNA
+3289 PTLSTSPNT
-3294 APVRK
+3294 APARK

-3309 SMPPTSS
+3309 SMPPTSPS
-3316 SPQEPPATAPSSKEP
+3316 TPEPTTTPTPSSKEP
-3331 PAASGTPGVKDSTA
+3331 PAGSGVPVAKDGTA

-3442 RFRYSEDDVVSYV
+3442 RYRQAWTFWGWLLVQDYLLMPVALRFRYSEDDVVNYI

-3463 YLHSRRIVH
+3463 YLHGRRIVH
-3472 LDIKPDNVIISGMNA
+3472 LDIKPDNIIVSGTNA

-3506 LGRRVGTLEYMSPE
+3506 LGRRAGTLEYMSPE

-3537 VLTYIMLSGRSP
+3537 ILAYIMLSGRSP

-3565 RFDAFKLYPN
+3565 RFDAFKMYPN
-3575 VSQSAALFIR
+3575 VSQTAALFIR
-3585 KVLAVH
+3585 KVLTVH

-3626 LKEFLVEHQRRRGE
+3626 LKEFLVDHQRRRGE

-3653 GGQPPGP
+3653 GGQ
-3660 Q
+3660 

>member
-1 MSLSLLLPLWKRSFP
+1 MHRAQGRGGTSRSGGD
-16 LLQETKLRLSLQV
+16 
-29 TVMPPA
+29 
-35 LALPPPRA
+35 PRA
-43 AWALLSCP
+43 A
-51 WSRWVCK
+51 
-58 GQHQPGLL
+58 
-66 PPCSLTPCSPPP
+66 PP
-78 SPDSETG
+78 SPGIPPKRAKVTAEPGAPEEGPVRPVAPFFARKLKNAAIGTGCDIRLRVVAVGNPRPSLRWYRNEELLAPHGEEYGTLWIRDSKKEDAGVYTCIAENEQGEAMTSAVLAIIDMEDSETG

-147 VEKETDASF
+147 VEKETDASL

-182 PRSAEVRHLGVEPLV
+182 PRGAEVRHLGVEPLV

-248 DLHSGPVSPKPGAEP
+248 DPHSGPVSPKPGAEP

-281 PSPRASPC
+281 PSPRAGPC
-289 LLPPTSAASQP
+289 LPQPAGAASQL
-300 ASRGPGVPSFTPV
+300 AARGPGVPSFTPV

-351 ESRPQTPMSDASGRV
+351 ESRPQTPMSDASGRI

-372 KLVRTGSKIFER
+372 KLVRAGSKIFER

-395 EQADSPFPAHPW
+395 EQADSPFPTHPC
-407 LPLRKTRSFDQPD
+407 LPLRKTRSFDQPGS
-420 YGSRRAG
+420 GSRRAG
-427 TLGGSRE
+427 MLGGSRE
-434 DVREGGRWEPGG
+434 DVRDGGRWETGS

-465 GKFASRVYTIEHKF
+465 GKFAGRVYAIEHKF

-512 PAAGEPATPR
+512 PAASEPAAPR
-522 APRTLSSQGAGGRK
+522 APRTPSSQGAGGRK
-536 PLLPKTFPPAESTH
+536 ALLPKTFPPAESTH

-571 GGQRGRKAP
+571 GGQRGRKAL
-580 ARGGTVAGQP
+580 ARGGAVAGQP
-590 TEVEDAGAR
+590 TEAEGAGAR

-621 TPQGRVALSQAGPA
+621 TPQGRAALSQAGPA
-635 EGSTCPD
+635 ECSPCPD

-657 ALASRLAVPHG
+657 ALAARLAVPHG

-674 APAEVRFLPWAKPGM
+674 APTEVRFLPWAKPGM

-700 GQHGTGREVE
+700 GQHGMGREVE

-721 SGRMAQEG
+721 SGRTAQEG

-759 EDPLEAPVFE
+759 EDPLEAPIFE

-845 ATCCSAILSVRPGAA
+845 ATCCSAILSVRP
-860 AAPGQGQP
+860 
-868 GARRRGAGKGPGS
+868 
-881 PRPRG
+881 
-886 GPSPALLAQP
+886 
-896 RGPGGAGAGR
+896 
-906 AQRAGGPAGWR
+906 
-917 RARHRRTGPGSGSG
+917 
-931 GSAVRPGPA
+931 
-940 QPGAARL
+940 
-947 GSARLG
+947 
-953 AGAAGA
+953 
-959 APPGWERGLLRKSH
+959 
-973 LSPAVA
+973 
-979 LRDIASPYR
+979 
-988 PVECFSPPPPA
+988 
-999 RPRTPSLLAAAE
+999 
-1011 LGCAVGWASPGTP
+1011 
-1024 GVQGGGEGCPEPPA
+1024 
-1038 QLWLLPAPY
+1038 
-1047 PASPVVAPAVER
+1047 APAVER
-1059 HGNLAPPLGQASPIT
+1059 HGSLAPPLGQASPIT

-1083 EEFPESST
+1083 EEFPEAGT

-1097 MKLQPRAEHGAAHGS
+1097 MKLQPRAEHGAAHSS
-1112 PESTFKAAPT
+1112 PESTFKAAPS

-1303 LTCSARLTVQPSVQP
+1303 LTCSARLTVKPSVQP

-1347 VVTWTH
+1347 AVTWTH

-1361 ENVRIQRDR
+1361 ENVRIQRDG

-1555 TLTWNKPKWL
+1555 MLTWNKPKWL

-1657 VEGQPASITV
+1657 VEGQPASITI

-1703 LRLLHVGRGAAGPL
+1703 LRLLCAGRGAAGPL
-1717 ACEVSNRHGTARCTL
+1717 ACEVSNRHGTACCTL
-1732 HLRLAEAPRFESIME
+1732 RLRLAEAPRFESIME

-1969 VLHLD
+1969 ILHLD

-2184 CIPMPHQVEFSG
+2184 FIPMPHQVEFSG

-2209 AIGPSEGPRLEGV
+2209 AIGPSEGPQPEGV
-2222 APGDVSAMDWQSQG
+2222 APGDVSAMEWQSQG
-2236 AGKPGVA
+2236 AGKPAVA
-2243 LGKRPRGAGPR
+2243 LGKRPRGTGPW
-2254 RPCVEAE
+2254 RPCVEME

-2299 ELKRGGS
+2299 ELKRGSS

-2318 TEEGAEAGREPC
+2318 TDEGAEAGRDAR

-2338 MELPRRKGAW
+2338 MELPRRKGVW

-2391 KVLRPTR
+2391 KVPRSTR
-2398 LEPPAPAVP
+2398 LEPPAVP

-2416 ATSLRLL
+2416 ATSPRLL
-2423 PAEHQ
+2423 PAERQ

-2469 SLSALSDTRPPVSP
+2469 SLSALSDARPPMPP

-2488 PTPPVVETAIPRAPA
+2488 PTPPVVETTGPRAPT
-2503 AKAALGKRRVPE
+2503 AKAALGRRHVPE
-2515 ERGQPRAS
+2515 ERSQPGAS
-2523 TATTTTGKKPTAGG
+2523 TAAATMGRKPTAGG
-2537 QEEKTPTKAAGA
+2537 QEEKMPTKATGA
-2549 SGEGAARTGAP
+2549 SREGAARMGAP
-2560 APPQP
+2560 APLQP
-2565 LAPGTQAPKTSSYAK
+2565 PAPGTQAPKTSSYAK
-2580 VMQAMGAVRGGE
+2580 VMQAMGAMRGGE
-2592 PATEEASRP
+2592 PATEEAPQP
-2601 PPATPAEPPAP
+2601 PPATPTEPPAP
-2612 APAPASRREVQPAG
+2612 APAPASRREAKPSG
-2626 SASSLLIQDIDSE
+2626 SSSSLFIQDIDSE

-2673 PPARDEGI
+2673 PPAPDEGI
-2681 YRPTPAGVPLE
+2681 YRPTPVGVPLE
-2692 LRRDRPTGLA
+2692 LRRDLPTGLA

-2743 GGSETPSSGRRFSWS
+2743 GGSETPSGRRRFSWS
-2758 LALGGSKERRD
+2758 LTLGGSKERRD

-2786 AVAMRRKISATVERV
+2786 VVAVRRKISATVERV

-2814 GEGPGELRRA
+2814 GEGSGELRRA

-2844 SLCSESSAR
+2844 SLRSEDSTR
-2853 SSASAKGERRGG
+2853 SSASAK
-2865 LPPAPGGPAAMGA
+2865 
-2878 AGTATAA
+2878 
-2885 RPRSQLPRVPAGG
+2885 GG

-2908 RWGLSRGKKE
+2908 RWGLSRGKKD

-2980 RIVWMKDKRSLQ
+2980 RIIWMKDKRSLQ

-3093 GITDCYFNV
+3093 GIADCYFNV

-3122 QGPYSSPSGK
+3122 QGPYSTPSGK

-3152 PEKVASSRST
+3152 PVPEKVASSRST
-3162 QTPVGQ
+3162 QTPVGE

-3178 TTPPR
+3178 TTPPH
-3183 KHKGVVQKADG
+3183 KHKGAVQKADG
-3194 AAQAD
+3194 EAQAD
-3199 VPPGVLQPPTPSK
+3199 VPSGVPQPPAPHE
-3212 EGPQPDPELPPDITV
+3212 EGLQLDPELPPNITI

-3239 TVASP
+3239 TVAPP

-3249 AQGSP
+3249 TQGSP
-3254 VPPTDMSPPPR
+3254 VPPTDTSPPPQ

-3271 ISPVSPASTT
+3271 FSPISPVSTT
-3281 PVSAPTPS
+3281 PSSAPTLS

-3294 APVRK
+3294 APTRK

-3316 SPQEPPATAPSSKEP
+3316 SLQEAPTTAPSSKEP
-3331 PAASGTPGVKDSTA
+3331 PAESETPGAKDGTV

-3442 RFRYSEDDVVSYV
+3442 RFRYSEDDVVNYL

-3463 YLHSRRIVH
+3463 YLHGHRIVH
-3472 LDIKPDNVIISGMNA
+3472 LDIKPDNVVVSGMNA

>member
-1 MSLSLLLPLWKRSFP
+1 MHRAQGRGGTSRAGG
-16 LLQETKLRLSLQV
+16 E
-29 TVMPPA
+29 
-35 LALPPPRA
+35 PRA
-43 AWALLSCP
+43 A
-51 WSRWVCK
+51 
-58 GQHQPGLL
+58 
-66 PPCSLTPCSPPP
+66 PP
-78 SPDSETG
+78 SPGIPPKRAKVTAEPGAPEEGPGRPAAPFFARKLKNAAIGTGCDIRLRVVAVGNPRPSLRWYRNEELLAPRGEEYGTLWIRDSKKEDAGVYTCIAENERGEAMTSAVLAIIDMEDSETG

-147 VEKETDASF
+147 VEKETDASL

-165 AAWQQPQGTPR
+165 AAWQQPQGTP
-176 QANAPA
+176 
-182 PRSAEVRHLGVEPLV
+182 S
-197 RASRA
+197 
-202 NLVGTSWG
+202 
-210 SEDSLSVASDPYG
+210 
-223 SAFSLYRGRALSLHV
+223 

-248 DLHSGPVSPKPGAEP
+248 DPHSGPVSPKPGAEA

-281 PSPRASPC
+281 PSPRAGPC
-289 LLPPTSAASQP
+289 LLPPAGTASQP
-300 ASRGPGVPSFTPV
+300 VARGSGVPSFTPV
-313 TPRKKSSVPAEYQDT
+313 TPRKKSSVPAEYQDI

-351 ESRPQTPMSDASGRV
+351 ESRPQTPMSDASGRI

-372 KLVRTGSKIFER
+372 KLVRAGSKIFER

-395 EQADSPFPAHPW
+395 EQADSPFPAHSC
-407 LPLRKTRSFDQPD
+407 LPLRKTRSFDQPGS
-420 YGSRRAG
+420 GSRRASM
-427 TLGGSRE
+427 LGSSRE

-465 GKFASRVYTIEHKF
+465 GKFAGRVYAIEHKF

-512 PAAGEPATPR
+512 PAASEPAAPR
-522 APRTLSSQGAGGRK
+522 APRTPSSQGAGRRK
-536 PLLPKTFPPAESTH
+536 ALPPKTFPPAESTH

-558 SVALVGPDGEPEP
+558 SVALVGSDGELES

-580 ARGGTVAGQP
+580 AWGGVVAGQP
-590 TEVEDAGAR
+590 TEVEDVGAR
-599 KGPQQEGTGEVKKK
+599 KSLQQEGTGEVKKK

-635 EGSTCPD
+635 EGSPCPD
-642 GGPAGGARAPGAVSE
+642 GGPAGGARAPGVVSE

-694 LERSWA
+694 LERSSA
-700 GQHGTGREVE
+700 GQHSVGREVE

-721 SGRMAQEG
+721 SGRTAQEG

-812 PIKAEGER
+812 PIKVEGER

-845 ATCCSAILSVRPGAA
+845 ATCCSAILSVRP
-860 AAPGQGQP
+860 
-868 GARRRGAGKGPGS
+868 
-881 PRPRG
+881 
-886 GPSPALLAQP
+886 
-896 RGPGGAGAGR
+896 
-906 AQRAGGPAGWR
+906 
-917 RARHRRTGPGSGSG
+917 
-931 GSAVRPGPA
+931 
-940 QPGAARL
+940 
-947 GSARLG
+947 
-953 AGAAGA
+953 
-959 APPGWERGLLRKSH
+959 
-973 LSPAVA
+973 
-979 LRDIASPYR
+979 
-988 PVECFSPPPPA
+988 
-999 RPRTPSLLAAAE
+999 
-1011 LGCAVGWASPGTP
+1011 
-1024 GVQGGGEGCPEPPA
+1024 
-1038 QLWLLPAPY
+1038 
-1047 PASPVVAPAVER
+1047 APAVER

-1097 MKLQPRAEHGAAHGS
+1097 MKLQPRAEHGAARGS

-1170 EVEGARGLFTLHILA
+1170 EAEGVRGLFTLHILA

-1218 CQSLAIVVPLQ
+1218 CQSLGIVVPLQ

-1347 VVTWTH
+1347 AVTWTH

-1361 ENVRIQRDR
+1361 ENVRIQRDG

-1384 EGQYVVT
+1384 EGQYAVT

-1408 EPRPSAASQI
+1408 EPRTSAASQI

-1488 DRKMMQYKDVHRLVF
+1488 DRKMMQYKDIHRLVF

-1555 TLTWNKPKWL
+1555 TLTWNKPRWL

-1624 KPSPPVGPVQ
+1624 KPCPPVGPVQ

-1657 VEGQPASITV
+1657 VEGQPASITI
-1667 TINHVEATVTWKR
+1667 TINHVEATVTWRR

-1689 GTCEVTMPDDDQHC
+1689 GTCEVVMPDDDQHC
-1703 LRLLHVGRGAAGPL
+1703 LRLLRVGRGAAGPL
-1717 ACEVSNRHGTARCTL
+1717 TCEVSNRHGTARCTL
-1732 HLRLAEAPRFESIME
+1732 RLRLAEAPRFESIME

-1824 AELVVRAA
+1824 AELVVQAA

-1837 ATMEEEALHKAR
+1837 AAMEEDALHKAR

-1922 AVIMVMELCAKE
+1922 AVIMVMELCAEE

-1969 VLHLD
+1969 ILHLD

-2184 CIPMPHQVEFSG
+2184 FIPMPHQVEFSG

-2209 AIGPSEGPRLEGV
+2209 AMGPSEGPRLEGV
-2222 APGDVSAMDWQSQG
+2222 TSGDVSAMEWQSQG
-2236 AGKPGVA
+2236 TGKPGVA

-2254 RPCVEAE
+2254 RPCAEVE

-2318 TEEGAEAGREPC
+2318 AEEGAEAGRDPR

-2338 MELPRRKGAW
+2338 MELPRRKGTW

-2363 LLRGGPGD
+2363 LLRGSSGD

-2391 KVLRPTR
+2391 KVPRPTR

-2416 ATSLRLL
+2416 ATSPRLL

-2469 SLSALSDTRPPVSP
+2469 SLSALSDARPPAPP
-2483 DAPSP
+2483 DAPGP
-2488 PTPPVVETAIPRAPA
+2488 PTPPVVEIAVPRAPA
-2503 AKAALGKRRVPE
+2503 AKVALGRRRIPE
-2515 ERGQPRAS
+2515 ERSQPGAS
-2523 TATTTTGKKPTAGG
+2523 AATTTMGKKPMARG
-2537 QEEKTPTKAAGA
+2537 QEEKMPTKAAGA

-2560 APPQP
+2560 APVPS
-2565 LAPGTQAPKTSSYAK
+2565 AQAPKTSSYAK
-2580 VMQAMGAVRGGE
+2580 VMQAMGAVQGGE
-2592 PATEEASRP
+2592 PATEEPPRP
-2601 PPATPAEPPAP
+2601 LPATPTEPRTPAP
-2612 APAPASRREVQPAG
+2612 APALRREVKPTG

-2663 SRSEDRHLAG
+2663 SRSEDRHLASL
-2673 PPARDEGI
+2673 PAPDEGI

-2722 RMSVLLRRTPPAE
+2722 RMSVLLKRTPPAE

-2743 GGSETPSSGRRFSWS
+2743 GGSETPSSRRRFSWS

-2769 SESLKSEPGAG
+2769 SESLKSEPGGG

-2786 AVAMRRKISATVERV
+2786 VVAVRRKISATVERV

-2824 SSEGESLRPGPP
+2824 SSEGESLQPGPP

-2844 SLCSESSAR
+2844 SLRSEGSTR
-2853 SSASAKGERRGG
+2853 SSASAK
-2865 LPPAPGGPAAMGA
+2865 
-2878 AGTATAA
+2878 
-2885 RPRSQLPRVPAGG
+2885 GG

-2918 KVASQPS
+2918 KMASQPS

-2937 AGRPHA
+2937 TGRPHA

-2980 RIVWMKDKRSLQ
+2980 RILWMKDKRSLQ
-2992 PDNALNVVSCKDGRQ
+2992 PDSALNVISCKDGRQ
-3007 MLTIAKVSRKDAG
+3007 MLTITKVSRKDAG

-3026 ANALGT
+3026 ANTLGT

-3081 LDGEHEWKIVST
+3081 LEEEHEWKIVST
-3093 GITDCYFNV
+3093 GIADCYFNV

-3109 AAKFRVACVNKAG
+3109 TAKFRVACVNKAG
-3122 QGPYSSPSGK
+3122 QGPYSNPSGK

-3162 QTPVGQ
+3162 QTPMGQ
-3168 LEPPAVGATP
+3168 LEPLAAG
-3178 TTPPR
+3178 TPPTLPLH

-3194 AAQAD
+3194 AVQKADGAAQAD
-3199 VPPGVLQPPTPSK
+3199 NPPGVLQPPAPCE
-3212 EGPQPDPELPPDITV
+3212 EGPRTDPELPPNITV

-3239 TVASP
+3239 TVTSP

-3249 AQGSP
+3249 TQGSP
-3254 VPPTDMSPPPR
+3254 TPPTDTSPPPQ

-3271 ISPVSPASTT
+3271 LSPTSPVSTT
-3281 PVSAPTPS
+3281 PSSAPTLS
-3289 PTPNA
+3289 PTPNT
-3294 APVRK
+3294 APTRK

-3309 SMPPTSS
+3309 SMPPASPLTQESS
-3316 SPQEPPATAPSSKEP
+3316 HSTPSSKEP
-3331 PAASGTPGVKDSTA
+3331 PAESGVPGAKDNTA

-3472 LDIKPDNVIISGMNA
+3472 LDIKPDNVVISGVNA

-3653 GGQPPGP
+3653 GGQPPGL

>member
-1 MSLSLLLPLWKRSFP
+1 MHRAQGRGGTSRDGG
-16 LLQETKLRLSLQV
+16 E
-29 TVMPPA
+29 
-35 LALPPPRA
+35 PRA
-43 AWALLSCP
+43 A
-51 WSRWVCK
+51 
-58 GQHQPGLL
+58 
-66 PPCSLTPCSPPP
+66 PP
-78 SPDSETG
+78 SPGIPPKRAKVTVEPGVPEEGPVRLAAPCFVRKLKNAAIGTGCDIRLRVVVVGNPRPSLRWYRNQEQLPQGGEEYGTLWIRDSKKEDAGVYTCVAENERGEAMTSAVLAIIDMEDSETG
-85 EDEPSDPQV
+85 EDESSDPQV
-94 TQRSEL
+94 TQRSNL

-147 VEKETDASF
+147 VEKETDASL
-156 PARGPYLRP
+156 PSRGPYLRP
-165 AAWQQPQGTPR
+165 AAWPQPQGTPR
-176 QANAPA
+176 QANTPA
-182 PRSAEVRHLGVEPLV
+182 PRGAEVRHLGVEPLV

-248 DLHSGPVSPKPGAEP
+248 DFHRGPVSPKPGAEP

-276 PILRS
+276 PIVRS
-281 PSPRASPC
+281 PSPRAGTC
-289 LLPPTSAASQP
+289 LPPPTGAASQP
-300 ASRGPGVPSFTPV
+300 AARGPGVPSFTPV
-313 TPRKKSSVPAEYQDT
+313 TPRKKSSVPVEYQDV

-338 KPKSSGYSQGSTQ
+338 RPKSSGYSQGSTQ
-351 ESRPQTPMSDASGRV
+351 ESRPQTPMSDTSGRI

-372 KLVRTGSKIFER
+372 KLVRAGSRIFER
-384 LQYFEERRRSL
+384 LQYFEERQRSL
-395 EQADSPFPAHPW
+395 EQADSPFPPHSS
-407 LPLRKTRSFDQPD
+407 LPLRKTRSFDQP
-420 YGSRRAG
+420 GSGLRRAS
-427 TLGGSRE
+427 TPGGSRE
-434 DVREGGRWEPGG
+434 DLREGGHWEPGS

-465 GKFASRVYTIEHKF
+465 GKFANRVYAIEHKF

-512 PAAGEPATPR
+512 PAASEPPGPRTPR
-522 APRTLSSQGAGGRK
+522 TPSTQGAGGRK
-536 PLLPKTFPPAESTH
+536 TLPPKTCPPAESTH

-558 SVALVGPDGEPEP
+558 SVVLVGPDGEPET
-571 GGQRGRKAP
+571 GGQRGRRAP
-580 ARGGTVAGQP
+580 AMGGGVAGQP
-590 TEVEDAGAR
+590 SSAEDAAAR
-599 KGPQQEGTGEVKKK
+599 KGLQQEGTGEVKKK

-621 TPQGRVALSQAGPA
+621 TPQGRMSLSQAGPT
-635 EGSTCPD
+635 EGSPCPD
-642 GGPAGGARAPGAVSE
+642 GGPTSGARGPRAVSE
-657 ALASRLAVPHG
+657 ALAARLAVPHG

-674 APAEVRFLPWAKPGM
+674 TPTEVRFLPWAKPGM

-694 LERSWA
+694 LERSLA
-700 GQHGTGREVE
+700 GQHGVGRDVE
-710 RRQTKVSEKKE
+710 RRQMKVSEKKE

-759 EDPLEAPVFE
+759 EDPLEAPIFE
-769 IPIQDMAVA
+769 IPIQDMAVV

-830 ADAGLYTVTAANEVG
+830 ADAGLYTVTATNEVG
-845 ATCCSAILSVRPGAA
+845 ATCCSAILSVRP
-860 AAPGQGQP
+860 AP
-868 GARRRGAGKGPGS
+868 
-881 PRPRG
+881 
-886 GPSPALLAQP
+886 
-896 RGPGGAGAGR
+896 
-906 AQRAGGPAGWR
+906 
-917 RARHRRTGPGSGSG
+917 
-931 GSAVRPGPA
+931 V
-940 QPGAARL
+940 
-947 GSARLG
+947 
-953 AGAAGA
+953 
-959 APPGWERGLLRKSH
+959 
-973 LSPAVA
+973 
-979 LRDIASPYR
+979 
-988 PVECFSPPPPA
+988 
-999 RPRTPSLLAAAE
+999 
-1011 LGCAVGWASPGTP
+1011 
-1024 GVQGGGEGCPEPPA
+1024 
-1038 QLWLLPAPY
+1038 
-1047 PASPVVAPAVER
+1047 VER
-1059 HGNLAPPLGQASPIT
+1059 HGNLPPTLGQASPIT

-1083 EEFPESST
+1083 EEFPESGT
-1091 PQHRPA
+1091 PQHQPA
-1097 MKLQPRAEHGAAHGS
+1097 MKLQPRAEHGAAHTS
-1112 PESTFKAAPT
+1112 PETTYKAAPS

-1141 VRVRGEPKP
+1141 VRVHGEPKP

-1170 EVEGARGLFTLHILA
+1170 EAEGVRGLFTLHILA
-1185 AERTDTG
+1185 AEHTDTG

-1229 DVVVGAG
+1229 DLVVGAG
-1236 ELALFECLVAG
+1236 EMAVFECLVAG

-1266 LKCKMHFDGRKCK
+1266 LKCKMHFDGHKCK

-1324 EDVDVVEGRTAR
+1324 ENVDVVEGRTAR

-1347 VVTWTH
+1347 TVTWTH
-1353 FGQPVQEG
+1353 FGLPVQEG
-1361 ENVRIQRDR
+1361 ENVRIQQDG

-1384 EGQYVVT
+1384 EGQYRAT
-1391 ARNAHGHVECSA
+1391 ARNIHGHVECSA

-1425 SIPEEPEQAETEAEC
+1425 SIPEEPEQVETETEC

-1467 AGLPYPSITWFHNG
+1467 AGMPYPSITWYHNG

-1488 DRKMMQYKDVHRLVF
+1488 DRKMMQYKDIHRLVF

-1538 TPPDGPPTV
+1538 TPPDGPPTL
-1547 ASVTGRAI
+1547 ASVTGRVI

-1575 YVVQMQVLGTTQ
+1575 YIVQMQVLGTMQ
-1587 WLVLVAGVRD
+1587 WVVLVTGVQE

-1613 RVITATPKTNS
+1613 RVITATPKTSS

-1657 VEGQPASITV
+1657 VEGQPASVTI
-1667 TINHVEATVTWKR
+1667 TINHVEATATWKR
-1680 GGQVLGEQE
+1680 GGQVLGELE

-1703 LRLLHVGRGAAGPL
+1703 LRLLHVGRGAAGL
-1717 ACEVSNRHGTARCTL
+1717 LTCEVSNRHGTARCTL
-1732 HLRLAEAPRFESIME
+1732 RLHLAEAPRFETIME
-1747 DIDAQEGETPRF
+1747 DIDVQEGETPRF

-1824 AELVVRAA
+1824 AELVVQAVQPSTDAA
-1832 QPAAD
+1832 
-1837 ATMEEEALHKAR
+1837 MEEDALHKAQ

-1876 SRLDFAAKFVPGRT
+1876 SRLDFAAKFIPGRT

-1922 AVIMVMELCAKE
+1922 AVIIVMELCAEE

-1940 ARKPSVCESEV
+1940 VRKPSVCESEV

-1982 ADSSSEQVRIC
+1982 ADLSSEQVRIC

-2019 EIVNQSPVSSV
+2019 EIVNQTPVSSV

-2184 CIPMPHQVEFSG
+2184 FIPMPHQVEFSG

-2209 AIGPSEGPRLEGV
+2209 TIGPSEGLQPEGE
-2222 APGDVSAMDWQSQG
+2222 VSAMEWQSQG
-2236 AGKPGVA
+2236 TGKPGVF

-2254 RPCVEAE
+2254 RPCAEVE

-2306 ADSALLLHQPPG
+2306 ADSALLLQQSSG
-2318 TEEGAEAGREPC
+2318 TEEGAGVVRDSR

-2338 MELPRRKGAW
+2338 MELPRRKVTW

-2363 LLRGGPGD
+2363 LLRGSSGD
-2371 GKVSGLRGPL
+2371 SKVSGLRGPL

-2391 KVLRPTR
+2391 KVPRPGR
-2398 LEPPAPAVP
+2398 LEAPAVP

-2416 ATSLRLL
+2416 ATSPRLL
-2423 PAEHQ
+2423 PSEFR

-2458 RLEAQRLKESP
+2458 CLEAQQLKESP
-2469 SLSALSDTRPPVSP
+2469 SLSALSDARPTVTS
-2483 DAPSP
+2483 DTPSP
-2488 PTPPVVETAIPRAPA
+2488 PTPPAAETTVPQAPP
-2503 AKAALGKRRVPE
+2503 AKAGSGRRHIPE
-2515 ERGQPRAS
+2515 EHSQPGAS
-2523 TATTTTGKKPTAGG
+2523 MAATTTGKKPMDRE
-2537 QEEKTPTKAAGA
+2537 QEKSSTKAVGP
-2549 SGEGAARTGAP
+2549 SGEGAAKTGAP
-2560 APPQP
+2560 IPPQTP
-2565 LAPGTQAPKTSSYAK
+2565 APGPQTHIKSSYAK
-2580 VMQAMGAVRGGE
+2580 MMQAMGATQIGE
-2592 PATEEASRP
+2592 PATEEP
-2601 PPATPAEPPAP
+2601 PPTTKEPPPTIKETPSTIKETPPASPAKPPTPAPVL
-2612 APAPASRREVQPAG
+2612 RREVKPT
-2626 SASSLLIQDIDSE
+2626 SSSSSLIIQDIDSE

-2648 GRESSLSR
+2648 GRESSLTR

-2663 SRSEDRHLAG
+2663 SRSEDRHLAS
-2673 PPARDEGI
+2673 PPVSDEGI

-2692 LRRDRPTGLA
+2692 LRRDRPIGLA

-2716 DRGFLR
+2716 DRGFFR
-2722 RMSVLLRRTPPAE
+2722 RMSVLLKRTPPAE
-2735 RKKSRGED
+2735 RKKSVGED

-2758 LALGGSKERRD
+2758 MAMASSKERRD
-2769 SESLKSEPGAG
+2769 SESLKSELGGG

-2786 AVAMRRKISATVERV
+2786 VVAVRRKISATVERV
-2801 SARLRSLSDERPE
+2801 SARLRSVSDERPE
-2814 GEGPGELRRA
+2814 GEGPQELRRT

-2844 SLCSESSAR
+2844 SLRSEGSTG
-2853 SSASAKGERRGG
+2853 SSASAKGGG
-2865 LPPAPGGPAAMGA
+2865 D
-2878 AGTATAA
+2878 
-2885 RPRSQLPRVPAGG
+2885 
-2898 GESQKRSRWE
+2898 SQKRSRWE

-2918 KVASQPS
+2918 KMASQPS

-2930 LREEGPA
+2930 LQEEALA
-2937 AGRPHA
+2937 AGRPHV
-2943 PSESDFPPVF
+2943 PSESDFPPIF

-2980 RIVWMKDKRSLQ
+2980 RILWMKDKKSLQ
-2992 PDNALNVVSCKDGRQ
+2992 PDSALNVVSCKDGRQ
-3007 MLTIAKVSRKDAG
+3007 MLTVTKVSRKDAG

-3026 ANALGT
+3026 ANILGT

-3037 TLAVARLPG
+3037 TVAVARLPG

-3081 LDGEHEWKIVST
+3081 LDGEHVWKIVST
-3093 GITDCYFNV
+3093 SIVDCYFNV
-3102 TELPPGS
+3102 TDLPPGS
-3109 AAKFRVACVNKAG
+3109 TARFRVACVNKAG
-3122 QGPYSSPSGK
+3122 QGPYSTPSAK
-3132 VHLEAADARAAPAK
+3132 VHLEVADARAAPVK
-3146 DIAVPV
+3146 DVAVPVPVPV
-3152 PEKVASSRST
+3152 PEKVASSRSI
-3162 QTPVGQ
+3162 QTPVEQ
-3168 LEPPAVGATP
+3168 LEPLTAGAPP

-3183 KHKGVVQKADG
+3183 KHKGVVQKAAG
-3194 AAQAD
+3194 AAQEG
-3199 VPPGVLQPPTPSK
+3199 VPPGVSPSSAPHE
-3212 EGPQPDPELPPDITV
+3212 EGHPPDPELPPNITV
-3227 CVPPELMFTPPR
+3227 CVPPELMFTPPQ

-3249 AQGSP
+3249 IQGSP
-3254 VPPTDMSPPPR
+3254 EPPTDTSPLSQ
-3265 APSPSK
+3265 ALSPSK
-3271 ISPVSPASTT
+3271 SPPASPVSTT
-3281 PVSAPTPS
+3281 PSPAPTPS
-3289 PTPNA
+3289 STPNT
-3294 APVRK
+3294 APARK

-3309 SMPPTSS
+3309 SMPPS
-3316 SPQEPPATAPSSKEP
+3316 SPPMPEPTTTITPSSKEP
-3331 PAASGTPGVKDSTA
+3331 PAESGVPGAKDGSA

-3398 EYEILK
+3398 EYEVLK

-3442 RFRYSEDDVVSYV
+3442 RFRYSEDDVVSYI

-3463 YLHSRRIVH
+3463 YLHGRRIVH
-3472 LDIKPDNVIISGMNA
+3472 LDIKPDNIIVSGTNA

-3506 LGRRVGTLEYMSPE
+3506 LGRRAGTLEYMSPE

-3565 RFDAFKLYPN
+3565 RFDAFRLYPN
-3575 VSQSAALFIR
+3575 VSQTAALFIR
-3585 KVLAVH
+3585 KVLTVH

-3626 LKEFLVEHQRRRGE
+3626 LKEFLVDHQRRRGE

>member
-1 MSLSLLLPLWKRSFP
+1 MHRARGRGGMSRGGG
-16 LLQETKLRLSLQV
+16 E
-29 TVMPPA
+29 
-35 LALPPPRA
+35 PRA
-43 AWALLSCP
+43 A
-51 WSRWVCK
+51 
-58 GQHQPGLL
+58 
-66 PPCSLTPCSPPP
+66 PP
-78 SPDSETG
+78 SPGIPPKRAKVTAEQDEGPARLAAPVFARKLKNAAIGTGCDIRLRVVVVGNPQPSLRWYRNEELLAPREEEYGSLWIRDSKKEDAGVYTCVAENEQGEAMTSAVLAIIDMEDSETG

-94 TQRSEL
+94 TQHSNL

-115 LVDAS
+115 LVDTS

-147 VEKETDASF
+147 VEKETDASLS
-156 PARGPYLRP
+156 ARGPYLRP
-165 AAWQQPQGTPR
+165 AARQQPQGTP
-176 QANAPA
+176 
-182 PRSAEVRHLGVEPLV
+182 S
-197 RASRA
+197 
-202 NLVGTSWG
+202 
-210 SEDSLSVASDPYG
+210 
-223 SAFSLYRGRALSLHV
+223 

-248 DLHSGPVSPKPGAEP
+248 DSHSGPVSPKPGAEA
-263 PRSPAALPLTAKP
+263 PRSPAALPLTTKP
-276 PILRS
+276 PIIRS
-281 PSPRASPC
+281 PSPRTGAC
-289 LLPPTSAASQP
+289 LSLPTGAASQP
-300 ASRGPGVPSFTPV
+300 ATRGPGVPSYTPV

-328 VPEEYEEKIK
+328 VAEEYEEKIK

-351 ESRPQTPMSDASGRV
+351 ESRPQTPMSDTSGRI

-372 KLVRTGSKIFER
+372 KLVRAGSKIFER
-384 LQYFEERRRSL
+384 LQYFEDRRRSL
-395 EQADSPFPAHPW
+395 EQSDSLFPPHSG
-407 LPLRKTRSFDQPD
+407 LPLRKTRSFDQP
-420 YGSRRAG
+420 GSGLRRAS
-427 TLGGSRE
+427 TPGGSRE
-434 DVREGGRWEPGG
+434 DVRDRWDADS

-465 GKFASRVYTIEHKF
+465 GKFAGRVYAIEHKF

-512 PAAGEPATPR
+512 PAAAEPAAPH
-522 APRTLSSQGAGGRK
+522 APRTPSSHGAGGRK
-536 PLLPKTFPPAESTH
+536 ALPPKTLLPAEGTH

-558 SVALVGPDGEPEP
+558 SVALVGPDGELEP
-571 GGQRGRKAP
+571 RGQRGRKAP
-580 ARGGTVAGQP
+580 ALGSTAASQP

-599 KGPQQEGTGEVKKK
+599 KGPQQEGTREVKKK
-613 EQWPLAQA
+613 EQWLLTQA
-621 TPQGRVALSQAGPA
+621 APHRWAALSQAGPA
-635 EGSTCPD
+635 EGSPCPD
-642 GGPAGGARAPGAVSE
+642 GGPTGEARAPRTVSE
-657 ALASRLAVPHG
+657 ALAARLSVPHG
-668 LYRRPE
+668 LHRRSE
-674 APAEVRFLPWAKPGM
+674 APTEVRFLPWAKPGM

-700 GQHGTGREVE
+700 GQHGVGREVE
-710 RRQTKVSEKKE
+710 RRQMKVSEKKE
-721 SGRMAQEG
+721 SGRTVQEG

-744 SPELESSDDSYVSAG
+744 SPEIESSDDSYVSAG

-792 PQPEVSW
+792 PHPEVSW
-799 RKDGVPLRSSTTR
+799 RKDGVPLRSSTAR

-845 ATCCSAILSVRPGAA
+845 ATCCSAILSVRP
-860 AAPGQGQP
+860 
-868 GARRRGAGKGPGS
+868 
-881 PRPRG
+881 
-886 GPSPALLAQP
+886 
-896 RGPGGAGAGR
+896 
-906 AQRAGGPAGWR
+906 
-917 RARHRRTGPGSGSG
+917 
-931 GSAVRPGPA
+931 
-940 QPGAARL
+940 
-947 GSARLG
+947 
-953 AGAAGA
+953 
-959 APPGWERGLLRKSH
+959 
-973 LSPAVA
+973 
-979 LRDIASPYR
+979 
-988 PVECFSPPPPA
+988 
-999 RPRTPSLLAAAE
+999 
-1011 LGCAVGWASPGTP
+1011 
-1024 GVQGGGEGCPEPPA
+1024 
-1038 QLWLLPAPY
+1038 
-1047 PASPVVAPAVER
+1047 APAVER
-1059 HGNLAPPLGQASPIT
+1059 HGNLPPPLGQASPIT

-1083 EEFPESST
+1083 EEFPESGT

-1097 MKLQPRAEHGAAHGS
+1097 MKLQPRAEHGAARSS

-1122 FEVSLSDQSVLE
+1122 FEVSLLDQSVLE
-1134 GQDVSMS
+1134 GQDVSMT
-1141 VRVRGEPKP
+1141 VCVRGEPKP

-1170 EVEGARGLFTLHILA
+1170 EAEGTRGCFTLHILA

-1218 CQSLAIVVPLQ
+1218 CQSLAIVVPLK

-1303 LTCSARLTVQPSVQP
+1303 LTCSARLTVQPSMQP

-1336 FDCMISGTPPP
+1336 FDCMISGTPAPA
-1347 VVTWTH
+1347 VTWTH
-1353 FGQPVQEG
+1353 FGQAVQEG
-1361 ENVRIQRDR
+1361 ENVRIQRDG

-1384 EGQYVVT
+1384 EGQYMVT
-1391 ARNAHGHVECSA
+1391 ARNAHGQVECSA

-1408 EPRPSAASQI
+1408 EPRPSATSQI

-1425 SIPEEPEQAETEAEC
+1425 SIPEEPEQAETETEC
-1440 FTMPDFLKPLHNLD
+1440 FTMPDFLKPLQNLD

-1565 DTAIDPNSVT
+1565 DTAIDPNSLT

-1587 WLVLVAGVRD
+1587 WLVLVAGVQD

-1624 KPSPPVGPVQ
+1624 KPSPFVGPVQ

-1643 EAPVILDKPDVVYV
+1643 EAPVILDKPDVVYM
-1657 VEGQPASITV
+1657 VEGQPASITI
-1667 TINHVEATVTWKR
+1667 TINHVEAIVTWKR
-1680 GGQVLGEQE
+1680 GGQVLGEQV
-1689 GTCEVTMPDDDQHC
+1689 GTCEVTMPDDNQHC
-1703 LRLLHVGRGAAGPL
+1703 LRLLCVGQEAIGLL
-1717 ACEVSNRHGTARCTL
+1717 ACEVSNRHGTASCTL
-1732 HLRLAEAPRFESIME
+1732 HLCLAEAPCFESIME
-1747 DIDAQEGETPRF
+1747 DIDAHEGETARF
-1759 AVVVEGKPLPD
+1759 VVVVEGKPLPG
-1770 IMWYKDGELL
+1770 IMWYKDGDLL

-1800 GAAEPDSGVY
+1800 GAAESDSGVY

-1832 QPAAD
+1832 QPTAD
-1837 ATMEEEALHKAR
+1837 AAMEEEALHKAR

-1876 SRLDFAAKFVPGRT
+1876 SRHDFAAKFIPGRT

-1922 AVIMVMELCAKE
+1922 AIIMVMELCAKE

-1951 RSYMRQ
+1951 RSYIRQ
-1957 VLEGICYLHQHS
+1957 VLEGICYLHQHK

-1993 DFGNAQELTPEEPQY
+1993 DFGNAQELTPDEPQY

-2019 EIVNQSPVSSV
+2019 EIVNQSPISSV

-2035 VGVIAYLCLTGI
+2035 VGVITYLCLTGI

-2087 VLVNDRLRPN
+2087 VLVNDRLRPT

-2111 KGKVIST
+2111 KGKIIST

-2184 CIPMPHQVEFSG
+2184 FIPMPHQVEFSG

-2209 AIGPSEGPRLEGV
+2209 AIGPFEGLQLESV
-2222 APGDVSAMDWQSQG
+2222 AMGDVSTMEWQSQG
-2236 AGKPGVA
+2236 SGKPGVA
-2243 LGKRPRGAGPR
+2243 LGKRARGSVLR
-2254 RPCVEAE
+2254 QPCTEAE
-2261 APGSSDEEA
+2261 APVSSDEEA
-2270 PEAQKRPEYPRKA
+2270 PETQKRPEYPRKA

-2299 ELKRGGS
+2299 ELKRGSS
-2306 ADSALLLHQPPG
+2306 ADNALLVHQPSG
-2318 TEEGAEAGREPC
+2318 TDGGAEVGRGPG

-2338 MELPRRKGAW
+2338 MELPRRKVVW

-2363 LLRGGPGD
+2363 LLRGSSGD
-2371 GKVSGLRGPL
+2371 SKVSGLRGPL
-2381 LETLGVGPDK
+2381 LETLGVSPDK
-2391 KVLRPTR
+2391 KVPRPTR
-2398 LEPPAPAVP
+2398 LEPRASAAP

-2416 ATSLRLL
+2416 ATSPRLL
-2423 PAEHQ
+2423 STERR

-2444 RHRRSGAPLEIPVA
+2444 RHRRYGAPLEIPMGH
-2458 RLEAQRLKESP
+2458 LEAQQLKESP
-2469 SLSALSDTRPPVSP
+2469 SLSALSDARPPVSP
-2483 DAPSP
+2483 DTPGL
-2488 PTPPVVETAIPRAPA
+2488 PTPPAVELAMPQAPA
-2503 AKAALGKRRVPE
+2503 AKAALGRRLTSE
-2515 ERGQPRAS
+2515 ERGQPAAS
-2523 TATTTTGKKPTAGG
+2523 VAATTTGTKFTSRR
-2537 QEEKTPTKAAGA
+2537 QEEKTPIKVAGA
-2549 SGEGAARTGAP
+2549 SGERVARAGALT
-2560 APPQP
+2560 PPQSLP
-2565 LAPGTQAPKTSSYAK
+2565 PSIQGPQTSSYAK
-2580 VMQAMGAVRGGE
+2580 VMQALGAVPGGE
-2592 PATEEASRP
+2592 PTTEEIPKPSSATSTEPP
-2601 PPATPAEPPAP
+2601 PPALPLRKETKPT
-2612 APAPASRREVQPAG
+2612 G
-2626 SASSLLIQDIDSE
+2626 SSSSLIIQDIDSE

-2673 PPARDEGI
+2673 PPAPDEGI

-2692 LRRDRPTGLA
+2692 LHRDRPTGLA

-2722 RMSVLLRRTPPAE
+2722 RMSVLLKRTPPTE

-2743 GGSETPSSGRRFSWS
+2743 VGSETPSGGRRLSWS
-2758 LALGGSKERRD
+2758 LSLGSSKERRD
-2769 SESLKSEPGAG
+2769 SESLKSEPGG
-2780 GESESP
+2780 VGERESP
-2786 AVAMRRKISATVERV
+2786 VVAVRRKISNTVERV
-2801 SARLRSLSDERPE
+2801 SARLRSRSDEQLE
-2814 GEGPGELRRA
+2814 GEGAPELRRA
-2824 SSEGESLRPGPP
+2824 ISEGESLQPGTHPE
-2836 PAPAPSSE
+2836 PAPSSE
-2844 SLCSESSAR
+2844 SLRSEGSTR
-2853 SSASAKGERRGG
+2853 SSASAKGGG
-2865 LPPAPGGPAAMGA
+2865 D
-2878 AGTATAA
+2878 
-2885 RPRSQLPRVPAGG
+2885 
-2898 GESQKRSRWE
+2898 SQKRTRWE
-2908 RWGLSRGKKE
+2908 RWGLSRSKKE

-2937 AGRPHA
+2937 AGRAHT
-2943 PSESDFPPVF
+2943 PSESDFPPIF

-2980 RIVWMKDKRSLQ
+2980 RILWMKDKKSLQ
-2992 PDNALNVVSCKDGRQ
+2992 PDSALNVVSCKDGRQ
-3007 MLTIAKVSRKDAG
+3007 MLTITKVSRKDAG

-3026 ANALGT
+3026 ANILGT

-3122 QGPYSSPSGK
+3122 QGPYSTPSGK
-3132 VHLEAADARAAPAK
+3132 VRLEAADTRAAPAK
-3146 DIAVPV
+3146 DSAVPV
-3152 PEKVASSRST
+3152 SEKVASSRST
-3162 QTPVGQ
+3162 QTPMGQ
-3168 LEPPAVGATP
+3168 LEPPVTVAP
-3178 TTPPR
+3178 PITPPR
-3183 KHKGVVQKADG
+3183 KHRGEGQKADG
-3194 AAQAD
+3194 VAQVD
-3199 VPPGVLQPPTPSK
+3199 IPSGVLQPPAPQ
-3212 EGPQPDPELPPDITV
+3212 EGSERPDPELPPNITV

-3239 TVASP
+3239 TAASP
-3244 HTDTP
+3244 HADTPTGGSPALPTDT
-3249 AQGSP
+3249 
-3254 VPPTDMSPPPR
+3254 SPPPQ

-3271 ISPVSPASTT
+3271 SSPSSPPLTT
-3281 PVSAPTPS
+3281 PSSAPVPPLATN
-3289 PTPNA
+3289 TTA
-3294 APVRK
+3294 TRK

-3309 SMPPTSS
+3309 SMPPALSHA
-3316 SPQEPPATAPSSKEP
+3316 QESPATAPSSKE
-3331 PAASGTPGVKDSTA
+3331 SQTESRVPGAKDSMV
-3345 LRQGVPQKPYT
+3345 LQQGVPQKPYT

-3442 RFRYSEDDVVSYV
+3442 RFRYSEDDVVNYV

-3463 YLHSRRIVH
+3463 YLHGRRIVH
-3472 LDIKPDNVIISGMNA
+3472 LDIKPDNVLISGMNA

-3626 LKEFLVEHQRRRGE
+3626 LKEFLVDHQRRRAE

>member
-1 MSLSLLLPLWKRSFP
+1 MKKIWVKKRF
-16 LLQETKLRLSLQV
+16 QKTGH
-29 TVMPPA
+29 
-35 LALPPPRA
+35 
-43 AWALLSCP
+43 
-51 WSRWVCK
+51 SRRF
-58 GQHQPGLL
+58 GRFTH
-66 PPCSLTPCSPPP
+66 
-78 SPDSETG
+78 DSETG

-147 VEKETDASF
+147 VEKESDANL
-156 PARGPYLRP
+156 PVRGPYLRP
-165 AAWQQPQGTPR
+165 TAWQPQGTPR
-176 QANAPA
+176 QANAPS
-182 PRSAEVRHLGVEPLV
+182 PRGTEVRHLGVEPLV

-238 SIPQGGYRRD
+238 SIPQGG
-248 DLHSGPVSPKPGAEP
+248 
-263 PRSPAALPLTAKP
+263 KP
-276 PILRS
+276 PIIRS
-281 PSPRASPC
+281 P
-289 LLPPTSAASQP
+289 T
-300 ASRGPGVPSFTPV
+300 
-313 TPRKKSSVPAEYQDT
+313 SSVPADYQDT

-338 KPKSSGYSQGSTQ
+338 KPK
-351 ESRPQTPMSDASGRV
+351 
-366 SVRASP
+366 
-372 KLVRTGSKIFER
+372 IFER
-384 LQYFEERRRSL
+384 LQYFEERRGSL
-395 EQADSPFPAHPW
+395 EQPDSPFSARPW
-407 LPLRKTRSFDQPD
+407 LPLRKTRSFDQP
-420 YGSRRAG
+420 GWERRAG
-427 TLGGSRE
+427 T
-434 DVREGGRWEPGG
+434 PGG
-446 TAACRR
+446 WRDGEGSAASRR
-452 LAFRQKAASFDER
+452 QAFRQKAASFDER
-465 GKFASRVYTIEHKF
+465 GKFAGRVQDIEHKF
-479 AEELTRIKRTV
+479 SEELSRIKRTV

-498 QELCKAGL
+498 QELGKA
-506 PPAPSP
+506 
-512 PAAGEPATPR
+512 EP
-522 APRTLSSQGAGGRK
+522 Q
-536 PLLPKTFPPAESTH
+536 PPAEPPAVRTPRGPAMTRRVPLAKASAPAEGTH

-571 GGQRGRKAP
+571 GGQRARRGTTRGGMAEEARKAVQQD
-580 ARGGTVAGQP
+580 GG
-590 TEVEDAGAR
+590 
-599 KGPQQEGTGEVKKK
+599 GEVRKR
-613 EQWPLAQA
+613 EQWMLAQA
-621 TPQGRVALSQAGPA
+621 IPRGRAA
-635 EGSTCPD
+635 EGTPCPD
-642 GGPAGGARAPGAVSE
+642 GGPVAAARAPGAASE
-657 ALASRLAVPHG
+657 GLAARLAVPHG

-674 APAEVRFLPWAKPGM
+674 ASAEVRFLPWAKPGM

-700 GQHGTGREVE
+700 GQHGTGKEVE

-721 SGRMAQEG
+721 SVRTALEG
-729 RSTRSKGKGRRARPT
+729 RGTRSKGKGRRARPT

-759 EDPLEAPVFE
+759 EDPLEAPIFE
-769 IPIQDMAVA
+769 IPIQDTAVA
-778 VGAEVLL
+778 VGTEVLL

-799 RKDGVPLRSSTTR
+799 RKDGVPLRSSTAR

-845 ATCCSAILSVRPGAA
+845 ATCCSAILSVRP
-860 AAPGQGQP
+860 
-868 GARRRGAGKGPGS
+868 
-881 PRPRG
+881 
-886 GPSPALLAQP
+886 
-896 RGPGGAGAGR
+896 
-906 AQRAGGPAGWR
+906 
-917 RARHRRTGPGSGSG
+917 
-931 GSAVRPGPA
+931 
-940 QPGAARL
+940 
-947 GSARLG
+947 
-953 AGAAGA
+953 
-959 APPGWERGLLRKSH
+959 
-973 LSPAVA
+973 
-979 LRDIASPYR
+979 
-988 PVECFSPPPPA
+988 
-999 RPRTPSLLAAAE
+999 
-1011 LGCAVGWASPGTP
+1011 
-1024 GVQGGGEGCPEPPA
+1024 
-1038 QLWLLPAPY
+1038 
-1047 PASPVVAPAVER
+1047 APAVER
-1059 HGNLAPPLGQASPIT
+1059 HGNLAPPLGQVSPIT

-1083 EEFPESST
+1083 EEFPESGT

-1097 MKLQPRAEHGAAHGS
+1097 MKLQPRAEHGAAHS
-1112 PESTFKAAPT
+1112 SSESSFKAAPT
-1122 FEVSLSDQSVLE
+1122 FEVALLDQSVLE

-1161 KYGRRHHAE
+1161 KYGRRHHANE
-1170 EVEGARGLFTLHILA
+1170 AEGARGLYTLHILA

-1218 CQSLAIVVPLQ
+1218 CQSLAVVVPLQ

-1303 LTCSARLTVQPSVQP
+1303 LTCSARLTVKPSVQP

-1336 FDCMISGTPPP
+1336 FDCMVSGTPAPT
-1347 VVTWTH
+1347 VTWSH
-1353 FGQPVQEG
+1353 FGQMVQEG
-1361 ENVRIQRDR
+1361 ENVRIQQDG
-1370 GLHSLVIVHVGSED
+1370 GLHSLVIVHVSSED
-1384 EGQYVVT
+1384 EGHYVVT

-1440 FTMPDFLKPLHNLD
+1440 FTMPDFLKPLHNLE

-1467 AGLPYPSITWFHNG
+1467 AGMPYPSITWFHNG

-1503 TAVSHAHAGVYKS
+1503 RAVSHTHAGVYKS

-1565 DTAIDPNSVT
+1565 DTAIDPSSVT
-1575 YVVQMQVLGTTQ
+1575 YVVQMQVLGMTQ
-1587 WLVLVAGVRD
+1587 WMVLVAGVRD

-1624 KPSPPVGPVQ
+1624 KPSPLVGPVK
-1634 LLDRGPYLE
+1634 LLDRGPYLN

-1657 VEGQPASITV
+1657 VEGQPASVTI

-1689 GTCEVTMPDDDQHC
+1689 GTCEMMMPDDDQHC
-1703 LRLLHVGRGAAGPL
+1703 LRLLRVGRGAAGPL
-1717 ACEVSNRHGTARCTL
+1717 VCEVSNRHGTARCTL
-1732 HLRLAEAPRFESIME
+1732 RLHLAEAPRFESIME

-1800 GAAEPDSGVY
+1800 GAAETDSGVY
-1810 TCTAKNLAGEVSCK
+1810 TCTARNLAGEVSCK

-1837 ATMEEEALHKAR
+1837 ATMEEDALHKAR

-1922 AVIMVMELCAKE
+1922 AVIMVMELYPPGACCAE
-1934 ELLDRM
+1934 DELLDRM

-1957 VLEGICYLHQHS
+1957 ILEGICYLHQHR

-1993 DFGNAQELTPEEPQY
+1993 DFGNAQELTPDEPQY

-2030 TDIWP
+2030 TDVWP

-2141 VLRPIPELLEDTS
+2141 
-2154 NHLSIA
+2154 
-2160 VPRHLKESPALS
+2160 ESPALS

-2184 CIPMPHQVEFSG
+2184 FIPMPHQE
-2196 SRMSLNEIPTDDE
+2196 
-2209 AIGPSEGPRLEGV
+2209 V
-2222 APGDVSAMDWQSQG
+2222 AVPGDGSAMEWQSE
-2236 AGKPGVA
+2236 ATAKA
-2243 LGKRPRGAGPR
+2243 KRF
-2254 RPCVEAE
+2254 
-2261 APGSSDEEA
+2261 
-2270 PEAQKRPEYPRKA
+2270 EYPRKA
-2283 MRKGSSL
+2283 MKKGSSL
-2290 ESPGSARRG
+2290 ESPESARRG
-2299 ELKRGGS
+2299 L
-2306 ADSALLLHQPPG
+2306 
-2318 TEEGAEAGREPC
+2318 EEGAE
-2330 RALAKAAS
+2330 
-2338 MELPRRKGAW
+2338 
-2348 GEDDHAQR
+2348 
-2356 LELMRQR
+2356 R
-2363 LLRGGPGD
+2363 LLRGSTAD

-2381 LETLGVGPDK
+2381 LETLGVGPNK
-2391 KVLRPTR
+2391 KGQW
-2398 LEPPAPAVP
+2398 PPRMEQLAPSVP
-2407 RLVRAASSE
+2407 R
-2416 ATSLRLL
+2416 
-2423 PAEHQ
+2423 
-2428 LQKSSSF
+2428 
-2435 SHGDAEPVV
+2435 HGDAEPVV
-2444 RHRRSGAPLEIPVA
+2444 RHRRSGAPLEIPM
-2458 RLEAQRLKESP
+2458 P
-2469 SLSALSDTRPPVSP
+2469 
-2483 DAPSP
+2483 
-2488 PTPPVVETAIPRAPA
+2488 PA
-2503 AKAALGKRRVPE
+2503 AKAAQERRPSHE
-2515 ERGQPRAS
+2515 ERAQPQARA
-2523 TATTTTGKKPTAGG
+2523 ATTTAGKKPM
-2537 QEEKTPTKAAGA
+2537 EE
-2549 SGEGAARTGAP
+2549 
-2560 APPQP
+2560 
-2565 LAPGTQAPKTSSYAK
+2565 KTSSYA
-2580 VMQAMGAVRGGE
+2580 
-2592 PATEEASRP
+2592 
-2601 PPATPAEPPAP
+2601 
-2612 APAPASRREVQPAG
+2612 
-2626 SASSLLIQDIDSE
+2626 QDIDSE

-2648 GRESSLSR
+2648 SRESSLSR

-2663 SRSEDRHLAG
+2663 SRSEDRHLAS
-2673 PPARDEGI
+2673 PSARDDGI

-2692 LRRDRPTGLA
+2692 LRRSQPTGLA
-2702 AKSKSVQDLHEVEK
+2702 EKSKSVQDLHEVEK
-2716 DRGFLR
+2716 DSSFLR
-2722 RMSVLLRRTPPAE
+2722 RMSVLLKRTPPAE
-2735 RKKSRGED
+2735 RRKSKGEE
-2743 GGSETPSSGRRFSWS
+2743 GGGDTPTRGRRFSWS
-2758 LALGGSKERRD
+2758 LGLGSSKERRD
-2769 SESLKSEPGAG
+2769 SESLKSEPGGG
-2780 GESESP
+2780 GESP
-2786 AVAMRRKISATVERV
+2786 VVAVRRKISATMERV
-2801 SARLRSLSDERPE
+2801 SSRLRSLSDERPE
-2814 GEGPGELRRA
+2814 DEGPGELGERRP
-2824 SSEGESLRPGPP
+2824 SLLRRSISEGDSLRRVGVVAQDQVGPP

-2844 SLCSESSAR
+2844 SLRSEGSTRSA
-2853 SSASAKGERRGG
+2853 ASAKGDG
-2865 LPPAPGGPAAMGA
+2865 
-2878 AGTATAA
+2878 
-2885 RPRSQLPRVPAGG
+2885 
-2898 GESQKRSRWE
+2898 QKRSRWE
-2908 RWGLSRGKKE
+2908 RWGLSRTKKE
-2918 KVASQPS
+2918 KMASQPS

-2930 LREEGPA
+2930 LREDGSA
-2937 AGRPHA
+2937 AGRQHA
-2943 PSESDFPPVF
+2943 PSESDFPPIF
-2953 HIKLKDQVLLEGE
+2953 HIKLKDQVLLEGD
-2966 ALTLCCLPAGSPTP
+2966 ALTLCCLPAGCPTP

-2992 PDNALNVVSCKDGRQ
+2992 TDNLLNIISCKDGRQ
-3007 MLTIAKVSRKDAG
+3007 MLTISKVSRKDAG

-3026 ANALGT
+3026 ANTLGT

-3053 PQKYKNTVLVLWKPA
+3053 AQKYKNTVLVLWKPA
-3068 ESKAPCTYTLERR
+3068 ESKAPCTYTLEHR
-3081 LDGEHEWKIVST
+3081 LEGDHEWKLVST

-3109 AAKFRVACVNKAG
+3109 TAKFRVACVNKAG
-3122 QGPYSSPSGK
+3122 QGPYSTPSGK
-3132 VHLEAADARAAPAK
+3132 VHLEATDSRAAPAK
-3146 DIAVPV
+3146 NTAIPV
-3152 PEKVASSRST
+3152 PEKHK
-3162 QTPVGQ
+3162 
-3168 LEPPAVGATP
+3168 AVL
-3178 TTPPR
+3178 
-3183 KHKGVVQKADG
+3183 QKPE
-3194 AAQAD
+3194 Q
-3199 VPPGVLQPPTPSK
+3199 PLQPGVP
-3212 EGPQPDPELPPDITV
+3212 EGAEPDPKLPPNITV
-3227 CVPPELMFTPPR
+3227 CEPPELE
-3239 TVASP
+3239 A
-3244 HTDTP
+3244 
-3249 AQGSP
+3249 
-3254 VPPTDMSPPPR
+3254 
-3265 APSPSK
+3265 
-3271 ISPVSPASTT
+3271 PASTL
-3281 PVSAPTPS
+3281 
-3289 PTPNA
+3289 
-3294 APVRK
+3294 
-3299 MPPYMVTSFV
+3299 
-3309 SMPPTSS
+3309 
-3316 SPQEPPATAPSSKEP
+3316 SSKEP
-3331 PAASGTPGVKDSTA
+3331 SGDSRAPDGSA

-3378 KHFMAKI
+3378 KLFMAKI
-3385 VPYEAERKQSVLQ
+3385 VPYEAERKQNVLQ

-3463 YLHSRRIVH
+3463 YLHGRRIVH
-3472 LDIKPDNVIISGMNA
+3472 LDIKPDNVVVSGTNA

-3585 KVLAVH
+3585 KVLTVH
-3591 PWSRPTVKDCFANAW
+3591 PWSRPTVKDCFANTW

>member
-1 MSLSLLLPLWKRSFP
+1 
-16 LLQETKLRLSLQV
+16 
-29 TVMPPA
+29 
-35 LALPPPRA
+35 
-43 AWALLSCP
+43 
-51 WSRWVCK
+51 
-58 GQHQPGLL
+58 
-66 PPCSLTPCSPPP
+66 
-78 SPDSETG
+78 
-85 EDEPSDPQV
+85 
-94 TQRSEL
+94 
-100 QDETAFSTPTGGSDT
+100 
-115 LVDAS
+115 
-120 MNTTPTSVL
+120 
-129 ALSQAEERSSWS
+129 
-141 GSQQTV
+141 
-147 VEKETDASF
+147 
-156 PARGPYLRP
+156 
-165 AAWQQPQGTPR
+165 
-176 QANAPA
+176 
-182 PRSAEVRHLGVEPLV
+182 
-197 RASRA
+197 
-202 NLVGTSWG
+202 
-210 SEDSLSVASDPYG
+210 
-223 SAFSLYRGRALSLHV
+223 
-238 SIPQGGYRRD
+238 
-248 DLHSGPVSPKPGAEP
+248 
-263 PRSPAALPLTAKP
+263 
-276 PILRS
+276 
-281 PSPRASPC
+281 
-289 LLPPTSAASQP
+289 
-300 ASRGPGVPSFTPV
+300 
-313 TPRKKSSVPAEYQDT
+313 
-328 VPEEYEEKIK
+328 
-338 KPKSSGYSQGSTQ
+338 
-351 ESRPQTPMSDASGRV
+351 
-366 SVRASP
+366 
-372 KLVRTGSKIFER
+372 
-384 LQYFEERRRSL
+384 
-395 EQADSPFPAHPW
+395 
-407 LPLRKTRSFDQPD
+407 
-420 YGSRRAG
+420 
-427 TLGGSRE
+427 
-434 DVREGGRWEPGG
+434 
-446 TAACRR
+446 
-452 LAFRQKAASFDER
+452 
-465 GKFASRVYTIEHKF
+465 
-479 AEELTRIKRTV
+479 
-490 SKQQLRRS
+490 
-498 QELCKAGL
+498 
-506 PPAPSP
+506 
-512 PAAGEPATPR
+512 
-522 APRTLSSQGAGGRK
+522 
-536 PLLPKTFPPAESTH
+536 
-550 VIQHLALS
+550 
-558 SVALVGPDGEPEP
+558 
-571 GGQRGRKAP
+571 
-580 ARGGTVAGQP
+580 
-590 TEVEDAGAR
+590 
-599 KGPQQEGTGEVKKK
+599 
-613 EQWPLAQA
+613 
-621 TPQGRVALSQAGPA
+621 
-635 EGSTCPD
+635 
-642 GGPAGGARAPGAVSE
+642 
-657 ALASRLAVPHG
+657 
-668 LYRRPE
+668 
-674 APAEVRFLPWAKPGM
+674 
-689 EQEAR
+689 
-694 LERSWA
+694 
-700 GQHGTGREVE
+700 
-710 RRQTKVSEKKE
+710 
-721 SGRMAQEG
+721 
-729 RSTRSKGKGRRARPT
+729 
-744 SPELESSDDSYVSAG
+744 
-759 EDPLEAPVFE
+759 
-769 IPIQDMAVA
+769 
-778 VGAEVLL
+778 
-785 KCIVTAN
+785 
-792 PQPEVSW
+792 
-799 RKDGVPLRSSTTR
+799 
-812 PIKAEGER
+812 
-820 HTLLVRSARV
+820 
-830 ADAGLYTVTAANEVG
+830 
-845 ATCCSAILSVRPGAA
+845 
-860 AAPGQGQP
+860 
-868 GARRRGAGKGPGS
+868 
-881 PRPRG
+881 
-886 GPSPALLAQP
+886 
-896 RGPGGAGAGR
+896 
-906 AQRAGGPAGWR
+906 
-917 RARHRRTGPGSGSG
+917 
-931 GSAVRPGPA
+931 
-940 QPGAARL
+940 
-947 GSARLG
+947 
-953 AGAAGA
+953 
-959 APPGWERGLLRKSH
+959 
-973 LSPAVA
+973 
-979 LRDIASPYR
+979 
-988 PVECFSPPPPA
+988 
-999 RPRTPSLLAAAE
+999 
-1011 LGCAVGWASPGTP
+1011 
-1024 GVQGGGEGCPEPPA
+1024 
-1038 QLWLLPAPY
+1038 
-1047 PASPVVAPAVER
+1047 
-1059 HGNLAPPLGQASPIT
+1059 
-1074 SDEEYLSPL
+1074 
-1083 EEFPESST
+1083 
-1091 PQHRPA
+1091 
-1097 MKLQPRAEHGAAHGS
+1097 
-1112 PESTFKAAPT
+1112 
-1122 FEVSLSDQSVLE
+1122 
-1134 GQDVSMS
+1134 
-1141 VRVRGEPKP
+1141 
-1150 IIYWLRNRQPV
+1150 
-1161 KYGRRHHAE
+1161 
-1170 EVEGARGLFTLHILA
+1170 
-1185 AERTDTG
+1185 
-1192 FYTCKAVN
+1192 
-1200 EYGTKQCEAKL
+1200 
-1211 EVRARPE
+1211 
-1218 CQSLAIVVPLQ
+1218 
-1229 DVVVGAG
+1229 
-1236 ELALFECLVAG
+1236 
-1247 PPDMDVDWLSR
+1247 
-1258 GRLLQPAL
+1258 
-1266 LKCKMHFDGRKCK
+1266 
-1279 LLLTSVHE
+1279 
-1287 DDSGIY
+1287 
-1293 TCKLSTAKDE
+1293 DE

-1353 FGQPVQEG
+1353 FGQTVKEG
-1361 ENVRIQRDR
+1361 ENMRIQRDG

-1384 EGQYVVT
+1384 EGQYAVT

-1408 EPRPSAASQI
+1408 EPRPSATSQI

-1425 SIPEEPEQAETEAEC
+1425 SIPEEPEQAETEVEC

-1481 SRIDSTD
+1481 SRINSTD
-1488 DRKMMQYKDVHRLVF
+1488 DRRMMQYKDVHRLVF

-1565 DTAIDPNSVT
+1565 DSAIDPNSVT

-1597 TTYTVHGL
+1597 TTYTVHKL

-1624 KPSPPVGPVQ
+1624 KPSPAVGPVQ

-1657 VEGQPASITV
+1657 VEGQPASITI
-1667 TINHVEATVTWKR
+1667 TINHVEATVTWKSWCACR
-1680 GGQVLGEQE
+1680 DGQVLGEQE
-1689 GTCEVTMPDDDQHC
+1689 GMCEVMMPDDDQHC

-1717 ACEVSNRHGTARCTL
+1717 ACEVSNRHGTACCTL
-1732 HLRLAEAPRFESIME
+1732 HLHLAEAPRFESIME

-1800 GAAEPDSGVY
+1800 GTAEPDSGVY

-1837 ATMEEEALHKAR
+1837 AAMEEEALHKAR
-1849 RLTDYYDVHEEIGRG
+1849 RLTDYYDVHEEIGR

-1876 SRLDFAAKFVPGRT
+1876 TQLDFAAKFVPGRT

-1922 AVIMVMELCAKE
+1922 AVIMVMELYPPGIALGACGVGDE
-1934 ELLDRM
+1934 GRLWWGTGGQ
-1940 ARKPSVCESEV
+1940 SEC
-1951 RSYMRQ
+1951 
-1957 VLEGICYLHQHS
+1957 GGAGCPA
-1969 VLHLD
+1969 
-1974 IKPENLLM
+1974 PENLLM
-1982 ADSSSEQVRIC
+1982 ADSSSEQIRIC

-2184 CIPMPHQVEFSG
+2184 FIPMPHQVEFSG

-2209 AIGPSEGPRLEGV
+2209 AIGPSEGLQLEGV
-2222 APGDVSAMDWQSQG
+2222 VPGDVSAMEWQSQG
-2236 AGKPGVA
+2236 VGKPGVA
-2243 LGKRPRGAGPR
+2243 LGKRPRGTGPR
-2254 RPCVEAE
+2254 RPCMEAE

-2270 PEAQKRPEYPRKA
+2270 PEAQKRPDYPRKA

-2290 ESPGSARRG
+2290 ESPASARRG
-2299 ELKRGGS
+2299 ELKRGSS

-2318 TEEGAEAGREPC
+2318 TEEGAEVGRDP
-2330 RALAKAAS
+2330 RRTLAKAAS

-2391 KVLRPTR
+2391 KVPRPTR
-2398 LEPPAPAVP
+2398 LEPPALAVP
-2407 RLVRAASSE
+2407 RL
-2416 ATSLRLL
+2416 
-2423 PAEHQ
+2423 
-2428 LQKSSSF
+2428 
-2435 SHGDAEPVV
+2435 
-2444 RHRRSGAPLEIPVA
+2444 
-2458 RLEAQRLKESP
+2458 SP
-2469 SLSALSDTRPPVSP
+2469 SLSALSDARPSAPP
-2483 DAPSP
+2483 DAPGP
-2488 PTPPVVETAIPRAPA
+2488 PTPAVVETAIPRTLAT
-2503 AKAALGKRRVPE
+2503 KAALGRRHIPE
-2515 ERGQPRAS
+2515 ERGPPGAS
-2523 TATTTTGKKPTAGG
+2523 TSATTTGKKPTAGG
-2537 QEEKTPTKAAGA
+2537 QEEKTPTKATGA
-2549 SGEGAARTGAP
+2549 IREGAARMGAP
-2560 APPQP
+2560 APLQP
-2565 LAPGTQAPKTSSYAK
+2565 PVPGTHAPKTSSYAK
-2580 VMQAMGAVRGGE
+2580 VMQAMGAMQGGE
-2592 PATEEASRP
+2592 PVPEEAPQP
-2601 PPATPAEPPAP
+2601 PLATSTVPPAP
-2612 APAPASRREVQPAG
+2612 APAQASRREVKPHG
-2626 SASSLLIQDIDSE
+2626 SSSSLLIQDIDSE

-2663 SRSEDRHLAG
+2663 SRSEDRHLTG
-2673 PPARDEGI
+2673 PPAPDEGI

-2722 RMSVLLRRTPPAE
+2722 RMSVLLKRTPPAE

-2743 GGSETPSSGRRFSWS
+2743 ECGETPSGGRRFSWS

-2769 SESLKSEPGAG
+2769 SESLKSELGG
-2780 GESESP
+2780 SGESESP
-2786 AVAMRRKISATVERV
+2786 VVAVRRKISATVERV

-2844 SLCSESSAR
+2844 SLRSEGSTR
-2853 SSASAKGERRGG
+2853 SSTSTKGECRGG
-2865 LPPAPGGPAAMGA
+2865 
-2878 AGTATAA
+2878 
-2885 RPRSQLPRVPAGG
+2885 VPTWHPVAH
-2898 GESQKRSRWE
+2898 QKRSRWE

-2980 RIVWMKDKRSLQ
+2980 RIIWMKDKRSLQ

-3026 ANALGT
+3026 ANSLGT

-3081 LDGEHEWKIVST
+3081 LDGEHEWKIIST
-3093 GITDCYFNV
+3093 GIADCYFNV

-3122 QGPYSSPSGK
+3122 QGPYSTPSGK
-3132 VHLEAADARAAPAK
+3132 VHLEAAGEQALSRRVWGSPGCCLHPAPGLPAPGSYLPLLPADARAAPGK
-3146 DIAVPV
+3146 DIAVPVSV

-3168 LEPPAVGATP
+3168 LEPPAMRATP

-3183 KHKGVVQKADG
+3183 KHKGAVQKAEG
-3194 AAQAD
+3194 VAQAD
-3199 VPPGVLQPPTPSK
+3199 VPPGVLQTP
-3212 EGPQPDPELPPDITV
+3212 
-3227 CVPPELMFTPPR
+3227 F
-3239 TVASP
+3239 SP
-3244 HTDTP
+3244 
-3249 AQGSP
+3249 
-3254 VPPTDMSPPPR
+3254 
-3265 APSPSK
+3265 
-3271 ISPVSPASTT
+3271 ISPVSTT
-3281 PVSAPTPS
+3281 PGSAPTLS

-3294 APVRK
+3294 VPVRK

-3309 SMPPTSS
+3309 SMPPVSS
-3316 SPQEPPATAPSSKEP
+3316 SPQEPPCTIPSSKEP
-3331 PAASGTPGVKDSTA
+3331 PAESGTPGAKDGTA

-3427 CENCAGKEILYSIVD
+3427 CENCTGKEILYSIVD
-3442 RFRYSEDDVVSYV
+3442 RYRWAQGCWQQPLAQDRPLRPFPPRFRYSEDDVVNYV

-3472 LDIKPDNVIISGMNA
+3472 LDIKPDNIVISGMNA

-3520 VVKGDPVGSA
+3520 VVKGDPVGSS

-3565 RFDAFKLYPN
+3565 RFDAFKMYPN

-3626 LKEFLVEHQRRRGE
+3626 LKEFLVEHQRRRSE

-3653 GGQPPGP
+3653 GGQ
-3660 Q
+3660 

>member
-1 MSLSLLLPLWKRSFP
+1 MHRAQGRGSMSRASG
-16 LLQETKLRLSLQV
+16 E
-29 TVMPPA
+29 
-35 LALPPPRA
+35 PRA
-43 AWALLSCP
+43 A
-51 WSRWVCK
+51 
-58 GQHQPGLL
+58 
-66 PPCSLTPCSPPP
+66 PP
-78 SPDSETG
+78 SPGIPPKRAKVTTESGVLEEGPACPAAPVFARKLKNAAIGTGCDIRLRVVVVGNPRPTLRWYRNEELLAPREEEYGALWIRDSKKEDAGVYTCIAENERGEAMTSAVLAIIDMEDSETG

-147 VEKETDASF
+147 VEKETDASL

-182 PRSAEVRHLGVEPLV
+182 PRGAEVRHLGVEPLV

-248 DLHSGPVSPKPGAEP
+248 DPQSGPVSPKPGAEP

-276 PILRS
+276 PIVRS
-281 PSPRASPC
+281 PSPRAGPC
-289 LLPPTSAASQP
+289 LPSPAGAASQP
-300 ASRGPGVPSFTPV
+300 AARGPGVPSFTPV

-328 VPEEYEEKIK
+328 VPEDYEEKIK
-338 KPKSSGYSQGSTQ
+338 KPKSSAYSQGSTQ
-351 ESRPQTPMSDASGRV
+351 ESRPQTPMSDASGRI

-372 KLVRTGSKIFER
+372 KLVRSGSKIFER

-395 EQADSPFPAHPW
+395 EQGDSSFPAYPC
-407 LPLRKTRSFDQPD
+407 LPLRKTRSFDQPGS
-420 YGSRRAG
+420 GSRRASA
-427 TLGGSRE
+427 LGGSRE
-434 DVREGGRWEPGG
+434 DVGEGGRWEPGG

-465 GKFASRVYTIEHKF
+465 GKFAGRVYAIEHKF
-479 AEELTRIKRTV
+479 AEELSRIKRTV

-506 PPAPSP
+506 PPTPSP
-512 PAAGEPATPR
+512 PAAGEPAGPR
-522 APRTLSSQGAGGRK
+522 APCTPSSQGTGGRK
-536 PLLPKTFPPAESTH
+536 ALPPKTFPPAESPH

-580 ARGGTVAGQP
+580 ARGGTAASQS
-590 TEVEDAGAR
+590 TEVEDVSAR

-621 TPQGRVALSQAGPA
+621 TPQGRVALLQAGPA
-635 EGSTCPD
+635 EGSPCPD
-642 GGPAGGARAPGAVSE
+642 GGPAGGARTPGAVNE
-657 ALASRLAVPHG
+657 ALAARLAVPHG

-674 APAEVRFLPWAKPGM
+674 APVEVRFLPWAKPGM
-689 EQEAR
+689 EQQEAR

-700 GQHGTGREVE
+700 GQHGLGREVE
-710 RRQTKVSEKKE
+710 RRQMKVSEKKE

-759 EDPLEAPVFE
+759 EDPLEAPIFE

-830 ADAGLYTVTAANEVG
+830 ADGGLYTVTAANEVG
-845 ATCCSAILSVRPGAA
+845 ATCCSAILSVRP
-860 AAPGQGQP
+860 
-868 GARRRGAGKGPGS
+868 
-881 PRPRG
+881 
-886 GPSPALLAQP
+886 
-896 RGPGGAGAGR
+896 
-906 AQRAGGPAGWR
+906 
-917 RARHRRTGPGSGSG
+917 
-931 GSAVRPGPA
+931 
-940 QPGAARL
+940 
-947 GSARLG
+947 
-953 AGAAGA
+953 
-959 APPGWERGLLRKSH
+959 
-973 LSPAVA
+973 
-979 LRDIASPYR
+979 
-988 PVECFSPPPPA
+988 
-999 RPRTPSLLAAAE
+999 
-1011 LGCAVGWASPGTP
+1011 
-1024 GVQGGGEGCPEPPA
+1024 
-1038 QLWLLPAPY
+1038 
-1047 PASPVVAPAVER
+1047 APAVER

-1083 EEFPESST
+1083 EEFPESGT

-1112 PESTFKAAPT
+1112 LESTFKAAPT

-1170 EVEGARGLFTLHILA
+1170 ETEGARGLFTLHILA

-1324 EDVDVVEGRTAR
+1324 EDVDVVEGRTAH

-1347 VVTWTH
+1347 AVTWTH

-1361 ENVRIQRDR
+1361 ENMRIQQEG
-1370 GLHSLVIVHVGSED
+1370 GLHSLVIVHVGPED
-1384 EGQYVVT
+1384 EGQYAVT

-1425 SIPEEPEQAETEAEC
+1425 SIPEEPEQVETEAEC

-1547 ASVTGRAI
+1547 ALVTGRAI

-1565 DTAIDPNSVT
+1565 DTAIDPDSVT

-1657 VEGQPASITV
+1657 VEGQPASITI

-1689 GTCEVTMPDDDQHC
+1689 GMCEMMMPDDDQHC
-1703 LRLLHVGRGAAGPL
+1703 LRLLRAGRGAAGPL
-1717 ACEVSNRHGTARCTL
+1717 ACEVSNRHGTACCTL
-1732 HLRLAEAPRFESIME
+1732 RLHLAEAPRFESIME

-1832 QPAAD
+1832 QPTVD

-1922 AVIMVMELCAKE
+1922 AVIMVMELCAEE

-2184 CIPMPHQVEFSG
+2184 FIPMPHQVEFSG

-2209 AIGPSEGPRLEGV
+2209 AIGPSEGPWLEGV
-2222 APGDVSAMDWQSQG
+2222 TPGDVSAMEWQSQG
-2236 AGKPGVA
+2236 TGKPGVA
-2243 LGKRPRGAGPR
+2243 LGKRPRGSGPR

-2270 PEAQKRPEYPRKA
+2270 PEAQKWPEYPRKA

-2306 ADSALLLHQPPG
+2306 ADSALLLHQPKG
-2318 TEEGAEAGREPC
+2318 TEEGAEVGRDP
-2330 RALAKAAS
+2330 RHALAKAAS
-2338 MELPRRKGAW
+2338 MELPRRKGVW

-2391 KVLRPTR
+2391 KVPRPTR
-2398 LEPPAPAVP
+2398 LEPPVPAVP

-2416 ATSLRLL
+2416 ATSPRLL
-2423 PAEHQ
+2423 PPEHR

-2458 RLEAQRLKESP
+2458 CLEAQRLKESP
-2469 SLSALSDTRPPVSP
+2469 SLSALSDTRPPAP
-2483 DAPSP
+2483 LDAPGP
-2488 PTPPVVETAIPRAPA
+2488 PTAPVADITIPRALA
-2503 AKAALGKRRVPE
+2503 TKAALGRRRIPE
-2515 ERGQPRAS
+2515 ERGQLGAGAA
-2523 TATTTTGKKPTAGG
+2523 ATMEKKPMARG

-2549 SGEGAARTGAP
+2549 SREGAARMGAP
-2560 APPQP
+2560 TPLQP
-2565 LAPGTQAPKTSSYAK
+2565 LAPGAQTPKTSSYAK
-2580 VMQAMGAVRGGE
+2580 VMQAMGAVRSGE
-2592 PATEEASRP
+2592 PATEETPQSP
-2601 PPATPAEPPAP
+2601 LATPAEPPVP
-2612 APAPASRREVQPAG
+2612 APALTSRREVKPTG
-2626 SASSLLIQDIDSE
+2626 SSSSLLIQDIDSE

-2663 SRSEDRHLAG
+2663 SRSEDRHLAS
-2673 PPARDEGI
+2673 PPAPDEGI

-2743 GGSETPSSGRRFSWS
+2743 GGGETPSSGRRFSWS
-2758 LALGGSKERRD
+2758 LALGSSKDRRD
-2769 SESLKSEPGAG
+2769 SESLRSEPGGG

-2786 AVAMRRKISATVERV
+2786 VVAVRRKISATVERV

-2814 GEGPGELRRA
+2814 GEGPRELRRT

-2844 SLCSESSAR
+2844 SLRSEDSTR
-2853 SSASAKGERRGG
+2853 SSASAK
-2865 LPPAPGGPAAMGA
+2865 
-2878 AGTATAA
+2878 
-2885 RPRSQLPRVPAGG
+2885 GG

-2908 RWGLSRGKKE
+2908 RWGLSRSKKE

-2930 LREEGPA
+2930 LREEGPIT
-2937 AGRPHA
+2937 GRLHA
-2943 PSESDFPPVF
+2943 PSESDFPPIF

-2980 RIVWMKDKRSLQ
+2980 RILWMKDKRSLQ

-3093 GITDCYFNV
+3093 GIADCYFNV
-3102 TELPPGS
+3102 TDLPPGS

-3122 QGPYSSPSGK
+3122 QGPYSTPSGK
-3132 VHLEAADARAAPAK
+3132 VHLEAADAQAAPAK
-3146 DIAVPV
+3146 DVIVSVPVPVPV

-3162 QTPVGQ
+3162 QTPVEQ
-3168 LEPPAVGATP
+3168 LEPPTTGAPP
-3178 TTPPR
+3178 TTPPP
-3183 KHKGVVQKADG
+3183 KHKGEVQKADG
-3194 AAQAD
+3194 AVQED
-3199 VPPGVLQPPTPSK
+3199 VSPGVLQPPAPCE
-3212 EGPQPDPELPPDITV
+3212 EGSQPDPDLPPDITV

-3239 TVASP
+3239 TVAST

-3249 AQGSP
+3249 IQGSP
-3254 VPPTDMSPPPR
+3254 APPTDTSPPPQ

-3271 ISPVSPASTT
+3271 FSPISPVSTTPASATT
-3281 PVSAPTPS
+3281 LS
-3289 PTPNA
+3289 PTSNA
-3294 APVRK
+3294 APTRK

-3309 SMPPTSS
+3309 SMPPTS
-3316 SPQEPPATAPSSKEP
+3316 PPVQEPPPTAPSSKEP
-3331 PAASGTPGVKDSTA
+3331 SAESGVPGVKDSTA

-3442 RFRYSEDDVVSYV
+3442 RFRYSEDDVVGYV

-3472 LDIKPDNVIISGMNA
+3472 LDIKPDNVVVSGMNA

-3640 AVTKHKVLLRSYQ
+3640 AVTKHKVLLRSYH

>member
-1 MSLSLLLPLWKRSFP
+1 FAENRPL
-16 LLQETKLRLSLQV
+16 
-29 TVMPPA
+29 PA
-35 LALPPPRA
+35 LRALYACEVFR
-43 AWALLSCP
+43 SCRKQ
-51 WSRWVCK
+51 SY
-58 GQHQPGLL
+58 
-66 PPCSLTPCSPPP
+66 
-78 SPDSETG
+78 DSETG

-100 QDETAFSTPTGGSDT
+100 QDETTFSTPTGESDT

-147 VEKETDASF
+147 VEKETDASL
-156 PARGPYLRP
+156 PARGPSLRP
-165 AAWQQPQGTPR
+165 SAWQPQGTPR

-182 PRSAEVRHLGVEPLV
+182 PHGAEVRPRGVEPLV

-210 SEDSLSVASDPYG
+210 AEDSLSGASDPYG

-248 DLHSGPVSPKPGAEP
+248 DPHAGPVSPKPGAEP

-281 PSPRASPC
+281 PSPRAGLCPSSGAATQ
-289 LLPPTSAASQP
+289 TSA
-300 ASRGPGVPSFTPV
+300 RGPSVLSFTPV
-313 TPRKKSSVPAEYQDT
+313 TPRKKSAVPVEYQDT

-351 ESRPQTPMSDASGRV
+351 ESRPQTPMSDTSSRV

-372 KLVRTGSKIFER
+372 KLVRSGSKIFER

-395 EQADSPFPAHPW
+395 EQADGAFPAHPW
-407 LPLRKTRSFDQPD
+407 LPLRKTRSFDQPGLD
-420 YGSRRAG
+420 SRRPC
-427 TLGGSRE
+427 TPGGSRE
-434 DVREGGRWEPGG
+434 DVRDG
-446 TAACRR
+446 TRSELGSAACRR

-465 GKFASRVYTIEHKF
+465 GKFASRVYDIEHKF
-479 AEELTRIKRTV
+479 SAELSRIKRTV
-490 SKQQLRRS
+490 SNQQLRRS
-498 QELCKAGL
+498 QELA
-506 PPAPSP
+506 
-512 PAAGEPATPR
+512 
-522 APRTLSSQGAGGRK
+522 
-536 PLLPKTFPPAESTH
+536 KTG
-550 VIQHLALS
+550 HLELS
-558 SVALVGPDGEPEP
+558 SVALVGPNEEPEAP
-571 GGQRGRKAP
+571 RGRKGL
-580 ARGGTVAGQP
+580 ARSGPLA
-590 TEVEDAGAR
+590 EVEEAGAKR
-599 KGPQQEGTGEVKKK
+599 SLQHEGAGEVKRK
-613 EQWPLAQA
+613 EQWL
-621 TPQGRVALSQAGPA
+621 L
-635 EGSTCPD
+635 C
-642 GGPAGGARAPGAVSE
+642 
-657 ALASRLAVPHG
+657 
-668 LYRRPE
+668 RRPE
-674 APAEVRFLPWAKPGM
+674 APAEVRFLPWAKPGT
-689 EQEAR
+689 EQETR
-694 LERSWA
+694 LERSWP
-700 GQHGTGREVE
+700 GHGTAREPE
-710 RRQTKVSEKKE
+710 RRQTKVAEKKE
-721 SGRMAQEG
+721 SVRTAQEG
-729 RSTRSKGKGRRARPT
+729 RSTRSKAKGRRARPT

-759 EDPLEAPVFE
+759 EDPLEAPIFE
-769 IPIQDMAVA
+769 IPIQDTAVA

-792 PQPEVSW
+792 PQPE
-799 RKDGVPLRSSTTR
+799 
-812 PIKAEGER
+812 
-820 HTLLVRSARV
+820 
-830 ADAGLYTVTAANEVG
+830 
-845 ATCCSAILSVRPGAA
+845 
-860 AAPGQGQP
+860 
-868 GARRRGAGKGPGS
+868 
-881 PRPRG
+881 
-886 GPSPALLAQP
+886 
-896 RGPGGAGAGR
+896 
-906 AQRAGGPAGWR
+906 
-917 RARHRRTGPGSGSG
+917 
-931 GSAVRPGPA
+931 
-940 QPGAARL
+940 
-947 GSARLG
+947 
-953 AGAAGA
+953 
-959 APPGWERGLLRKSH
+959 
-973 LSPAVA
+973 
-979 LRDIASPYR
+979 
-988 PVECFSPPPPA
+988 
-999 RPRTPSLLAAAE
+999 
-1011 LGCAVGWASPGTP
+1011 
-1024 GVQGGGEGCPEPPA
+1024 
-1038 QLWLLPAPY
+1038 
-1047 PASPVVAPAVER
+1047 APAVER
-1059 HGNLAPPLGQASPIT
+1059 HGNLAPPLGQVSPIT

-1083 EEFPESST
+1083 EEFPDSGT

-1097 MKLQPRAEHGAAHGS
+1097 MKLQPRAEHGAARSS
-1112 PESTFKAAPT
+1112 PESSFKAAPT
-1122 FEVSLSDQSVLE
+1122 FEVALSDQSVLE
-1134 GQDVSMS
+1134 GQDVSMR

-1170 EVEGARGLFTLHILA
+1170 EAEGGRGLFALHILA

-1211 EVRARPE
+1211 EVR
-1218 CQSLAIVVPLQ
+1218 
-1229 DVVVGAG
+1229 GG
-1236 ELALFECLVAG
+1236 LALFECLVAG

-1293 TCKLSTAKDE
+1293 TCKLSTAKAE
-1303 LTCSARLTVQPSVQP
+1303 LTCSARLTVRPSVQP

-1347 VVTWTH
+1347 TVIWTH

-1361 ENVRIQRDR
+1361 ENVRIQRDG
-1370 GLHSLVIVHVGSED
+1370 GLYSLVIVHVGSED
-1384 EGQYVVT
+1384 EGHYTVT
-1391 ARNAHGHVECSA
+1391 ARNIHGHVECSA

-1425 SIPEEPEQAETEAEC
+1425 SIPEEPEQAENEMEC
-1440 FTMPDFLKPLHNLD
+1440 FTMPDFLKPLNNLD

-1467 AGLPYPSITWFHNG
+1467 AGMPYPSITWFHNG

-1488 DRKMMQYKDVHRLVF
+1488 DRKMMQYKDIHRLVF

-1538 TPPDGPPTV
+1538 TPPDGPPTI
-1547 ASVTGRAI
+1547 ALVTGRTI

-1565 DTAIDPNSVT
+1565 DTAIDPASVT

-1587 WLVLVAGVRD
+1587 WMVLVTGVRK
-1597 TTYTVHGL
+1597 TTYTVHRL

-1643 EAPVILDKPDVVYV
+1643 TAPVILDKPDLVYV
-1657 VEGQPASITV
+1657 VEGQPASVTI

-1680 GGQVLGEQE
+1680 GGVVLAEQE
-1689 GTCEVTMPDDDQHC
+1689 GTCEVMMPDDDQHC
-1703 LRLLHVGRGAAGPL
+1703 LRLLQVGRGAVGPL
-1717 ACEVSNRHGTARCTL
+1717 TCEVSNRHGTAHCTL

-1747 DIDAQEGETPRF
+1747 DIDAQQGETPRF

-1810 TCTAKNLAGEVSCK
+1810 TCTARNLAGEVSCK
-1824 AELVVRAA
+1824 AELVVRTA

-1837 ATMEEEALHKAR
+1837 AAMEEDALHKAR

-1922 AVIMVMELCAKE
+1922 AVIMVMELCAE
-1934 ELLDRM
+1934 DELLDRM

-1957 VLEGICYLHQHS
+1957 VLEGICYLHQQK

-1993 DFGNAQELTPEEPQY
+1993 DFGNAQELTPDEPQY

-2019 EIVNQSPVSSV
+2019 EIVNQSPISSV
-2030 TDIWP
+2030 TDVWP

-2087 VLVNDRLRPN
+2087 VLVNDRLRPT

-2184 CIPMPHQVEFSG
+2184 FIPMPHQVEFSG

-2209 AIGPSEGPRLEGV
+2209 TMGPAEGLREEV
-2222 APGDVSAMDWQSQG
+2222 AVQGDVSAMEWQSEG
-2236 AGKPGVA
+2236 AGRPAVA
-2243 LGKRPRGAGPR
+2243 LGKRPRAALPR
-2254 RPCVEAE
+2254 RPCAEAE

-2270 PEAQKRPEYPRKA
+2270 PEAQKRPEHPRKA
-2283 MRKGSSL
+2283 VRKGSSL
-2290 ESPGSARRG
+2290 ESPESTRRAAQRG
-2299 ELKRGGS
+2299 ELKRGSS
-2306 ADSALLLHQPPG
+2306 ADGALLSRAPG
-2318 TEEGAEAGREPC
+2318 TEDGAEPGREP
-2330 RALAKAAS
+2330 RRVLAKAAS
-2338 MELPRRKGAW
+2338 MELPRRKGGL
-2348 GEDDHAQR
+2348 GEDDPAQR
-2356 LELMRQR
+2356 LE
-2363 LLRGGPGD
+2363 P
-2371 GKVSGLRGPL
+2371 
-2381 LETLGVGPDK
+2381 
-2391 KVLRPTR
+2391 
-2398 LEPPAPAVP
+2398 
-2407 RLVRAASSE
+2407 
-2416 ATSLRLL
+2416 
-2423 PAEHQ
+2423 
-2428 LQKSSSF
+2428 SSS
-2435 SHGDAEPVV
+2435 S
-2444 RHRRSGAPLEIPVA
+2444 
-2458 RLEAQRLKESP
+2458 
-2469 SLSALSDTRPPVSP
+2469 
-2483 DAPSP
+2483 
-2488 PTPPVVETAIPRAPA
+2488 
-2503 AKAALGKRRVPE
+2503 
-2515 ERGQPRAS
+2515 
-2523 TATTTTGKKPTAGG
+2523 
-2537 QEEKTPTKAAGA
+2537 
-2549 SGEGAARTGAP
+2549 
-2560 APPQP
+2560 
-2565 LAPGTQAPKTSSYAK
+2565 
-2580 VMQAMGAVRGGE
+2580 
-2592 PATEEASRP
+2592 
-2601 PPATPAEPPAP
+2601 
-2612 APAPASRREVQPAG
+2612 
-2626 SASSLLIQDIDSE
+2626 SSLLIEDIDSE

-2648 GRESSLSR
+2648 SRESSFSR

-2663 SRSEDRHLAG
+2663 SRSEDRHLAS
-2673 PPARDEGI
+2673 PSSRDEGI

-2692 LRRDRPTGLA
+2692 LRKGRPTGLVE
-2702 AKSKSVQDLHEVEK
+2702 KSKSVQDLHEVEK
-2716 DRGFLR
+2716 DVGFIR
-2722 RMSVLLRRTPPAE
+2722 RMSLRLKRTPPAE
-2735 RKKSRGED
+2735 RKKTKGEE
-2743 GGSETPSSGRRFSWS
+2743 GGGETPTRGRRFSWS
-2758 LALGGSKERRD
+2758 LGLGSSKERRD

-2780 GESESP
+2780 GSESP
-2786 AVAMRRKISATVERV
+2786 VVAVRRKISATMDRV
-2801 SARLRSLSDERPE
+2801 SSRLRSLSDERTEDEGAKEQPE
-2814 GEGPGELRRA
+2814 KHLSLLRRA
-2824 SSEGESLRPGPP
+2824 NSEGESLRQVGVTAQNQVGPH
-2836 PAPAPSSE
+2836 PAFAPSSE
-2844 SLCSESSAR
+2844 SLQSEGSILSST
-2853 SSASAKGERRGG
+2853 SAKG
-2865 LPPAPGGPAAMGA
+2865 A
-2878 AGTATAA
+2878 
-2885 RPRSQLPRVPAGG
+2885 

-2908 RWGLSRGKKE
+2908 RWGLSRPRKE
-2918 KVASQPS
+2918 KGASQPN

-2930 LREEGPA
+2930 LQEDGSI
-2937 AGRPHA
+2937 AGRQHVH
-2943 PSESDFPPVF
+2943 SESDFPPVF
-2953 HIKLKDQVLLEGE
+2953 HIKLKDQVLLEGD

-2980 RIVWMKDKRSLQ
+2980 RIIWMKDKRSLQ
-2992 PDNALNVVSCKDGRQ
+2992 SDNVLNIVSCKDGRQ
-3007 MLTIAKVSRKDAG
+3007 MLTISKVSRKDAG

-3026 ANALGT
+3026 ANTLGT

-3068 ESKAPCTYTLERR
+3068 ESKAPCTYTLERK

-3093 GITDCYFNV
+3093 GIVDCYFNV
-3102 TELPPGS
+3102 TDLPPRS
-3109 AAKFRVACVNKAG
+3109 TARFRVACVNKAG
-3122 QGPYSSPSGK
+3122 QGPYSTPSGK
-3132 VHLEAADARAAPAK
+3132 VHLDAAASRAAPAK
-3146 DIAVPV
+3146 EDVAIPV
-3152 PEKVASSRST
+3152 PEKERRS
-3162 QTPVGQ
+3162 
-3168 LEPPAVGATP
+3168 
-3178 TTPPR
+3178 
-3183 KHKGVVQKADG
+3183 
-3194 AAQAD
+3194 
-3199 VPPGVLQPPTPSK
+3199 
-3212 EGPQPDPELPPDITV
+3212 
-3227 CVPPELMFTPPR
+3227 
-3239 TVASP
+3239 
-3244 HTDTP
+3244 
-3249 AQGSP
+3249 
-3254 VPPTDMSPPPR
+3254 
-3265 APSPSK
+3265 PSPSK
-3271 ISPVSPASTT
+3271 FVPISPASTT
-3281 PVSAPTPS
+3281 PSSAPTVA
-3289 PTPNA
+3289 PTPNTA
-3294 APVRK
+3294 SSRK

-3309 SMPPTSS
+3309 STPPA
-3316 SPQEPPATAPSSKEP
+3316 SPTTQEPPTITPSSKEP
-3331 PAASGTPGVKDSTA
+3331 PAPSGAREAKDSTA

-3378 KHFMAKI
+3378 KYFMAKI
-3385 VPYEAERKQSVLQ
+3385 VPYEVERKQSVLQ

-3404 ALHHERI
+3404 VLHHERI
-3411 MALHEA
+3411 MSLHEA

-3427 CENCAGKEILYSIVD
+3427 CENCTGKEILYSIVD
-3442 RFRYSEDDVVSYV
+3442 RFRYSEDDVVTYV

-3463 YLHSRRIVH
+3463 YLHGRRIVH
-3472 LDIKPDNVIISGMNA
+3472 LDIKPDNVIISGMNS

-3497 TYNPLVLRQ
+3497 TYNPLMLRQ

-3575 VSQSAALFIR
+3575 VSQNAALFIR
-3585 KVLAVH
+3585 KVLSVH
-3591 PWSRPTVKDCFANAW
+3591 PWGRPTVKDCFANAW

-3653 GGQPPGP
+3653 GSQPPGP
-3660 Q
+3660 VLNADVCSEFPLQEMLDFRQRHGDAHSFVMLGTTVSRAQALNCGGIVANADTHEVLHYVEKPSTFVSEIINCGIYLFTPAIFQHIGDVFRRNQQELVLCPYLGEENSNGWQRAEVIRLEQDIFTALAGSGKLYVYKTDGFWSQIKSAGSAIYASRLYLNQYSQCHPERLAQNKPGGPIIRGNVYIHPTASVDSTAVLGPNVSIGKGVTVGAGVRVRESIVLHGASLHDHTCVLNTIVGWDSTIGRWARVEGTPSDPNPNDPYAKIDSETLFRDGRLTPSITILGCSVTIPAEVVILNSIVLPHKELSRSYKNQIIL

>member
-1 MSLSLLLPLWKRSFP
+1 
-16 LLQETKLRLSLQV
+16 
-29 TVMPPA
+29 A
-35 LALPPPRA
+35 
-43 AWALLSCP
+43 
-51 WSRWVCK
+51 
-58 GQHQPGLL
+58 
-66 PPCSLTPCSPPP
+66 PP
-78 SPDSETG
+78 SPGIPPKRAKVTAEPGVPAEGQTRLAAPCFVRKLKNAAIGTGCDIRLRVVVVGDPQPSLRWYRNQEQLPQGGEEYGTLWIRDSKKEDAGVYTCVAENERGEAMTSAVLAIIDMEDSETG
-85 EDEPSDPQV
+85 EDESSDPQV
-94 TQRSEL
+94 TQRSDL

-115 LVDAS
+115 LVDTS

-147 VEKETDASF
+147 VEKETDASL

-165 AAWQQPQGTPR
+165 AAWPQPQGTPR
-176 QANAPA
+176 QANTLA
-182 PRSAEVRHLGVEPLV
+182 PRGAEVRHLGVEPLV

-248 DLHSGPVSPKPGAEP
+248 DLHRGPVSPKPGAEP
-263 PRSPAALPLTAKP
+263 QRSPTALPLTAKP
-276 PILRS
+276 PIIRS
-281 PSPRASPC
+281 PSPRLGTC
-289 LLPPTSAASQP
+289 LSPPTGAASQP
-300 ASRGPGVPSFTPV
+300 AARGPGVPSFTPV
-313 TPRKKSSVPAEYQDT
+313 TPRKKSSVPVEYQDI

-351 ESRPQTPMSDASGRV
+351 ESRPQTPMSDTSGRI

-372 KLVRTGSKIFER
+372 KLVRAGSRIFER
-384 LQYFEERRRSL
+384 LQYFEERQRSL
-395 EQADSPFPAHPW
+395 EQADSPFPAHST
-407 LPLRKTRSFDQPD
+407 LPLRKTRSFDQP
-420 YGSRRAG
+420 GSGLRRAS
-427 TLGGSRE
+427 TPGGSRE
-434 DVREGGRWEPGG
+434 DLQEGGHWELGS

-465 GKFASRVYTIEHKF
+465 GKFANRVYAIEHKF

-498 QELCKAGL
+498 QELCKTGL

-512 PAAGEPATPR
+512 PAASEPPAAR
-522 APRTLSSQGAGGRK
+522 SLRTSSTQGAGGRK
-536 PLLPKTFPPAESTH
+536 ALPPKTCPPAESTH

-558 SVALVGPDGEPEP
+558 SVVLVGPDAEPDP
-571 GGQRGRKAP
+571 GGQRGRRVP
-580 ARGGTVAGQP
+580 AGG
-590 TEVEDAGAR
+590 
-599 KGPQQEGTGEVKKK
+599 
-613 EQWPLAQA
+613 
-621 TPQGRVALSQAGPA
+621 
-635 EGSTCPD
+635 GSPCPD
-642 GGPAGGARAPGAVSE
+642 GGPASGVRGPRAVNE
-657 ALASRLAVPHG
+657 ALAARLAVPHG

-674 APAEVRFLPWAKPGM
+674 TPTEVRFLPWAKPGM

-694 LERSWA
+694 LERSLA
-700 GQHGTGREVE
+700 GQHVVGREVE
-710 RRQTKVSEKKE
+710 RRQAKVSEKKE

-769 IPIQDMAVA
+769 IPIQDMAAV

-799 RKDGVPLRSSTTR
+799 RKDGVPLRSSATR

-845 ATCCSAILSVRPGAA
+845 ATCCSAILSVRP
-860 AAPGQGQP
+860 AP
-868 GARRRGAGKGPGS
+868 
-881 PRPRG
+881 
-886 GPSPALLAQP
+886 
-896 RGPGGAGAGR
+896 
-906 AQRAGGPAGWR
+906 
-917 RARHRRTGPGSGSG
+917 
-931 GSAVRPGPA
+931 V
-940 QPGAARL
+940 
-947 GSARLG
+947 
-953 AGAAGA
+953 
-959 APPGWERGLLRKSH
+959 
-973 LSPAVA
+973 
-979 LRDIASPYR
+979 
-988 PVECFSPPPPA
+988 
-999 RPRTPSLLAAAE
+999 
-1011 LGCAVGWASPGTP
+1011 
-1024 GVQGGGEGCPEPPA
+1024 
-1038 QLWLLPAPY
+1038 
-1047 PASPVVAPAVER
+1047 VER
-1059 HGNLAPPLGQASPIT
+1059 HGNLPPTLGQASPIT

-1083 EEFPESST
+1083 EEFPESGT
-1091 PQHRPA
+1091 PQHQPA

-1112 PESTFKAAPT
+1112 PETTFKAAPS
-1122 FEVSLSDQSVLE
+1122 FEISLSDQSVLE

-1141 VRVRGEPKP
+1141 VRVHGEPKP

-1161 KYGRRHHAE
+1161 KYGRRHHVE
-1170 EVEGARGLFTLHILA
+1170 ETEGVRGLFTLHILA
-1185 AERTDTG
+1185 AEHTDTG

-1229 DVVVGAG
+1229 DLVVGAG
-1236 ELALFECLVAG
+1236 ELAVFECLVAG

-1324 EDVDVVEGRTAR
+1324 ENVDVVEGRTAR

-1347 VVTWTH
+1347 TVTWTH
-1353 FGQPVQEG
+1353 FGLPVQEG
-1361 ENVRIQRDR
+1361 ENVRIQQDG

-1384 EGQYVVT
+1384 EGQYKAT
-1391 ARNAHGHVECSA
+1391 ARNIHGHVECSA

-1425 SIPEEPEQAETEAEC
+1425 SIPEEPEQVETETEC
-1440 FTMPDFLKPLHNLD
+1440 FTMPDFLKPLQNLD

-1467 AGLPYPSITWFHNG
+1467 AGMPYPSITWYHNG

-1488 DRKMMQYKDVHRLVF
+1488 DRKMMQYKDIHRLVF
-1503 TAVSHAHAGVYKS
+1503 TAISHAHAGVYKS

-1555 TLTWNKPKWL
+1555 TLAWNKPKWL

-1575 YVVQMQVLGTTQ
+1575 YVVQMQVLGTMQ
-1587 WLVLVAGVRD
+1587 WVVLVTGVQD

-1657 VEGQPASITV
+1657 VEGQPACITI

-1680 GGQVLGEQE
+1680 GGQVLGELE

-1703 LRLLHVGRGAAGPL
+1703 LRLLCVGRGAAGLL

-1732 HLRLAEAPRFESIME
+1732 HLRLAEAPRFETIME
-1747 DIDAQEGETPRF
+1747 DIDVQEGETPRF

-1770 IMWYKDGELL
+1770 ILWYKDGELL
-1780 EESSHLSFVYEDN
+1780 DESSHLSFVYEDN

-1810 TCTAKNLAGEVSCK
+1810 TCMAKNLAGEVSCK
-1824 AELVVRAA
+1824 AELVVWTA
-1832 QPAAD
+1832 QPSVDAA
-1837 ATMEEEALHKAR
+1837 MEEDALHKAR

-1871 VTEKS
+1871 VTEKTS
-1876 SRLDFAAKFVPGRT
+1876 QLDFAAKFIPGRT

-1922 AVIMVMELCAKE
+1922 AVIMVMELCAEE

-1940 ARKPSVCESEV
+1940 VRKPSVCESEV

-1969 VLHLD
+1969 ILHLD

-1982 ADSSSEQVRIC
+1982 ADLSSEQVRIC

-2019 EIVNQSPVSSV
+2019 EIVNQTPVSSV

-2184 CIPMPHQVEFSG
+2184 FIPMPHQVEFSG

-2209 AIGPSEGPRLEGV
+2209 TIGLSEGLQLE
-2222 APGDVSAMDWQSQG
+2222 GDVSNMEWQ
-2236 AGKPGVA
+2236 KV
-2243 LGKRPRGAGPR
+2243 
-2254 RPCVEAE
+2254 E

-2299 ELKRGGS
+2299 ELKRGSS
-2306 ADSALLLHQPPG
+2306 ADSALLLQQPLG
-2318 TEEGAEAGREPC
+2318 TEEGSEVLQDPR

-2338 MELPRRKGAW
+2338 MELPRRKVTW
-2348 GEDDHAQR
+2348 GEDSHAQR

-2363 LLRGGPGD
+2363 LLRGSSGD
-2371 GKVSGLRGPL
+2371 KVSGLRGPL
-2381 LETLGVGPDK
+2381 LETLGIGPDK
-2391 KVLRPTR
+2391 KVPRPGR
-2398 LEPPAPAVP
+2398 LEAPAVP

-2416 ATSLRLL
+2416 ATSSHLL
-2423 PAEHQ
+2423 PSECR

-2435 SHGDAEPVV
+2435 SHGDAEPVI

-2458 RLEAQRLKESP
+2458 CLEAQRLKESP
-2469 SLSALSDTRPPVSP
+2469 SLSALSDARPTGSP
-2483 DAPSP
+2483 DTPSP
-2488 PTPPVVETAIPRAPA
+2488 PTPPAVETTVPQAPT
-2503 AKAALGKRRVPE
+2503 AKAASGRRRIPE
-2515 ERGQPRAS
+2515 EHSQPGAS
-2523 TATTTTGKKPTAGG
+2523 MAATTTGKKPMARG
-2537 QEEKTPTKAAGA
+2537 QEEKIPTKAAGA
-2549 SGEGAARTGAP
+2549 SEEGTARMGAP
-2560 APPQP
+2560 TPTQPP
-2565 LAPGTQAPKTSSYAK
+2565 APGPQIHIKSSYAK
-2580 VMQAMGAVRGGE
+2580 MMQAMGAMKGGE
-2592 PATEEASRP
+2592 PATEEPLPTTKEP
-2601 PPATPAEPPAP
+2601 PPATKETPPAIKEIP
-2612 APAPASRREVQPAG
+2612 PVSPVKPPTPAPASRREVKPTG
-2626 SASSLLIQDIDSE
+2626 SSSSLVIQDIDSE

-2648 GRESSLSR
+2648 GQESSLTR

-2673 PPARDEGI
+2673 PPVSDEGI

-2692 LRRDRPTGLA
+2692 LRRDRPIGLA

-2716 DRGFLR
+2716 DGGFFR
-2722 RMSVLLRRTPPAE
+2722 RMSILLKRTPPAE
-2735 RKKSRGED
+2735 RKKSIGED
-2743 GGSETPSSGRRFSWS
+2743 GG
-2758 LALGGSKERRD
+2758 K
-2769 SESLKSEPGAG
+2769 SLKSEPGG
-2780 GESESP
+2780 SGESESP
-2786 AVAMRRKISATVERV
+2786 AVAVRRKISATVERV
-2801 SARLRSLSDERPE
+2801 SARLRSVSDERAD
-2814 GEGPGELRRA
+2814 GEGPRQLRRT
-2824 SSEGESLRPGPP
+2824 SSEGESLRPGPT
-2836 PAPAPSSE
+2836 PAPALSSE
-2844 SLCSESSAR
+2844 SLRSDGSTG
-2853 SSASAKGERRGG
+2853 SSASAKGGG
-2865 LPPAPGGPAAMGA
+2865 D
-2878 AGTATAA
+2878 
-2885 RPRSQLPRVPAGG
+2885 
-2898 GESQKRSRWE
+2898 SQKRSRWE

-2918 KVASQPS
+2918 KMASQPS

-2930 LREEGPA
+2930 LQEEGLA
-2937 AGRPHA
+2937 AGRPHT
-2943 PSESDFPPVF
+2943 PSDSDFPPIF

-2980 RIVWMKDKRSLQ
+2980 RILWMKDKKSLQ
-2992 PDNALNVVSCKDGRQ
+2992 PDSALNVVSCKDGRQ

-3026 ANALGT
+3026 ANVLGT

-3093 GITDCYFNV
+3093 GIVDCYFNV
-3102 TELPPGS
+3102 TELHPGS

-3122 QGPYSSPSGK
+3122 QGPYSNPSAK
-3132 VHLEAADARAAPAK
+3132 VHLETAGA
-3146 DIAVPV
+3146 
-3152 PEKVASSRST
+3152 
-3162 QTPVGQ
+3162 
-3168 LEPPAVGATP
+3168 PPA
-3178 TTPPR
+3178 TPPR
-3183 KHKGVVQKADG
+3183 KHKGVVQKAAG
-3194 AAQAD
+3194 EAQEG
-3199 VPPGVLQPPTPSK
+3199 VPPEVLQSPAPHE
-3212 EGPQPDPELPPDITV
+3212 EGHPPDPELPPNITV
-3227 CVPPELMFTPPR
+3227 YVPPELMFTPPR
-3239 TVASP
+3239 TVTSP

-3249 AQGSP
+3249 TQGSP
-3254 VPPTDMSPPPR
+3254 APLTDTSPLPQ
-3265 APSPSK
+3265 ALSPSK
-3271 ISPVSPASTT
+3271 SPDISPVSTT
-3281 PVSAPTPS
+3281 TSSAPTPS
-3289 PTPNA
+3289 PTPNT
-3294 APVRK
+3294 APARK

-3309 SMPPTSS
+3309 SMPPTSPS
-3316 SPQEPPATAPSSKEP
+3316 TPEPTTATTPSSKEP
-3331 PAASGTPGVKDSTA
+3331 PADSGIPGAKDGSA

-3442 RFRYSEDDVVSYV
+3442 RFRYSEDDVVSYI

-3463 YLHSRRIVH
+3463 YLHGRRIVH
-3472 LDIKPDNVIISGMNA
+3472 LDIKPDNIIVSGTNA

-3506 LGRRVGTLEYMSPE
+3506 LGRRAGTLEYMSPE

-3537 VLTYIMLSGRSP
+3537 VLAYIMLSGRSP

-3565 RFDAFKLYPN
+3565 RFDAFKMYPN
-3575 VSQSAALFIR
+3575 VSQTAALFIR
-3585 KVLAVH
+3585 KVLTVH

-3626 LKEFLVEHQRRRGE
+3626 LKEFLVDHQRRRGE
-3640 AVTKHKVLLRSYQ
+3640 AITKHKVLLRSYQ
-3653 GGQPPGP
+3653 GG
-3660 Q
+3660 

>member
-1 MSLSLLLPLWKRSFP
+1 MHRAQGRGGTSRAGG
-16 LLQETKLRLSLQV
+16 E
-29 TVMPPA
+29 
-35 LALPPPRA
+35 PRA
-43 AWALLSCP
+43 A
-51 WSRWVCK
+51 
-58 GQHQPGLL
+58 
-66 PPCSLTPCSPPP
+66 PP
-78 SPDSETG
+78 SPGIPPKRAKVTAEPGAPEEGPGRPAAPFFARKLKNAAIGTGCDIRLRVVAVGNPRPSLRWYRNEELLAPRGEEYGTLWIRDSKKEDAGVYTCIAENERGEAMTSAVLAIIDMEDSETG

-147 VEKETDASF
+147 VEKETDASL

-165 AAWQQPQGTPR
+165 AAWQQPQGTP
-176 QANAPA
+176 
-182 PRSAEVRHLGVEPLV
+182 S
-197 RASRA
+197 
-202 NLVGTSWG
+202 
-210 SEDSLSVASDPYG
+210 
-223 SAFSLYRGRALSLHV
+223 

-248 DLHSGPVSPKPGAEP
+248 DPHSGPVSPKPGAEA

-281 PSPRASPC
+281 PSPRAGPC
-289 LLPPTSAASQP
+289 LPPPAGATSQP
-300 ASRGPGVPSFTPV
+300 VARGSGVPSFTPV
-313 TPRKKSSVPAEYQDT
+313 TPRKKSSVPAEYQDI

-351 ESRPQTPMSDASGRV
+351 ESRPQTPMSDASGRI

-372 KLVRTGSKIFER
+372 KLVRAGSKIFER

-395 EQADSPFPAHPW
+395 EQADSPFPAHSC
-407 LPLRKTRSFDQPD
+407 LPLRKTRSFDQPGS
-420 YGSRRAG
+420 GSRRASM
-427 TLGGSRE
+427 LGGSRE
-434 DVREGGRWEPGG
+434 DVREDGRWEPGG

-465 GKFASRVYTIEHKF
+465 GKFAGRIYAIEHKF

-512 PAAGEPATPR
+512 PAASEPAAPR
-522 APRTLSSQGAGGRK
+522 APRTPSSQGAGGRRAL
-536 PLLPKTFPPAESTH
+536 PPKTFPPVESTH

-558 SVALVGPDGEPEP
+558 SVALVGPDGELES

-580 ARGGTVAGQP
+580 AWGGVVAGQP
-590 TEVEDAGAR
+590 TEVEDVGAR
-599 KGPQQEGTGEVKKK
+599 KSLQPGGIGEVKKK

-635 EGSTCPD
+635 EGSPCPD
-642 GGPAGGARAPGAVSE
+642 GGPAGGARAPGVVSE
-657 ALASRLAVPHG
+657 ALAARLTVPHG
-668 LYRRPE
+668 LYRRLE

-694 LERSWA
+694 LERSSA
-700 GQHGTGREVE
+700 GQHSVGREVE
-710 RRQTKVSEKKE
+710 RRQMKVSEKKE
-721 SGRMAQEG
+721 SGRTAQEG

-759 EDPLEAPVFE
+759 EDPLEAPIFE

-812 PIKAEGER
+812 PIKVEGER

-845 ATCCSAILSVRPGAA
+845 ATCCSAILSVRPG
-860 AAPGQGQP
+860 
-868 GARRRGAGKGPGS
+868 
-881 PRPRG
+881 
-886 GPSPALLAQP
+886 
-896 RGPGGAGAGR
+896 
-906 AQRAGGPAGWR
+906 
-917 RARHRRTGPGSGSG
+917 
-931 GSAVRPGPA
+931 
-940 QPGAARL
+940 
-947 GSARLG
+947 
-953 AGAAGA
+953 
-959 APPGWERGLLRKSH
+959 
-973 LSPAVA
+973 
-979 LRDIASPYR
+979 
-988 PVECFSPPPPA
+988 
-999 RPRTPSLLAAAE
+999 
-1011 LGCAVGWASPGTP
+1011 
-1024 GVQGGGEGCPEPPA
+1024 
-1038 QLWLLPAPY
+1038 
-1047 PASPVVAPAVER
+1047 PAVER

-1083 EEFPESST
+1083 EEFPESGT

-1097 MKLQPRAEHGAAHGS
+1097 MKLQPRAEHGAARGS

-1170 EVEGARGLFTLHILA
+1170 EAEGARGLFTLHILA

-1347 VVTWTH
+1347 AVTWTH

-1361 ENVRIQRDR
+1361 ENVRIQRDG

-1384 EGQYVVT
+1384 EGQYAVT

-1408 EPRPSAASQI
+1408 EPRTSAASQI

-1488 DRKMMQYKDVHRLVF
+1488 DRKMMQYKDIHRLVF

-1555 TLTWNKPKWL
+1555 TLTWNKPRWL

-1624 KPSPPVGPVQ
+1624 KPCPPVGPVQ

-1657 VEGQPASITV
+1657 VEGQPASITI
-1667 TINHVEATVTWKR
+1667 TINHVEATITWKR

-1689 GTCEVTMPDDDQHC
+1689 GTCEVVMPDDDQHC
-1703 LRLLHVGRGAAGPL
+1703 LRLLRVGRGAAGPL
-1717 ACEVSNRHGTARCTL
+1717 TCEVSNRYGTARCTL
-1732 HLRLAEAPRFESIME
+1732 RLRLAEAPRFESIME

-1837 ATMEEEALHKAR
+1837 AAMEEDALHKAR

-1922 AVIMVMELCAKE
+1922 AVIMVMELCAEE

-1969 VLHLD
+1969 ILHLD

-2184 CIPMPHQVEFSG
+2184 FIPMPHQVEFSG

-2209 AIGPSEGPRLEGV
+2209 AMGPSEGPRPEGV
-2222 APGDVSAMDWQSQG
+2222 TSGDVSAMEWQSQG
-2236 AGKPGVA
+2236 TGKPGVA

-2254 RPCVEAE
+2254 RPCAEVE

-2290 ESPGSARRG
+2290 ESPGSTRRG

-2318 TEEGAEAGREPC
+2318 AEEGAEAGRDPR

-2338 MELPRRKGAW
+2338 MELPRRKGTW

-2363 LLRGGPGD
+2363 LLRGSSGD

-2391 KVLRPTR
+2391 KVPRPTR

-2416 ATSLRLL
+2416 ATSPRLL

-2469 SLSALSDTRPPVSP
+2469 SLSALSDARPPVP
-2483 DAPSP
+2483 LDAPDP
-2488 PTPPVVETAIPRAPA
+2488 PTPPVVEIAVPRAPA
-2503 AKAALGKRRVPE
+2503 AKVALGRRRVPE
-2515 ERGQPRAS
+2515 ERSQPGAS
-2523 TATTTTGKKPTAGG
+2523 TATTTMGKKPMARG
-2537 QEEKTPTKAAGA
+2537 QEEKMPAKATGA

-2565 LAPGTQAPKTSSYAK
+2565 PVPGAQAPKTSSYAK
-2580 VMQAMGAVRGGE
+2580 VMQAMGAVQGGE
-2592 PATEEASRP
+2592 PATEEPPRP
-2601 PPATPAEPPAP
+2601 LPATPTEPRTPAP
-2612 APAPASRREVQPAG
+2612 APALRREVKSTG
-2626 SASSLLIQDIDSE
+2626 SSSSLLIQDIDSE

-2663 SRSEDRHLAG
+2663 SRSEDRHLASL
-2673 PPARDEGI
+2673 PAPDEGI

-2722 RMSVLLRRTPPAE
+2722 RMSVLLKRTPPAE

-2743 GGSETPSSGRRFSWS
+2743 GGSETPSSRRRFSWS

-2769 SESLKSEPGAG
+2769 SESLKSEPGGG

-2786 AVAMRRKISATVERV
+2786 VVAVRRKISATVERV

-2824 SSEGESLRPGPP
+2824 SSEGESLQPGPP

-2844 SLCSESSAR
+2844 SLRSEGSTR
-2853 SSASAKGERRGG
+2853 SSASAK
-2865 LPPAPGGPAAMGA
+2865 
-2878 AGTATAA
+2878 
-2885 RPRSQLPRVPAGG
+2885 GG

-2918 KVASQPS
+2918 KMASQPS

-2937 AGRPHA
+2937 TGRPHA
-2943 PSESDFPPVF
+2943 SSESDFPPVF

-2980 RIVWMKDKRSLQ
+2980 RILWMKDKRSLQ
-2992 PDNALNVVSCKDGRQ
+2992 PDSALNIISCKDGRQ
-3007 MLTIAKVSRKDAG
+3007 MLTITKVSRKDTG

-3026 ANALGT
+3026 ANTLGT

-3068 ESKAPCTYTLERR
+3068 ESKAPCTYTLEHR
-3081 LDGEHEWKIVST
+3081 LEGEHEWKIVST
-3093 GITDCYFNV
+3093 GIADCYFNV

-3109 AAKFRVACVNKAG
+3109 TAKFRVACVNKAG
-3122 QGPYSSPSGK
+3122 QGPYSNPSGK

-3162 QTPVGQ
+3162 QTPMEQ
-3168 LEPPAVGATP
+3168 LEPLAVG
-3178 TTPPR
+3178 TPPTLPPH
-3183 KHKGVVQKADG
+3183 KHKGVVQKADGAVQKADG

-3199 VPPGVLQPPTPSK
+3199 VPPGVLQPPAPCE
-3212 EGPQPDPELPPDITV
+3212 EGPRPDPKLPPDITV

-3239 TVASP
+3239 TVTSP

-3249 AQGSP
+3249 TQASP
-3254 VPPTDMSPPPR
+3254 APPTDTSPPPQ

-3271 ISPVSPASTT
+3271 LSPTSPVSTT
-3281 PVSAPTPS
+3281 PSSAPTLS
-3289 PTPNA
+3289 PTPNT
-3294 APVRK
+3294 APTRK

-3309 SMPPTSS
+3309 SMPPASPLAQESS
-3316 SPQEPPATAPSSKEP
+3316 HPTPSSKEP
-3331 PAASGTPGVKDSTA
+3331 PAESGVPGAKDSTA

-3472 LDIKPDNVIISGMNA
+3472 LDIKPDNVVISGMNA

-3653 GGQPPGP
+3653 GGQPPGL